1 MKKRLVSILLVLVMV
16 LGMLPTVAFAAD
28 TAATRISTEDEFV
41 TMEAGGNYILDTDIT
56 ITKPHKGDFQGHF
69 DGNGNTITLS
79 GMTSSPFGIVNGPS
93 TIENLKVA
101 GSVTGTSYLAGIA
114 GMANTADGEIKI
126 INCMN
131 TADITGTSP
140 VGGIVGGCTSSANT
154 LTIQGCANL
163 GDITGSGNKVG
174 GIIGVAQYAAHKIVD
189 CYNQGKITG
198 FNNYAGIVGHNG
210 GKTQGNASPVVVQ
223 NCYSTG
229 AIEKYGTST
238 NPGYAIVGGG
248 TGANTTNSYALT
260 GVAEKLCCVEGT
272 NCAFKTDAEMK
283 EAAFAALLG
292 SGFMTKAGSYPVL
305 SWETPTASK
314 TFHITPA
321 AATLTVLK
329 GSETAYSGTGAE
341 QTVSLPAGTYTYTV
355 CCAGYETKNGDA
367 FTVSEKEANDGATL
381 SAVTV
386 SLNEDASAWVSLTVT
401 KSPAAA
407 TVTIKDAAGNTVAE
421 TNGSYKLLKDGA
433 YTYTATTTEEGYED
447 AAGSVDPTAGT
458 LAIELPKVESLEV
471 TTPATKLTY
480 FQNEKLKTDGLVLTV
495 HYTNADDKEI
505 SAADFEDKG
514 VTAAFDSSK
523 EGTADVLL
531 SYKGKSVSYQV
542 EIQGRPDVFQQL
554 RPYATITYGHNSS
567 YTGKDEEFAYDE
579 EEGALQ
585 SKSQGMGNSQ
595 VWVSIKLNE
604 NAPAGNISFWYKTD
618 SEWNCD
624 YLVLG
629 SYAYGATKYTQ
640 TKWTQVSFSL
650 QPGKEQLLTFRKD
663 YSGDTGKD
671 CVWLKDFTFERL
683 YTIEL
688 TTVPSDASLTLKD
701 AAGKAVT
708 GTNGKYTVPAG
719 DYTYEASAFGYETA
733 TDTIKVTDK
742 DVSKT
747 ITLQQLPGQT
757 VTFDL
762 EIPETIP
769 AEDKNSYTITI
780 KQGAATV
787 RTLKGENT
795 TTLPDGSYT
804 YTITHPNCDDVTG
817 SFTVSGSAV
826 TETKTLT
833 RKLVFA
839 DFFEDCEG
847 VTAANDTSNPWTP
860 VKSESGNYLTSL
872 ATGYSTQ
879 KLTITAT
886 DDVQL
891 SFDVLPNVYTGNYI
905 LKVFKSS
912 SSTVIKEFQNSK
924 EWQTYSINLAS
935 GETLRLEYKLPYYSG
950 YYVYLKNFKTE
961 KLATVNFTLGTE
973 GASLV
978 FTNKETGATYEPASG
993 ASSVALPAGTYT
1005 YTASK
1010 FGCKDETGEFT
1021 VVGGETKNITVPALK
1036 ELKNATVTFHVTLPE
1051 GCEKPYT
1058 VMICKGSEI
1067 VYNETIAE
1075 DAAESC
1081 ALPVG
1086 TYTYTVSHAK
1096 CDDAAGELELAEA
1109 GGEIRVTLARKP
1121 VFEDFFAACDG
1132 ITAQNDAV
1140 YPYKAVKD
1148 ASGNYLVTEGVRNS
1162 GKATITLTA
1171 EKALRLCFS
1180 YYATSDEYYPFAVKN
1195 GTKTL
1200 LEAYDET
1207 TWKTFTTDLAAGDK
1221 LTLTYEQPYVY
1232 GDASNIFVKLK
1243 DFRTEALSKVTFTLG
1258 MEGTVI
1264 TVKNAKGDVVT
1275 PDKDGSYTLPDGN
1288 YTYTASKFGYKTVE
1302 NVSFTV
1308 GGENK
1313 NIHVEV
1319 LQPMPSAAITFQ
1331 TDPADAAVSVTH
1343 AAQGAQMANEDGSY
1357 TLVEG
1362 ETYDYTVSKENYVS
1376 KSGAITVSG
1385 DETITVKLTYAGIG
1399 WDGTTKTEPDKSA
1412 DGTYQISSAA
1422 ELAWFADA
1430 VNGGS
1435 TALNAALTDNINLN
1449 GKTWPGI
1456 GTTYPENYYVGVF
1469 NGNGHTVSGL
1479 AGTSGLFGALGKDG
1493 VGTVK
1498 NLVINGAISNS
1509 AYSNMGLLANV
1520 NAGVIE
1526 NCFVFGSVTKGN
1538 PSGTTGGMVGRGAS
1552 GSVIR
1557 NSGSAAT
1564 VKVTVTPT
1572 NVNLYLGGLVGDF
1585 YGTME
1590 NCYATGNVI
1599 STTEKPNNTGIGGLV
1614 GQMETSAV
1622 IRNSY
1627 AAGTVSGS
1635 EGGFGAFVG
1644 VNKGAI
1650 SGSYYREDA
1659 AEAAVATGSAD
1670 GLTAMTKAVMQSD
1683 GFIKDHLGLER
1694 YHVDTDGINGGYPIH
1709 AWLGG
1714 KEAEL
1719 TEDEKAVT
1727 LDVRALVL
1735 KDANQAALVQEL
1747 CAQVQEETDEFVAET
1762 SLSMLLTYIR
1772 DSWGYDCGVLTSPED
1787 AKPYVYQQFCKEK
1800 EAEYLEV
1807 YGEQIDLS
1815 NTEGIL
1821 TPDNN
1826 GIYHIKSQAQL
1837 VLAAT
1842 GENGSRISWHSDSDA
1857 LNAETGAVT
1866 LPEAD
1871 TITVKLTATAAKGTA
1886 EKSRE
1891 ITVILYSV
1899 KAEAGNVLGSI
1910 EKALS
1915 AKDAFVQPVQIRGHE
1930 TVMDAVSYWLY
1941 DNGYDDSIEVE
1952 FVSAGTLATTSVT
1965 GHSYLAED
1973 GTVTY
1978 YQGEGGADTKYVTY
1992 TGVQFKLSKL
2002 GAEKTVTANVR
2013 IGWDVEK
2020 AQELM
2025 QKALDEQLTW
2035 EAIRGEN
2042 TNTAKAS
2049 TDKSFTGMVVDG
2061 EVSEML
2067 VAPRTVTVDGVAVR
2081 VGFSVNP
2088 SDAVTYEFTDSQI
2101 NISPRRPS
2109 QGKPATTFDLWL
2121 ITLFDNNLDDYTLD
2135 AMMSQADDETS
2146 TLQLQNAFRITVK
2159 PETEDAQNVLSQN
2172 LKDKLP
2178 GLVTNYYDYGAK
2190 VDLTKPV
2197 KDDLLIPSLQKM
2209 SDAGI
2214 FNYDYSQMQKFE
2226 SLTPDVADVN
2236 GYHITVYRPL
2246 PGKPAAEAKIKVQIC
2261 ERVKVNGNSTP
2272 GKVLG
2277 ETTLTFT
2284 IEPLTQKEIDDAK
2297 ALMTEVT
2304 QEEVYWQSIR
2314 GENTDKK
2321 HITTD
2326 LHPFYKI
2333 VKNDIGGYD
2342 YPTLDQVKNVEGI
2355 YTDDHPGYDPMAS
2368 YGETY
2373 RTFYSSRRTIIK
2385 YENLLLTQPEYNTE
2399 VTIKSWLTYTQYAKY
2414 YEKFVEDAETPDGA
2428 YEQFATFYKHEV
2440 STTVKVDGTTGVDE
2454 PEKPDTGT
2462 DIGVTVIVDGRDVDG
2477 FVSNKENPY
2486 AFEGKDTGDG
2496 ITVAQV
2502 MQAFFKDT
2510 EYTSDSY
2517 AGYYGGYIAAI
2528 TDPNGVKLEA
2538 ATKERP
2544 YSGWMYTR
2552 NGEYADAINAEFVE
2566 DGDKIYFYYTVNYYL
2581 ELDEN
2586 SDEYRQYKAL
2596 ADDVANKIQAIPDEI
2611 SSDNAEAFEKAVT
2624 IARSA
2629 YNDLDAGIREAMLDP
2644 QVAQKL
2650 LDAEAKLAEYE
2661 KNMDVYILRGLLQE
2675 ITDEKNVTE
2684 SEKQFVQKAEE
2695 LYEGMEPELKKLVT
2709 KEESRKLTAAR
2720 KSLAANEKA
2729 AKKVSDLIASKL
2741 TGEPE
2746 SMGLGDRR
2754 TITSVETAYNKLTD
2768 AQKTF
2773 ISEAEKVTLDAF
2785 TARRDYLD
2793 ANEAQ
2798 MKLDEKAASAVEKLI
2813 KALPKSERVDYTDK
2827 AEIEKARAAY
2837 DELTYDQKKLVSN
2850 LDTLTAAEAALR
2862 KALDD
2867 VAADKSAAEIV
2878 IEMIQALPETV
2889 VYDHDDKS
2897 DEAEIHAARE
2907 AYNALEKVGK
2917 NIVGKDNLKRL
2928 TNAEKALKKAVSQ
2941 DTKDQ
2946 KAADKVAQ
2954 KIAKLPEPAN
2964 VSGKNERAIK
2974 AARKAYMALKN
2985 DNAKAYADSATYV
2998 LEDGTSKSYME
3009 KLAECE
3015 TVLEK
3020 AIDDEAAAEAVEKLI
3035 KKLPA
3040 AKRVKEANREKVQEA
3055 LDAYNEL
3062 TAEQKDLVTAKNQQK
3077 LFDCCAALDISVDGG
3092 DIDLEALELQQEE
3105 ASRQAAIIEQF
3116 VLAEDE
3122 DDASLEEDFDE
3133 SIDE

>member
-16 LGMLPTVAFAAD
+16 LGMFPTMAAAAD
-28 TAATRISTEDEFV
+28 APTEITSAEEFATMD
-41 TMEAGGNYILDTDIT
+41 AGGNYILDTDIT
-56 ITKPHKGDFQGHF
+56 ITKPHSGDFQGHF
-69 DGNGNTITLS
+69 DGNGHTITLS

-140 VGGIVGGCTSSANT
+140 IGGIVGGCTSSANT

-210 GKTQGNASPVVVQ
+210 GKTQGVASQVTVQ

-238 NPGYAIVGGG
+238 NAGYALVGGG

-260 GVAEKLCCVEGT
+260 GVAEKLCYVEGT

-292 SGFMTKAGSYPVL
+292 DGFMAKAGSYPTL
-305 SWETPTASK
+305 AWEVPTASK

-355 CCAGYETKNGDA
+355 SCAGYKTKTGDA

-386 SLNEDASAWVSLTVT
+386 SLNEDASAWASLTVT

-458 LAIELPKVESLEV
+458 LTIDLPKVDSLTV
-471 TTPATKLTY
+471 DTTNAKTTY

-505 SAADFEDKG
+505 SAADFAAKG

-567 YTGKDEEFAYDE
+567 YTGNDEEEFAYDE

-618 SEWNCD
+618 SELNCD
-624 YLVLG
+624 YLLLG

-663 YSGDTGKD
+663 YGGDTGKD

-701 AAGKAVT
+701 VAGTTVT
-708 GTNGKYTVPAG
+708 GTNGKYTVTPG
-719 DYTYEASAFGYETA
+719 TYTYEASAFGYETA

-769 AEDKNSYTITI
+769 AENKNSYTITI

-795 TTLPDGSYT
+795 TTLPAGEYT

-826 TETKTLT
+826 TEAKTLT
-833 RKLVFA
+833 RKLVFS
-839 DFFEDCEG
+839 DFFADCKG
-847 VTAANDTSNPWTP
+847 ITATNHERRPWKAVKDEAN
-860 VKSESGNYLTSL
+860 GNYLTTESV
-872 ATGYSTQ
+872 ATGFSSSDKT
-879 KLTITAT
+879 TILFEAA
-886 DDVQL
+886 DNVRL
-891 SFDVLPNVYTGNYI
+891 SFDVVPYCYGSSNRFVIYKNN
-905 LKVFKSS
+905 KSVKTYDRS
-912 SSTVIKEFQNSK
+912 DKWES
-924 EWQTYSINLAS
+924 YSIDLLT
-935 GETLRLEYKLPYYSG
+935 GDTLLLEYTPHGTTYYTR
-950 YYVYLKNFKTE
+950 LKNFKTE
-961 KLATVNFTLGTE
+961 QLAKVNFTLGTA

-993 ASSVALPAGTYT
+993 ASSIVLPAGTYT

-1010 FGCKDETGEFT
+1010 FGCEDATGEFT
-1021 VVGGETKNITVPALK
+1021 VAGGETKNITVPALK

-1058 VMICKGSEI
+1058 VVICKGGEI

-1081 ALPVG
+1081 TLPVG

-1121 VFEDFFAACDG
+1121 VFEDFFANCDG
-1132 ITAQNDAV
+1132 IIAANSNV

-1148 ASGNYLVTEGVRNS
+1148 AAGDYLISDSVRNY

-1171 EKALRLCFS
+1171 EKALRLYFS
-1180 YYATSDEYYPFAVKN
+1180 YYGSTTSDEDCPFVVKN

-1207 TWKTFTTDLAAGDK
+1207 TWKPFATDLAAGDK

-1258 MEGTVI
+1258 TEGTVI

-1275 PDKDGSYTLPDGN
+1275 PDKDGGYTLPDGN

-1302 NVSFTV
+1302 NVAFPV
-1308 GGENK
+1308 EGENK
-1313 NIHVEV
+1313 AIHVEV

-1331 TDPADAAVSVTH
+1331 TDPVDAAVSVTH
-1343 AAQGAQMANEDGSY
+1343 AAQGAQTANDDGTY

-1385 DETITVKLTYAGIG
+1385 DETIAVKLTYAGIG
-1399 WDGTTKTEPDKSA
+1399 WDGTTKTEPKKSA

-1430 VNGGS
+1430 VNGGR

-1456 GTTYPENYYVGVF
+1456 GTVSNQYTGTFDGKYF
-1469 NGNGHTVSGL
+1469 MVSGL
-1479 AGTSGLFGALGKDG
+1479 AGSKGLFDFVGACMI
-1493 VGTVK
+1493 K
-1498 NLVINGAISNS
+1498 NLTVSGAIKEGT
-1509 AYSNMGLLANV
+1509 NMGLLADV
-1520 NAGVIE
+1520 SAGTVE
-1526 NCFVFGSVTKGN
+1526 NCFTTGSLHRIN
-1538 PSGTTGGMVGRGAS
+1538 SYGTTGGLIGRADAGTA
-1552 GSVIR
+1552 IR
-1557 NSGSAAT
+1557 NCGSAA
-1564 VKVTVTPT
+1564 
-1572 NVNLYLGGLVGDF
+1572 NVSCSMKSLNAELNMGGLVGNL
-1585 YGTME
+1585 YGTVE
-1590 NCYATGNVI
+1590 NSYATGTVKVEAGSGYTAVGGFI
-1599 STTEKPNNTGIGGLV
+1599 GQTKNTAAI
-1614 GQMETSAV
+1614 T
-1622 IRNSY
+1622 NSY
-1627 AAGTVSGS
+1627 AAGTVTGS
-1635 EGGFGAFVG
+1635 AGGALGAFVG
-1644 VNKGAI
+1644 VNSSSI

-1670 GLTAMTKAVMQSD
+1670 GLTAMTKADMQSD

-1857 LNAETGAVT
+1857 LNAESGAVT
-1866 LPEAD
+1866 RPEAG

-1941 DNGYDDSIEVE
+1941 DNGYDNSIEVE
-1952 FVSAGTLATTSVT
+1952 FVSAGTLTTTSVT
-1965 GHSYLAED
+1965 DHSYLAED

-1978 YQGEGGADTKYVTY
+1978 YQGEGGTDTKYVTY

-2049 TDKSFTGMVVDG
+2049 TDKSFTGMVVEG
-2061 EVSEML
+2061 KVSQKL
-2067 VAPRTVTVDGVAVR
+2067 VAPQTVTVDGVTVQI
-2081 VGFSVNP
+2081 GFTALPYN
-2088 SDAVTYEFTDSQI
+2088 AVTYEFVKDTNRLEI
-2101 NISPRRPS
+2101 TPRRPAMG
-2109 QGKPATTFDLWL
+2109 QPATTFDLWL

-2146 TLQLQNAFRITVK
+2146 TLKLQNAFRITVK

-2214 FNYDYSQMQKFE
+2214 FDYDYSQMQKLE

-2246 PGKPAAEAKIKVQIC
+2246 PGQPAVEAKIKVQIC
-2261 ERVKVNGNSTP
+2261 ERVKVNGKSTP

-2355 YTDDHPGYDPMAS
+2355 YTDDYPGYDPMAS

-2373 RTFYSSRRTIIK
+2373 RTFYSSRRNIIK
-2385 YENLLLTQPEYNTE
+2385 YENLLLAQPEYNTE

-2414 YEKFVEDAETPDGA
+2414 YEKFVKDAETPDGA

-2440 STTVKVDGTTGVDE
+2440 STTVKVDGKQDIDE
-2454 PEKPDTGT
+2454 PEKPGTGT

-2510 EYTSDSY
+2510 DYTSDSY

-2596 ADDVANKIQAIPDEI
+2596 ADDVANKIHAIPDEI

-2754 TITSVETAYNKLTD
+2754 TITSVETVYNKLTD

-2773 ISEAEKVTLDAF
+2773 ISEAEKATLDAF

-2813 KALPKSERVDYTDK
+2813 KALPKAERVDYTDK

-2837 DELTYDQKKLVSN
+2837 DELTDDQKKLVSN

-2867 VAADKSAAEIV
+2867 VADDQSAAEIV
-2878 IEMIQALPETV
+2878 IKMIQDLPNPV
-2889 VYDHDDKS
+2889 VYNHDDKTDA
-2897 DEAEIHAARE
+2897 DEIGAARA
-2907 AYNALEKVGK
+2907 AYNDLGKVGK
-2917 NIVGKDNLKRL
+2917 NIVGKDNLKLL
-2928 TNAEKALKKAVSQ
+2928 TNAEKALKKLVSQ
-2941 DTKDQ
+2941 DTKDE
-2946 KAADKVAQ
+2946 KAAAKV
-2954 KIAKLPEPAN
+2954 IAKIEKLPAAED
-2964 VSGKNERAIK
+2964 VIVKNKSAIS
-2974 AARKAYMALKN
+2974 AARKAYDKLN
-2985 DNAKAYADSATYV
+2985 ENAKKYADDSAEV
-2998 LEDGTSKSYME
+2998 IA
-3009 KLAECE
+3009 KLAAC
-3015 TVLEK
+3015 EK
-3020 AIDDEAAAEAVEKLI
+3020 ALTQAIEDEDAAEAVEKLI
-3035 KKLPA
+3035 KKLPT
-3040 AKRVKEANREKVQEA
+3040 AKRVKEDHREKVQEA
-3055 LDAYNEL
+3055 LDAFNML
-3062 TAEQKDLVTAKNQQK
+3062 TEDQKKLVTAKNQQK

-3133 SIDE
+3133 SVDE

>member
-28 TAATRISTEDEFV
+28 TPTEITSAEEFATMD
-41 TMEAGGNYILDTDIT
+41 AGGNYILKGDIT
-56 ITKPHKGDFQGHF
+56 ITAPYAKDFTGTF
-69 DGNGNTITLS
+69 NGGGNTITLNITGVSAANVGAFSVLRS
-79 GMTSSPFGIVNGPS
+79 GAVV
-93 TIENLKVA
+93 ENLM
-101 GSVTGTSYLAGIA
+101 TDGTITAPAYNNVGGIA
-114 GMANTADGEIKI
+114 GQASAA
-126 INCMN
+126 
-131 TADITGTSP
+131 TADIIIRNCKNAAAISGKQS
-140 VGGIVGGCTSSANT
+140 VGGIVGYVPKNNDTSGVKMEGLANT
-154 LTIQGCANL
+154 
-163 GDITGSGNKVG
+163 GDLSGTRNVG
-174 GIIGVAQYAAHKIVD
+174 GIIGNLEGPAHSLTNA
-189 CYNQGKITG
+189 YNHGNMTASG
-198 FNNYAGIVGHNG
+198 SGAAGICGRAANG
-210 GKTQGNASPVVVQ
+210 FTLS
-223 NCYSTG
+223 NCYTTG
-229 AIEKYGTST
+229 TLTKSDGALISAGSSYNTAVAET
-238 NPGYAIVGGG
+238 NC
-248 TGANTTNSYALT
+248 YALEGCGT
-260 GVAEKLCCVEGT
+260 EKLNYQYGINAT
-272 NCAFKTDAEMK
+272 ASSFKTEEEMK
-283 EAAFAALLG
+283 AADFAALLG
-292 SGFMTKAGSYPVL
+292 DGFMAVPNDYPNL
-305 SWETPTASK
+305 SWEIPSAALTAALDNADAV
-314 TFHITPA
+314 F
-321 AATLTVLK
+321 TLTK
-329 GSETAYSGTGAE
+329 GGETYYSGEGKSHNVALPEGEYAWTAACEGYFPQNGTISVSKSDAETAKPLSVNVTFVPDPNAPTVTSISVKEGSYKTDYKQGDKLDDKLTLVLHYSDGTTKEVSKGYTITGFLTEEPAE
-341 QTVSLPAGTYTYTV
+341 ALELTVTY
-355 CCAGYETKNGDA
+355 EKNGQTFTA
-367 FTVSEKEANDGATL
+367 KFTVS
-381 SAVTV
+381 
-386 SLNEDASAWVSLTVT
+386 
-401 KSPAAA
+401 
-407 TVTIKDAAGNTVAE
+407 VAE
-421 TNGSYKLLKDGA
+421 T
-433 YTYTATTTEEGYED
+433 
-447 AAGSVDPTAGT
+447 P
-458 LAIELPKVESLEV
+458 
-471 TTPATKLTY
+471 
-480 FQNEKLKTDGLVLTV
+480 
-495 HYTNADDKEI
+495 
-505 SAADFEDKG
+505 
-514 VTAAFDSSK
+514 
-523 EGTADVLL
+523 DVL
-531 SYKGKSVSYQV
+531 KA
-542 EIQGRPDVFQQL
+542 L
-554 RPYATITYGHNSS
+554 RPYAEISFGHNDS
-567 YTGKDEEFAYDE
+567 YKGEAGKEFVYDND
-579 EEGALQ
+579 EGALQ

-618 SEWNCD
+618 SELNCD
-624 YLVLG
+624 YLLLG

-663 YSGDTGKD
+663 YGGDTGKD

-701 AAGKAVT
+701 VAGTTVT
-708 GTNGKYTVPAG
+708 GTNGKYTVTPG
-719 DYTYEASAFGYETA
+719 TYTYEASAFGYETA

-769 AEDKNSYTITI
+769 AENKNSYTITI

-795 TTLPDGSYT
+795 TTLPAGEYT

-826 TETKTLT
+826 TEAKTLT
-833 RKLVFA
+833 RKLVFS
-839 DFFEDCEG
+839 DFFADCKG
-847 VTAANDTSNPWTP
+847 ITATNHERRPWKAVKDEAN
-860 VKSESGNYLTSL
+860 GNYLTTESV
-872 ATGYSTQ
+872 ATGFSSSDKT
-879 KLTITAT
+879 TILFEAA
-886 DDVQL
+886 DNVRL
-891 SFDVLPNVYTGNYI
+891 SFDVVPYCYGSSNRFVIYKNN
-905 LKVFKSS
+905 KSVKTYDRS
-912 SSTVIKEFQNSK
+912 DKWES
-924 EWQTYSINLAS
+924 YSIDLLT
-935 GETLRLEYKLPYYSG
+935 GDTLLLEYTPHGTTYYTR
-950 YYVYLKNFKTE
+950 LKNFKTE
-961 KLATVNFTLGTE
+961 QLAKVNFTLGTE

-978 FTNKETGATYEPASG
+978 FTNKETGATYEPANG
-993 ASSVALPAGTYT
+993 ASSIVLSAGTYT

-1021 VVGGETKNITVPALK
+1021 VAGGETKNITVPALT

-1058 VMICKGSEI
+1058 VVICKGGEI

-1081 ALPVG
+1081 TLPVG

-1121 VFEDFFAACDG
+1121 VFEDFFANCDG
-1132 ITAQNDAV
+1132 IIAANSNV

-1148 ASGNYLVTEGVRNS
+1148 AAGDYLISDSVRNY

-1171 EKALRLCFS
+1171 EKALRLYFS
-1180 YYATSDEYYPFAVKN
+1180 YYGSTTSDEDCPFVVKN

-1207 TWKTFTTDLAAGDK
+1207 TWKTFATDLAAGDK

-1232 GDASNIFVKLK
+1232 GGGESPYLKLK
-1243 DFRTEALSKVTFTLG
+1243 DFRAEALSKVTFTLG
-1258 MEGTVI
+1258 TEGTVI

-1275 PDKDGSYTLPDGN
+1275 PDKDGGYTLPDGN

-1302 NVSFTV
+1302 NVAFPV
-1308 GGENK
+1308 EGENK
-1313 NIHVEV
+1313 
-1319 LQPMPSAAITFQ
+1319 AITVAALELLSTGKITFNVE
-1331 TDPADAAVSVTH
+1331 PEGAAVSVTH

-1399 WDGTTKTEPDKSA
+1399 WDGTTKTEPKKSA

-1430 VNGGS
+1430 VNGGR

-1456 GTTYPENYYVGVF
+1456 GTVSNQYTGTFDGKYF
-1469 NGNGHTVSGL
+1469 MVSGL
-1479 AGTSGLFGALGKDG
+1479 AGSKGLFDFVGACMI
-1493 VGTVK
+1493 K
-1498 NLVINGAISNS
+1498 NLTVSGAIKEGT
-1509 AYSNMGLLANV
+1509 NMGLLADV
-1520 NAGVIE
+1520 SAGTVE
-1526 NCFVFGSVTKGN
+1526 NCFTTGSLHRIN
-1538 PSGTTGGMVGRGAS
+1538 SYGTTGGLIGRADAGTA
-1552 GSVIR
+1552 IR
-1557 NSGSAAT
+1557 NCGSAA
-1564 VKVTVTPT
+1564 
-1572 NVNLYLGGLVGDF
+1572 NVSCSMKSLNAELNMGGLVGNL
-1585 YGTME
+1585 YGTVE
-1590 NCYATGNVI
+1590 NSYATGTVKVEAGSGYTAVGGFI
-1599 STTEKPNNTGIGGLV
+1599 GQTKNTAAI
-1614 GQMETSAV
+1614 T
-1622 IRNSY
+1622 NSY
-1627 AAGTVSGS
+1627 AAGTVIGS
-1635 EGGFGAFVG
+1635 AGGALGAFVG
-1644 VNKGAI
+1644 VNSGSI

-1670 GLTAMTKAVMQSD
+1670 GLTAMTKADMQSD

-1857 LNAETGAVT
+1857 LNAESGAVT
-1866 LPEAD
+1866 RPEAG

-1941 DNGYDDSIEVE
+1941 DNGYDNSIEVE
-1952 FVSAGTLATTSVT
+1952 FVSAGTLTTTSVT
-1965 GHSYLAED
+1965 DHSYLAED

-1978 YQGEGGADTKYVTY
+1978 YQGEGGTDTKYVTY

-2049 TDKSFTGMVVDG
+2049 TDKSFTGMVVEG
-2061 EVSEML
+2061 KVSQKL
-2067 VAPRTVTVDGVAVR
+2067 VAPQTVTVDGVTVQI
-2081 VGFSVNP
+2081 GFTALPYN
-2088 SDAVTYEFTDSQI
+2088 AVTYEFVKDTNRLEI
-2101 NISPRRPS
+2101 TPRRPAMG
-2109 QGKPATTFDLWL
+2109 QPATTFDLWL

-2146 TLQLQNAFRITVK
+2146 TLKLQNAFRITVK

-2214 FNYDYSQMQKFE
+2214 FDYDYSQMQKLE

-2246 PGKPAAEAKIKVQIC
+2246 PGQPAVEAKIKVQIC
-2261 ERVKVNGNSTP
+2261 ERVKVNGKSTP

-2355 YTDDHPGYDPMAS
+2355 YTDDYPGYDPMAS

-2373 RTFYSSRRTIIK
+2373 RTFYSSRRNIIK

-2414 YEKFVEDAETPDGA
+2414 YEKFVKDAETPDGA

-2440 STTVKVDGTTGVDE
+2440 STTVKVDGKQDIDE
-2454 PEKPDTGT
+2454 PEKPGTGT
-2462 DIGVTVIVDGRDVDG
+2462 DIGVEVIVDGREVDG

-2566 DGDKIYFYYTVNYYL
+2566 DGDEIYFYYTVNYYL
-2581 ELDEN
+2581 ELDKN

-2596 ADDVANKIQAIPDEI
+2596 ADDVANKIHAIPDEI

-2661 KNMDVYILRGLLQE
+2661 KNMGVYILRGLLQE

-2709 KEESRKLTAAR
+2709 KEERRKLTAAR
-2720 KSLAANEKA
+2720 KSLATNERA
-2729 AKKVSDLIASKL
+2729 AKKVSNLIASKL
-2741 TGEPE
+2741 TGEPDG
-2746 SMGLGDRR
+2746 MGLNDRR

-2773 ISEAEKVTLDAF
+2773 ISEAEKATLDAF

-2793 ANEAQ
+2793 ANEAE
-2798 MKLDEKAASAVEKLI
+2798 MKANEKAASAVEKLI

-2827 AEIEKARAAY
+2827 AEIEKARTAY
-2837 DELTYDQKKLVSN
+2837 NELTDDQKKLVSN
-2850 LDTLTAAEAALR
+2850 LDTLTAAEAALE
-2862 KALDD
+2862 KALEEVADD
-2867 VAADKSAAEIV
+2867 QSAAEIV
-2878 IEMIQALPETV
+2878 IKMIQDLPNPV
-2889 VYDHDDKS
+2889 VYNHDDKTDA
-2897 DEAEIHAARE
+2897 DEIGAARA
-2907 AYNALEKVGK
+2907 AYNDLGKVGK
-2917 NIVGKDNLKRL
+2917 NIVGKDNLKLL
-2928 TNAEKALKKAVSQ
+2928 TNAEKALKKLVSQ
-2941 DTKDQ
+2941 DTKDE
-2946 KAADKVAQ
+2946 KAAAKV
-2954 KIAKLPEPAN
+2954 IAKIEKLPAAED
-2964 VSGKNERAIK
+2964 VIVKNKSAIS
-2974 AARKAYMALKN
+2974 AARKAYDKLN
-2985 DNAKAYADSATYV
+2985 ENAKKYADDSAEVIAKLTDCEAA
-2998 LEDGTSKSYME
+2998 LTQAIEDE
-3009 KLAECE
+3009 
-3015 TVLEK
+3015 
-3020 AIDDEAAAEAVEKLI
+3020 DAAEAVEKLI
-3035 KKLPA
+3035 KKLPT
-3040 AKRVKEANREKVQEA
+3040 AKRVKEDHREKVQEA
-3055 LDAYNEL
+3055 LDAFNML
-3062 TAEQKDLVTAKNQQK
+3062 TEDQKKLVTAKNQQK

-3133 SIDE
+3133 SVDE

>member
-28 TAATRISTEDEFV
+28 TAATSISTEAEFV
-41 TMEAGGNYILDTDIT
+41 AMEAGGNYILDTDIT
-56 ITKPHKGDFQGHF
+56 ITKPHSGDFQGQF
-69 DGNGNTITLS
+69 NGNGHTITLGD
-79 GMTSSPFGIVNGPS
+79 GMTSGPFGIVNGPS

-101 GSVTGTSYLAGIA
+101 GSATGSSYIAGIA

-131 TADITGTSP
+131 TANITGTNS

-163 GDITGSGNKVG
+163 GDVTGSGNKVG
-174 GIIGVAQYAAHKIVD
+174 GIAGVVQYAAHKIVD
-189 CYNQGKITG
+189 CYNWGKITG

-210 GKTQGNASPVVVQ
+210 ASKQGVASQVTVQ

-229 AIEKYGTST
+229 AVEKYGTST

-248 TGANTTNSYALT
+248 TGLNTSNCYALT
-260 GVAEKLCCVEGT
+260 GVAENLTYKDNT

-283 EAAFAALLG
+283 SADFAKLLG
-292 SGFMTKAGSYPVL
+292 DGFMAKAGSYPVL

-321 AATLTVLK
+321 AATLTILK
-329 GSETAYSGTGAE
+329 GGETAYSGTGAE

-355 CCAGYETKNGDA
+355 CCAGYETKNGEA

-401 KSPAAA
+401 KSPASAL
-407 TVTIKDAAGNTVAE
+407 VTIKDAAGNAVAE

-433 YTYTATTTEEGYED
+433 YTYTATTEEEGYED

-458 LAIELPKVESLEV
+458 LAIELPKVDSLTV
-471 TTPATKLTY
+471 DTTNAKTTY

-495 HYTNADDKEI
+495 HYTNAADRTIE
-505 SAADFEDKG
+505 AADFAAKG
-514 VTAAFDSSK
+514 VTAAFDSTN
-523 EGTADVLL
+523 EGTADVTL

-542 EIQGRPDVFQQL
+542 TIQGRPDVFKEL
-554 RPYATITYGHNSS
+554 RQYATITYGHNTS
-567 YTGKDEEFAYDE
+567 YKGADDEEFAYDE
-579 EEGALQ
+579 TEGALQ

-595 VWVSIKLNE
+595 VWVSIKLKDD
-604 NAPAGNISFWYKTD
+604 APAGNISFQYKTE
-618 SEWNCD
+618 SEANYD
-624 YLVLG
+624 YMLVG
-629 SYAYGATKYTQ
+629 SSSYTKYNKTVW
-640 TKWTQVSFSL
+640 TKESFSL
-650 QPGKEQLLTFRKD
+650 QPGEELKLTYKKD
-663 YSGDTGKD
+663 GSTDKGKD

-701 AAGKAVT
+701 EAGTTVT
-708 GTNGKYTVPAG
+708 GTNGKYTVTPG
-719 DYTYEASAFGYETA
+719 TYTYTAVAFGYETA
-733 TDTIKVTDK
+733 TGTITVTDK
-742 DVSKT
+742 DVSET
-747 ITLQQLPGQT
+747 ITLKKIPDQK
-757 VTFDL
+757 VTFDIKL
-762 EIPETIP
+762 PEGLS
-769 AEDKNSYTITI
+769 NNYTITI
-780 KQGAATV
+780 KSGTTTV
-787 RTLKGENT
+787 RTLEGENT

-833 RKLVFA
+833 RKLVFS
-839 DFFEDCEG
+839 DFFEGLD
-847 VTAANDTSNPWTP
+847 VTATDDTSNPWKP
-860 VKSESGNYLTSL
+860 VKDEAGNYLKSTTSS
-872 ATGYSTQ
+872 YKTQ
-879 KLTITAT
+879 TITFT
-886 DDVQL
+886 VTENVSL
-891 SFDVLPNVYTGNYI
+891 SFDVLPYVYTGNYV
-905 LKVFKSS
+905 LKVIKNNA
-912 SSTVIKEFQNSK
+912 STATKEFQNSK
-924 EWQTYSINLAS
+924 EWEHYSIDLNAGDTLTLKYQTYYNAS
-935 GETLRLEYKLPYYSG
+935 T
-950 YYVYLKNFKTE
+950 YYVYLKNFKTV

-978 FTNKETGATYEPASG
+978 FTNKETGVTYEPASG

-1010 FGCKDETGEFT
+1010 FGCEDETGEFT
-1021 VVGGETKNITVPALK
+1021 VAGGETKNITVPALK

-1058 VMICKGSEI
+1058 VVICKGGEI

-1081 ALPVG
+1081 TLPVG

-1121 VFEDFFAACDG
+1121 VFEDFFAACGG

-1148 ASGNYLVTEGVRNS
+1148 ASGNYLVSEGVRNY

-1171 EKALRLCFS
+1171 EKALRLYFS
-1180 YYATSDEYYPFAVKN
+1180 YYGSTTSDEDYPFVVKN

-1232 GDASNIFVKLK
+1232 GGGASPYLRLK

-1258 MEGTVI
+1258 TEGTVI

-1275 PDKDGSYTLPDGN
+1275 PDTDGSYTLPDGN

-1302 NVSFTV
+1302 NVAFPV
-1308 GGENK
+1308 EGENK
-1313 NIHVEV
+1313 
-1319 LQPMPSAAITFQ
+1319 AITVAALELLPTGKITFNVE
-1331 TDPADAAVSVTH
+1331 PEGAAVTVTH
-1343 AAQGAQMANEDGSY
+1343 AAQGTQTANDDGTY

-1399 WDGTTKTEPDKSA
+1399 WDGTTKTEPKKSA

-1430 VNGGS
+1430 VNNGS

-1456 GTTYPENYYVGVF
+1456 GTTSNQYTGTFDGKYF
-1469 NGNGHTVSGL
+1469 MVSGL
-1479 AGTSGLFGALGKDG
+1479 AGSKGLFDF
-1493 VGTVK
+1493 VGGCVIK
-1498 NLVINGAISNS
+1498 NLTVSGAIKEGT
-1509 AYSNMGLLANV
+1509 NMGLLADV
-1520 NAGVIE
+1520 SAGTVE
-1526 NCFVFGSVTKGN
+1526 NCFTTGSLHRID
-1538 PSGTTGGMVGRGAS
+1538 SYGTTGGLIGRADAGT
-1552 GSVIR
+1552 VIR
-1557 NSGSAAT
+1557 NCGSAA
-1564 VKVTVTPT
+1564 
-1572 NVNLYLGGLVGDF
+1572 NVSCSMKSLKAELNMGGLVGKL
-1585 YGTME
+1585 YGTVE
-1590 NCYATGNVI
+1590 NSYATGTVKVEAGSGYTAVGGFI
-1599 STTEKPNNTGIGGLV
+1599 GQTGNAAAI
-1614 GQMETSAV
+1614 M
-1622 IRNSY
+1622 NSY
-1627 AAGTVSGS
+1627 AAGTVTGS
-1635 EGGFGAFVG
+1635 AGGVLGAFVG
-1644 VNKGAI
+1644 VNSGSI

-1670 GLTAMTKAVMQSD
+1670 GLTAMTQAVMQSD

-1910 EKALS
+1910 EKALA
-1915 AKDAFVQPVQIRGHE
+1915 AKDAFVQPVQIRGHK

-1978 YQGEGGADTKYVTY
+1978 YQGEGGTDTKYVTY

-2025 QKALDEQLTW
+2025 QRALDEQLTW

-2042 TNTAKAS
+2042 TNTAKTS
-2049 TDKSFTGMVVDG
+2049 TDKNFTGMVVDG

-2109 QGKPATTFDLWL
+2109 QGKPATTFELRMV
-2121 ITLFDNNLDDYTLD
+2121 TLFDENLDPYTIS
-2135 AMMSQADDETS
+2135 AMMSSSGDNVS

-2214 FNYDYSQMQKFE
+2214 FNYDYSQMQKLE

-2246 PGKPAAEAKIKVQIC
+2246 PGQPAVEAKIKVQIC
-2261 ERVKVNGNSTP
+2261 ERVKVNGKSTP

-2314 GENTDKK
+2314 GENTDKN

-2342 YPTLDQVKNVEGI
+2342 YPTLGQVKNVEGI
-2355 YTDDHPGYDPMAS
+2355 YTDDYPGYDPMAS

-2373 RTFYSSRRTIIK
+2373 RTFYSSRRNIIK
-2385 YENLLLTQPEYNTE
+2385 YESLLLTQPEYNTE

-2414 YEKFVEDAETPDGA
+2414 YEKFVKDAETPDGA

-2462 DIGVTVIVDGRDVDG
+2462 DIGVTVIVDGRGVDG

-2552 NGEYADAINAEFVE
+2552 AGKYADAINAEFVE
-2566 DGDKIYFYYTVNYYL
+2566 DGDEIYFYYTVNYYL
-2581 ELDEN
+2581 ELDKN

-2596 ADDVANKIQAIPDEI
+2596 ADDVANKILAIPDEI

-2650 LDAEAKLAEYE
+2650 FDAEAKLAEYE
-2661 KNMDVYILRGLLQE
+2661 KNMSVYILRGLLQE

-2709 KEESRKLTAAR
+2709 KEERRKLTTAR
-2720 KSLAANEKA
+2720 KSLAANERA

-2773 ISEAEKVTLDAF
+2773 ISEAEKATLDAF

-2793 ANEAQ
+2793 ANEAE
-2798 MKLDEKAASAVEKLI
+2798 MKANEKAASAVEKLI
-2813 KALPKSERVDYTDK
+2813 KALPKAERVDYTDK

-2837 DELTYDQKKLVSN
+2837 DELTDDQKKLVSN
-2850 LDTLTAAEAALR
+2850 LDTLTAAEAAL
-2862 KALDD
+2862 KEALEAVKEQDEL
-2867 VAADKSAAEIV
+2867 AQEV
-2878 IEMIQALPETV
+2878 IKMIQALPETV

-2907 AYNALEKVGK
+2907 AYNDLGKVGK
-2917 NIVGKDNLKRL
+2917 NIVGKDNLKLL

-2974 AARKAYMALKN
+2974 AARAAYDRLN
-2985 DNAKAYADSATYV
+2985 ENAAKYADELSYTLESSEVV
-2998 LEDGTSKSYME
+2998 LYKDKLKACED
-3009 KLAECE
+3009 A
-3015 TVLEK
+3015 V
-3020 AIDDEAAAEAVEKLI
+3020 AIAIENEAAAEAVEKLI
-3035 KKLPA
+3035 KKLPT

-3062 TAEQKDLVTAKNQQK
+3062 TEDQKKLVDAKYVEK
-3077 LFDCCAALDISVDGG
+3077 LFACCEALDIAVDGG

-3133 SIDE
+3133 SVDE

>member
-41 TMEAGGNYILDTDIT
+41 AMAAGGNYILTQDIT
-56 ITKPHKGDFQGHF
+56 ITKPHSGDFQGHF
-69 DGNGNTITLS
+69 DGNGHTITLS

-163 GDITGSGNKVG
+163 GDITGSSNKVG

-210 GKTQGNASPVVVQ
+210 GRTQGVASQVTVQ

-238 NPGYAIVGGG
+238 NAGYALVGGG

-260 GVAEKLCCVEGT
+260 GVAEKLCYVEGT
-272 NCAFKTDAEMK
+272 NCAFKTDTEMK
-283 EAAFAALLG
+283 SADFAKLLG
-292 SGFMTKAGSYPVL
+292 DGFMVKAGSYPVL

-355 CCAGYETKNGDA
+355 SCAGYKTKTGAA
-367 FTVSEKEANDGATL
+367 FTVSADEADNGATL
-381 SAVTV
+381 SEVTV
-386 SLNEDASAWVSLTVT
+386 SLDEDDTAWVSLTVT
-401 KSPAAA
+401 KSPASAL
-407 TVTIKDAAGNTVAE
+407 VTIKDAAGNTVAE

-458 LAIELPKVESLEV
+458 LTIDLPKVDSLTV
-471 TTPATKLTY
+471 DTTNAKTTY
-480 FQNEKLKTDGLVLTV
+480 FQNEKLKTEGLVLTV

-505 SAADFEDKG
+505 SAADFAAKG

-618 SEWNCD
+618 SETNYDC
-624 YLVLG
+624 LVFG
-629 SYAYGATKYTQ
+629 SYTSSAKKYNQ
-640 TKWTQVSFSL
+640 TKWTQLNFSL

-663 YSGDTGKD
+663 SSGNSGKD
-671 CVWLKDFTFERL
+671 CVWLKDFTFEQL

-688 TTVPSDASLTLKD
+688 TTVPSDASLTLKNKS
-701 AAGKAVT
+701 GTVVS
-708 GTNGKYTVPAG
+708 GTNGKYIVTPG
-719 DYTYEASAFGYETA
+719 TYTYEASAFGYESA
-733 TDTIKVTDK
+733 TGAIEVTDA
-742 DVSKT
+742 DVSRPIELKK
-747 ITLQQLPGQT
+747 LSSQS
-757 VTFDL
+757 VTFDIKL
-762 EIPETIP
+762 PEGLS
-769 AEDKNSYTITI
+769 NNYTITI
-780 KQGAATV
+780 KSGTTTV
-787 RTLKGENT
+787 RTLEGENT

-833 RKLVFA
+833 RKLVFS
-839 DFFEDCEG
+839 DFFEGLD
-847 VTAANDTSNPWTP
+847 VTATDDTSNPWKP
-860 VKSESGNYLTSL
+860 VKDEAGNYLKSTTSS
-872 ATGYSTQ
+872 YKTQ
-879 KLTITAT
+879 TITFT
-886 DDVQL
+886 VTENVSL
-891 SFDVLPNVYTGNYI
+891 SFDVLPYVYTGNYV
-905 LKVFKSS
+905 LKVIKNNA
-912 SSTVIKEFQNSK
+912 STATKEFQNSK
-924 EWQTYSINLAS
+924 EWEHYSIDLNAGDTLTLKYQTYYNAS
-935 GETLRLEYKLPYYSG
+935 T
-950 YYVYLKNFKTE
+950 YYVYLKNFKTV
-961 KLATVNFTLGTE
+961 KLATVDFTLGTE

-1010 FGCKDETGEFT
+1010 FGCEDATGEFT
-1021 VVGGETKNITVPALK
+1021 VAGGETKSLTVPALK

-1058 VMICKGSEI
+1058 VVICKGGEI

-1075 DAAESC
+1075 DAAEFC
-1081 ALPVG
+1081 TLPVG

-1121 VFEDFFAACDG
+1121 VFEDFFAACGG

-1148 ASGNYLVTEGVRNS
+1148 ASGNYLVSEGVRNY

-1171 EKALRLCFS
+1171 EKALRLYFS
-1180 YYATSDEYYPFAVKN
+1180 YYGSTTSDEDYPFVVKN

-1232 GDASNIFVKLK
+1232 GGGASPYLRLK

-1258 MEGTVI
+1258 TEGTVI

-1302 NVSFTV
+1302 NVAFPV
-1308 GGENK
+1308 EGENK
-1313 NIHVEV
+1313 
-1319 LQPMPSAAITFQ
+1319 AITVAALELLPTGKITFNVE
-1331 TDPADAAVSVTH
+1331 PEGAAVSVTH

-1385 DETITVKLTYAGIG
+1385 DATITVKLTYAGIG

-1422 ELAWFADA
+1422 ELAWFADV
-1430 VNGGS
+1430 VNGGR

-1456 GTTYPENYYVGVF
+1456 GTASNQYTGTFDGKYF
-1469 NGNGHTVSGL
+1469 MVSGL
-1479 AGTSGLFGALGKDG
+1479 AGSKGLFDFVGAC
-1493 VGTVK
+1493 VIK
-1498 NLVINGAISNS
+1498 NLTVSGAIKEGT
-1509 AYSNMGLLANV
+1509 NMGLLADV
-1520 NAGVIE
+1520 SAGTVE
-1526 NCFVFGSVTKGN
+1526 NCFTTGSLHRIN
-1538 PSGTTGGMVGRGAS
+1538 SYGTTGGLIGRADAGT
-1552 GSVIR
+1552 VIR
-1557 NSGSAAT
+1557 NCGSAA
-1564 VKVTVTPT
+1564 
-1572 NVNLYLGGLVGDF
+1572 NVSCSMKSLNAELNMGGLVGNL
-1585 YGTME
+1585 YGTVE
-1590 NCYATGNVI
+1590 NSYATGTVKVEAGSGYTAVGGFI
-1599 STTEKPNNTGIGGLV
+1599 GQTKNTAAI
-1614 GQMETSAV
+1614 M
-1622 IRNSY
+1622 NSY
-1627 AAGTVSGS
+1627 AAGTVTGS
-1635 EGGFGAFVG
+1635 AGGALGAFVG
-1644 VNKGAI
+1644 VNSGSI

-1709 AWLGG
+1709 AWQGG

-1772 DSWGYDCGVLTSPED
+1772 DGWGYDCGVLTSPED

-1941 DNGYDDSIEVE
+1941 NNGYDDSIEVE

-2049 TDKSFTGMVVDG
+2049 TDKSFTGMVVEG
-2061 EVSEML
+2061 KVSQKL
-2067 VAPRTVTVDGVAVR
+2067 VAPQTVTVDGVTVQI
-2081 VGFSVNP
+2081 GFTALPYN
-2088 SDAVTYEFTDSQI
+2088 AVTYEFVKDTNRLEI
-2101 NISPRRPS
+2101 TPRRPAMG
-2109 QGKPATTFDLWL
+2109 QPATTFDLWL

-2135 AMMSQADDETS
+2135 AMMSQADDETG
-2146 TLQLQNAFRITVK
+2146 TLKLQNAFRITVK

-2214 FNYDYSQMQKFE
+2214 FDYDYSQMQKLE

-2246 PGKPAAEAKIKVQIC
+2246 PGQPAVEAKIKVQIC
-2261 ERVKVNGNSTP
+2261 ERVKVNGKSTP

-2355 YTDDHPGYDPMAS
+2355 YTDDYPGYDPMAS

-2414 YEKFVEDAETPDGA
+2414 YEKFVKDAETPDGA

-2440 STTVKVDGTTGVDE
+2440 STTVKVDGKQDIDE
-2454 PEKPDTGT
+2454 PEKPGTGT
-2462 DIGVTVIVDGRDVDG
+2462 DIGVEVIVDGRDVDG

-2720 KSLAANEKA
+2720 KSLAANERA
-2729 AKKVSDLIASKL
+2729 AKKVSNLIASKL

-2773 ISEAEKVTLDAF
+2773 ISEAEKATLDAF
-2785 TARRDYLD
+2785 TARRDYLN

-2813 KALPKSERVDYTDK
+2813 KALPKAERVDYTDK

-2837 DELTYDQKKLVSN
+2837 DELTDDQKKLVSN

-2907 AYNALEKVGK
+2907 AYNDLGKVGK
-2917 NIVGKDNLKRL
+2917 NIVGKDNLKLL
-2928 TNAEKALKKAVSQ
+2928 TNTEKALKKAVSQ
-2941 DTKDQ
+2941 DKKDQ
-2946 KAADKVAQ
+2946 KAADKV
-2954 KIAKLPEPAN
+2954 IAKIEKLPAAED
-2964 VSGKNERAIK
+2964 VIVKNKSAIS
-2974 AARKAYMALKN
+2974 AARKAYDKLN
-2985 DNAKAYADSATYV
+2985 ENAKKYADDSAEV
-2998 LEDGTSKSYME
+2998 IA
-3009 KLAECE
+3009 KLADCE
-3015 TVLEK
+3015 EALTQ
-3020 AIDDEAAAEAVEKLI
+3020 AIEDEDAAEAVEKLI
-3035 KKLPA
+3035 KKLPT
-3040 AKRVKEANREKVQEA
+3040 AKRVKEEHREKVQEA

-3062 TAEQKDLVTAKNQQK
+3062 TAEQKELVTAKNQQK

-3133 SIDE
+3133 SVDE

>member
-28 TAATRISTEDEFV
+28 TPTEISSAEEFATMD
-41 TMEAGGNYILDTDIT
+41 AGGNYILKGDIT
-56 ITKPHKGDFQGHF
+56 ITAPYAKDFTGTF
-69 DGNGNTITLS
+69 NGGGNTITLNITGVSAANVGAFSVLRS
-79 GMTSSPFGIVNGPS
+79 GAVV
-93 TIENLKVA
+93 ENLM
-101 GSVTGTSYLAGIA
+101 TDGTITAPAYNNVGGIA
-114 GMANTADGEIKI
+114 GQASAA
-126 INCMN
+126 
-131 TADITGTSP
+131 TADIIIRNCKNAAAISGKQS
-140 VGGIVGGCTSSANT
+140 VGGIVGYVPKNNDTSGVKMEGLANT
-154 LTIQGCANL
+154 
-163 GDITGSGNKVG
+163 GDLSGTRNVG
-174 GIIGVAQYAAHKIVD
+174 GIIGNLEGPAHSLTNA
-189 CYNQGKITG
+189 YNHGNMTASG
-198 FNNYAGIVGHNG
+198 SGAAGICGRAANG
-210 GKTQGNASPVVVQ
+210 FTLS
-223 NCYSTG
+223 NCYTTG
-229 AIEKYGTST
+229 TLTKSDGALISAGSSYNTAVAET
-238 NPGYAIVGGG
+238 NC
-248 TGANTTNSYALT
+248 YALEGCGT
-260 GVAEKLCCVEGT
+260 EKLNYQYGINAT
-272 NCAFKTDAEMK
+272 ASSFKTEEEMK
-283 EAAFAALLG
+283 AADFAALLG
-292 SGFMTKAGSYPVL
+292 DGFMAVPNDYPNL
-305 SWETPTASK
+305 SWEIPSAALTAALDNADAV
-314 TFHITPA
+314 F
-321 AATLTVLK
+321 TLTK
-329 GSETAYSGTGAE
+329 GGETYYSGEGKSHNVALPEGEYAWTAACEGYFTQNGTISVSKSDAETAKPLSVNVTFVPDPNAPTVTSISVKEGSYKTDYKQGDKLDDKLTLLLHYSDGTTKEVSKGYTITGFLTEEPAE
-341 QTVSLPAGTYTYTV
+341 ALELTVTY
-355 CCAGYETKNGDA
+355 EKNGQTFSA
-367 FTVSEKEANDGATL
+367 KFTVS
-381 SAVTV
+381 
-386 SLNEDASAWVSLTVT
+386 
-401 KSPAAA
+401 
-407 TVTIKDAAGNTVAE
+407 VAE
-421 TNGSYKLLKDGA
+421 T
-433 YTYTATTTEEGYED
+433 
-447 AAGSVDPTAGT
+447 P
-458 LAIELPKVESLEV
+458 
-471 TTPATKLTY
+471 
-480 FQNEKLKTDGLVLTV
+480 
-495 HYTNADDKEI
+495 
-505 SAADFEDKG
+505 
-514 VTAAFDSSK
+514 
-523 EGTADVLL
+523 DVL
-531 SYKGKSVSYQV
+531 KA
-542 EIQGRPDVFQQL
+542 L
-554 RPYATITYGHNSS
+554 RPYAEISFGHNDS
-567 YTGKDEEFAYDE
+567 YKGEAGKEFVYDND
-579 EEGALQ
+579 EGALQ
-585 SKSQGMGNSQ
+585 SKSQGMGNSE
-595 VWVSIKLNE
+595 VWVSIKLKDD
-604 NAPAGNISFWYKTD
+604 APAGNISFSYKTD
-618 SEWNCD
+618 SESNYD

-629 SYAYGATKYTQ
+629 RYAYNATKYNQ

-663 YSGDTGKD
+663 SSGNTGKD
-671 CVWLKDFTFERL
+671 CVWLKDFVFAQL
-683 YTIEL
+683 YALEL
-688 TTVPSDASLTLKD
+688 TTVPADANVTLKD
-701 AAGKAVT
+701 AAGKTVT

-733 TDTIKVTDK
+733 TDTIKVTEK

-795 TTLPDGSYT
+795 TTLPAGEYT

-817 SFTVSGSAV
+817 SFTVEGKTV

-833 RKLVFA
+833 RKLVFS
-839 DFFEDCEG
+839 DFFADCKG
-847 VTAANDTSNPWTP
+847 ITATNHERRPWKA
-860 VKSESGNYLTSL
+860 VKDEATGNYLTTESV
-872 ATGYSTQ
+872 ATGFGSSYKT
-879 KLTITAT
+879 TILFEAA
-886 DDVQL
+886 DNVRL
-891 SFDVLPNVYTGNYI
+891 SFDVVPYCYGSSDRFVIYKNN
-905 LKVFKSS
+905 KSVKTYDRS
-912 SSTVIKEFQNSK
+912 DKWES
-924 EWQTYSINLAS
+924 YSIDLLT
-935 GETLRLEYKLPYYSG
+935 GDTLLLEYTPHGATYYTR
-950 YYVYLKNFKTE
+950 LKDFKTE
-961 KLATVNFTLGTE
+961 RLAKVNFTLGTA

-993 ASSVALPAGTYT
+993 ASSIVLPAGTYT

-1051 GCEKPYT
+1051 GCKKPYT
-1058 VMICKGSEI
+1058 VVICKGSEI

-1081 ALPVG
+1081 TLPVG

-1121 VFEDFFAACDG
+1121 LFEDFFANCDG
-1132 ITAQNDAV
+1132 IIAANSNV

-1148 ASGNYLVTEGVRNS
+1148 AAGDYLISDSVRNY

-1171 EKALRLCFS
+1171 EKALRLSFS
-1180 YYATSDEYYPFAVKN
+1180 YYGSTTSDEDYPFVVKN

-1207 TWKTFTTDLAAGDK
+1207 TWKIFATDLAAGDK

-1258 MEGTVI
+1258 TEGTVI

-1302 NVSFTV
+1302 NVSFPV
-1308 GGENK
+1308 EGENK
-1313 NIHVEV
+1313 
-1319 LQPMPSAAITFQ
+1319 AITVAALELLPTGKITFNVE
-1331 TDPADAAVSVTH
+1331 PEGAAVSVTH
-1343 AAQGAQMANEDGSY
+1343 AAQGAQVVNEDGSY

-1399 WDGTTKTEPDKSA
+1399 WDGTTKTEPKKSA

-1430 VNGGS
+1430 VNGGRM
-1435 TALNAALTDNINLN
+1435 ALNAALTDNINLN

-1456 GTTYPENYYVGVF
+1456 GTASNQYTGTFDGKYF
-1469 NGNGHTVSGL
+1469 MVSGL
-1479 AGTSGLFGALGKDG
+1479 AGSKGLFDFVGAC
-1493 VGTVK
+1493 VIK
-1498 NLVINGAISNS
+1498 NLTVSGAIKEGT
-1509 AYSNMGLLANV
+1509 NMGLLADV
-1520 NAGVIE
+1520 SAGTVE
-1526 NCFVFGSVTKGN
+1526 NCFTTGSLHRTN
-1538 PSGTTGGMVGRGAS
+1538 SYGTTGGLIGRADAGT
-1552 GSVIR
+1552 VIR
-1557 NSGSAAT
+1557 NCGSAA
-1564 VKVTVTPT
+1564 
-1572 NVNLYLGGLVGDF
+1572 NVSCSMKSLNAELNMGGLVGNL
-1585 YGTME
+1585 YGTVE
-1590 NCYATGNVI
+1590 NSYATGTVKVEAGSGYTAVGGFI
-1599 STTEKPNNTGIGGLV
+1599 GQTKNTAAI
-1614 GQMETSAV
+1614 T
-1622 IRNSY
+1622 NSY
-1627 AAGTVSGS
+1627 AAGTVIGS
-1635 EGGFGAFVG
+1635 AGGALGAFVG
-1644 VNKGAI
+1644 VNSGSI

-1659 AEAAVATGSAD
+1659 AEAAVAAGSAD
-1670 GLTAMTKAVMQSD
+1670 GLTAMTKADMQSD

-1747 CAQVQEETDEFVAET
+1747 CAQVQAETDEFVAET

-1772 DSWGYDCGVLTSPED
+1772 DGWGYDCGVLTSPED

-1866 LPEAD
+1866 RPEAG

-1941 DNGYDDSIEVE
+1941 DNGYDNSIEVE
-1952 FVSAGTLATTSVT
+1952 FVSAGTLTTTSVT
-1965 GHSYLAED
+1965 DHSYLAED

-1978 YQGEGGADTKYVTY
+1978 YQGEGGTDTKYVTY

-2042 TNTAKAS
+2042 TNTAKTS
-2049 TDKSFTGMVVDG
+2049 TDKSFTGMVVEG
-2061 EVSEML
+2061 KVSQKL
-2067 VAPRTVTVDGVAVR
+2067 VAPQTVTVDGVTVQI
-2081 VGFSVNP
+2081 GFTALPYN
-2088 SDAVTYEFTDSQI
+2088 AVTYEFVKDTNRLEI
-2101 NISPRRPS
+2101 TPRRPAMG
-2109 QGKPATTFDLWL
+2109 QPATTFDLWL

-2146 TLQLQNAFRITVK
+2146 TLKLQNAFRITVK

-2214 FNYDYSQMQKFE
+2214 FNYDYSQMQKLE

-2246 PGKPAAEAKIKVQIC
+2246 PGEPAAEAKIKVQIC
-2261 ERVKVNGNSTP
+2261 ERVKVNGKSTP

-2355 YTDDHPGYDPMAS
+2355 YTDDYPGYDPMAS

-2373 RTFYSSRRTIIK
+2373 RTFYSSRRNIIK

-2414 YEKFVEDAETPDGA
+2414 YEKFVKDAETPDGA

-2440 STTVKVDGTTGVDE
+2440 STTVKVDGKQNIDE
-2454 PEKPDTGT
+2454 PEKPGTGT

-2566 DGDKIYFYYTVNYYL
+2566 DGDRIYFYYTVNYYL

-2650 LDAEAKLAEYE
+2650 FDAEAKLAEYE

-2709 KEESRKLTAAR
+2709 KEERRKLTVAR
-2720 KSLAANEKA
+2720 KSLATNERA
-2729 AKKVSDLIASKL
+2729 AKKVSNLIASKL
-2741 TGEPE
+2741 TGEPDG
-2746 SMGLGDRR
+2746 MGLNDRR

-2773 ISEAEKVTLDAF
+2773 ISEAEKATLDAF

-2793 ANEAQ
+2793 ANEAE
-2798 MKLDEKAASAVEKLI
+2798 MKANEKAASAVEKLI

-2827 AEIEKARAAY
+2827 AEIEKARTAY
-2837 DELTYDQKKLVSN
+2837 NELTDDQKKLVSN
-2850 LDTLTAAEAALR
+2850 LDTLTAAEAALE
-2862 KALDD
+2862 KALEEVADD
-2867 VAADKSAAEIV
+2867 QSAAEIV
-2878 IEMIQALPETV
+2878 IKMIQDLPDPV
-2889 VYDHDDKS
+2889 VYNHDDKTDA
-2897 DEAEIHAARE
+2897 DEIGAARA
-2907 AYNALEKVGK
+2907 AYNDLGKVGK
-2917 NIVGKDNLKRL
+2917 NIVGKDNLKLL
-2928 TNAEKALKKAVSQ
+2928 TNAEKALKKLVSQ
-2941 DTKDQ
+2941 DTKDE
-2946 KAADKVAQ
+2946 KAAAKV
-2954 KIAKLPEPAN
+2954 IAKIEKLPAAED
-2964 VSGKNERAIK
+2964 VIVKNKSAIS
-2974 AARKAYMALKN
+2974 AARKAYDKLN
-2985 DNAKAYADSATYV
+2985 ENAKKYADDSAEVIAKLTDCEAA
-2998 LEDGTSKSYME
+2998 LTQAIEDE
-3009 KLAECE
+3009 
-3015 TVLEK
+3015 
-3020 AIDDEAAAEAVEKLI
+3020 DAAEAVEKLI
-3035 KKLPA
+3035 KKLPT
-3040 AKRVKEANREKVQEA
+3040 AKRVKEDHREKVQEA
-3055 LDAYNEL
+3055 LDAFNML
-3062 TAEQKDLVTAKNQQK
+3062 TEDQKKLVTAKNQQK

-3133 SIDE
+3133 SVDE

>member
-28 TAATRISTEDEFV
+28 TAASITTAEEFAA
-41 TMEAGGNYILDTDIT
+41 MDAGGNYILDTDIT
-56 ITKPHKGDFQGHF
+56 ITKPHSGDFQGHF
-69 DGNGNTITLS
+69 DGNGHTITLS

-210 GKTQGNASPVVVQ
+210 GKTQGVASQVTVQ

-238 NPGYAIVGGG
+238 NAGYALVGGG

-260 GVAEKLCCVEGT
+260 GVAEKLCYVEGT

-292 SGFMTKAGSYPVL
+292 DGFMAKAGSYPTL
-305 SWETPTASK
+305 AWEVPTASK

-341 QTVSLPAGTYTYTV
+341 QTVSLPAGAYTYTV
-355 CCAGYETKNGDA
+355 SCAGYKTKTGEA
-367 FTVSEKEANDGATL
+367 FTVSADEADNGATL

-386 SLNEDASAWVSLTVT
+386 SLNEDASAWASLTVT
-401 KSPAAA
+401 KNPASAI
-407 TVTIKDAAGNTVAE
+407 VTIKDAAGNTVAE

-433 YTYTATTTEEGYED
+433 YTYTATTEEEGYED

-458 LAIELPKVESLEV
+458 LTIDLPKVDSLTV
-471 TTPATKLTY
+471 DTTNAKTTY

-505 SAADFEDKG
+505 SAADFAAKG

-567 YTGKDEEFAYDE
+567 YTGNDEEEFAYDE

-585 SKSQGMGNSQ
+585 SKSQGMGNSE
-595 VWVSIKLNE
+595 VWVSIKLKDD
-604 NAPAGNISFWYKTD
+604 APAGNISFSYKTD
-618 SEWNCD
+618 SESSYD

-629 SYAYGATKYTQ
+629 RYAYNATKYNKTE
-640 TKWTQVSFSL
+640 WTQVSFSL

-663 YSGDTGKD
+663 SSGNTGKD
-671 CVWLKDFTFERL
+671 CVWLKDFVFAQL
-683 YTIEL
+683 YALEL
-688 TTVPSDASLTLKD
+688 TTVPADANVTLKD
-701 AAGKAVT
+701 AAGKTVT

-742 DVSKT
+742 NVSKT

-757 VTFDL
+757 VTFNL

-787 RTLKGENT
+787 RTLEGENT

-826 TETKTLT
+826 TEKKELT

-847 VTAANDTSNPWTP
+847 VAVKNDTSNPWTP
-860 VKSESGNYLTSL
+860 VKDEASNYLKSTTSS
-872 ATGYSTQ
+872 YKTQ
-879 KLTITAT
+879 TIAFTVT
-886 DDVQL
+886 ENVSL
-891 SFDVLPNVYTGNYI
+891 SFDVLPYVYTGNYV
-905 LKVFKSS
+905 LKVIKNNA
-912 SSTVIKEFQNSK
+912 STATKEFQNSK
-924 EWQTYSINLAS
+924 EWEHYSIDLNAGDTLTLKYQTYYNAS
-935 GETLRLEYKLPYYSG
+935 T
-950 YYVYLKNFKTE
+950 YYVYLKNFKTV

-978 FTNKETGATYEPASG
+978 FTNKETNETYEPASG

-1021 VVGGETKNITVPALK
+1021 VAGGETKNITVPALT

-1051 GCEKPYT
+1051 DCEKPYT
-1058 VMICKGSEI
+1058 VVICKGGEI

-1081 ALPVG
+1081 TLPVG

-1121 VFEDFFAACDG
+1121 VFEDFFANCDG
-1132 ITAQNDAV
+1132 IIAANSNV

-1148 ASGNYLVTEGVRNS
+1148 AAGDYLISDSVRNY

-1171 EKALRLCFS
+1171 EKALRLYFS
-1180 YYATSDEYYPFAVKN
+1180 YYGSTTSDEDCPFVVKN

-1207 TWKTFTTDLAAGDK
+1207 TWKPFATDLAAGDK

-1258 MEGTVI
+1258 TEGTVI

-1302 NVSFTV
+1302 NVSFPV
-1308 GGENK
+1308 EGENK

-1331 TDPADAAVSVTH
+1331 TDPVDAAVSVTH

-1399 WDGTTKTEPDKSA
+1399 WDGTTKTEPKKSA

-1430 VNGGS
+1430 VNGGR

-1456 GTTYPENYYVGVF
+1456 GTASNQYTGTFDGKYF
-1469 NGNGHTVSGL
+1469 MVSGL
-1479 AGTSGLFGALGKDG
+1479 AGSKGLFDFVGAC
-1493 VGTVK
+1493 VIK
-1498 NLVINGAISNS
+1498 NLTVSGAIKEGT
-1509 AYSNMGLLANV
+1509 NMGLLADV
-1520 NAGVIE
+1520 SAGTVE
-1526 NCFVFGSVTKGN
+1526 NCFTTGSLHRIN
-1538 PSGTTGGMVGRGAS
+1538 SYGTTGGLIGRADAGTL
-1552 GSVIR
+1552 IR
-1557 NSGSAAT
+1557 NCGSAA
-1564 VKVTVTPT
+1564 
-1572 NVNLYLGGLVGDF
+1572 NVSCSMKSLNAELNMGGLVGNL
-1585 YGTME
+1585 YGTVE
-1590 NCYATGNVI
+1590 NSYATGTVKVEAGSGYTAVGGFI
-1599 STTEKPNNTGIGGLV
+1599 GQTKNTAAI
-1614 GQMETSAV
+1614 T
-1622 IRNSY
+1622 NSY
-1627 AAGTVSGS
+1627 AAGTVTGS
-1635 EGGFGAFVG
+1635 AGGALGAFVG
-1644 VNKGAI
+1644 VNSGSI

-1747 CAQVQEETDEFVAET
+1747 CAQVQAETDEFVAET

-1772 DSWGYDCGVLTSPED
+1772 DGWGYDCGVLTSPED

-1866 LPEAD
+1866 RPEAD

-1941 DNGYDDSIEVE
+1941 DNGYDNSIEVE
-1952 FVSAGTLATTSVT
+1952 FVSAGTLTTTSVT
-1965 GHSYLAED
+1965 DHSYLAED

-2049 TDKSFTGMVVDG
+2049 TDKSFTGMVVEG
-2061 EVSEML
+2061 KVSQKL
-2067 VAPRTVTVDGVAVR
+2067 VAPQTVTVDGVTVQI
-2081 VGFSVNP
+2081 GFTALPYN
-2088 SDAVTYEFTDSQI
+2088 AVTYEFVKNTNRLEI
-2101 NISPRRPS
+2101 TPRRPAMG
-2109 QGKPATTFDLWL
+2109 QPATTFDLQL

-2135 AMMSQADDETS
+2135 AMMSQADDETR
-2146 TLQLQNAFRITVK
+2146 TLKLQNAFRITVK

-2214 FNYDYSQMQKFE
+2214 FNYDYSQMQKLE

-2261 ERVKVNGNSTP
+2261 ERVKVNGKSTP

-2342 YPTLDQVKNVEGI
+2342 YPTLGQTKNVEGI
-2355 YTDDHPGYDPMAS
+2355 YTDDYPGYDPMAS

-2373 RTFYSSRRTIIK
+2373 RTFYSSRRNIIK

-2414 YEKFVEDAETPDGA
+2414 YEKFVKDAETPDGA

-2440 STTVKVDGTTGVDE
+2440 STTVKVDGKQDIDE
-2454 PEKPDTGT
+2454 PEKPGTGT

-2650 LDAEAKLAEYE
+2650 FDAEAKLAEYE

-2709 KEESRKLTAAR
+2709 KEERRKLTVAR
-2720 KSLAANEKA
+2720 KSLATNERA

-2741 TGEPE
+2741 TGEPDG
-2746 SMGLGDRR
+2746 MGLGDRR

-2773 ISEAEKVTLDAF
+2773 ISEAEKATLDAF

-2793 ANEAQ
+2793 ANEAE
-2798 MKLDEKAASAVEKLI
+2798 MKANEKAASAVEKLI

-2827 AEIEKARAAY
+2827 AEIEKARTAY
-2837 DELTYDQKKLVSN
+2837 NELTDDQKKLVSN
-2850 LDTLTAAEAALR
+2850 LDTLTAAEAALE
-2862 KALDD
+2862 KALEEVADD
-2867 VAADKSAAEIV
+2867 QSAAEIV
-2878 IEMIQALPETV
+2878 IKMIQDLPDPV
-2889 VYDHDDKS
+2889 VYNHDDKTDA
-2897 DEAEIHAARE
+2897 DEIGAARA
-2907 AYNALEKVGK
+2907 AYNDLGKVGK
-2917 NIVGKDNLKRL
+2917 NIVGKDNLKLL
-2928 TNAEKALKKAVSQ
+2928 TNAEKALKKLVSQ
-2941 DTKDQ
+2941 DTKDE
-2946 KAADKVAQ
+2946 KAAAKV
-2954 KIAKLPEPAN
+2954 IAKIEKLPAAED
-2964 VSGKNERAIK
+2964 VIVKNKSAIS
-2974 AARKAYMALKN
+2974 AARKAYDKLN
-2985 DNAKAYADSATYV
+2985 ENAKKYADDSAEVIAKLTDCEAA
-2998 LEDGTSKSYME
+2998 LTQAIEDE
-3009 KLAECE
+3009 
-3015 TVLEK
+3015 
-3020 AIDDEAAAEAVEKLI
+3020 DAAEAVEKLI
-3035 KKLPA
+3035 KKLPT
-3040 AKRVKEANREKVQEA
+3040 AKRVKEDHREKVQEA
-3055 LDAYNEL
+3055 LDAFNML
-3062 TAEQKDLVTAKNQQK
+3062 TEDQKKLVTAKNQQK

-3133 SIDE
+3133 SVDE

>member
-16 LGMLPTVAFAAD
+16 LGMLPTVAAAAD
-28 TAATRISTEDEFV
+28 APTEITSAEEFATMPASGD
-41 TMEAGGNYILDTDIT
+41 YILKADII
-56 ITKPHKGDFQGHF
+56 ITAPYGNNFSGTF
-69 DGNGNTITLS
+69 DGDGHTVTLDIKGTANYVGMFKNLTGAAGKTVTVKNVILAGKIDAASRGNV
-79 GMTSSPFGIVNGPS
+79 G
-93 TIENLKVA
+93 
-101 GSVTGTSYLAGIA
+101 GIA
-114 GMANTADGEIKI
+114 GFANPYSGPIKIENCKNTATI
-126 INCMN
+126 IAKEKVGGILGSCQSDANEVSVIGCGN
-131 TADITGTSP
+131 TGTITASGYYA
-140 VGGIVGGCTSSANT
+140 GGIVGNLAAGQ
-154 LTIQGCANL
+154 TIDSCSN
-163 GDITGSGNKVG
+163 SGTVQ
-174 GIIGVAQYAAHKIVD
+174 AASYAAGILG
-189 CYNQGKITG
+189 YGKMNSSSDT
-198 FNNYAGIVGHNG
+198 AP
-210 GKTQGNASPVVVQ
+210 TVQ
-223 NCYSTG
+223 NCFSVGTISADEDVA
-229 AIEKYGTST
+229 AIAAGTS
-238 NPGYAIVGGG
+238 G
-248 TGANTTNSYALT
+248 TVNNCYALT
-260 GVAEKLCCVEGT
+260 GTATDIAESGFTVDAKS
-272 NCAFKTDAEMK
+272 AFKTKSEMK
-283 EAAFAALLG
+283 SADFATTLG
-292 SGFMTKAGSYPVL
+292 SGFIAKSGDYPAL

-314 TFHITPA
+314 VFHITPA
-321 AATLTVLK
+321 SATLTVLK
-329 GSETAYSGTGAE
+329 DGKAFYSGTGAE

-355 CCAGYETKNGDA
+355 SCAGYETKNGDA

-401 KSPAAA
+401 KNPASAI
-407 TVTIKDAAGNTVAE
+407 VTIKDAAGNTVAE

-458 LAIELPKVESLEV
+458 LTIDLPKVDSLTV
-471 TTPATKLTY
+471 DTTNAKTTY

-505 SAADFEDKG
+505 SAANFAAKG

-567 YTGKDEEFAYDE
+567 YTGNDEEEFAYDE

-595 VWVSIKLNE
+595 VWVSIKLKDD
-604 NAPAGNISFWYKTD
+604 APAGNISFSYKTD
-618 SEWNCD
+618 SESNYD

-629 SYAYGATKYTQ
+629 SYAYGATKYNQ

-663 YSGDTGKD
+663 SSGNTGKD
-671 CVWLKDFTFERL
+671 CVWLKDFVFAQL
-683 YTIEL
+683 YALEL
-688 TTVPSDASLTLKD
+688 TTVPADANVTLKD
-701 AAGKAVT
+701 AAGKTVT
-708 GTNGKYTVPAG
+708 GTNGKYTVTPG
-719 DYTYEASAFGYETA
+719 TYTYEASAFGYETA

-787 RTLKGENT
+787 RTLKGENA
-795 TTLPDGSYT
+795 TTLPAGEYT

-833 RKLVFA
+833 RKLVFS

-847 VTAANDTSNPWTP
+847 VAVKNDTSNPWTP
-860 VKSESGNYLTSL
+860 VKDEASNYLKSTTSS
-872 ATGYSTQ
+872 YKTQ
-879 KLTITAT
+879 TIAFTVT
-886 DDVQL
+886 ENVSL
-891 SFDVLPNVYTGNYI
+891 SFDVLPYVYTGNYV
-905 LKVFKSS
+905 LKVIKNNA
-912 SSTVIKEFQNSK
+912 STATKEFQNSK
-924 EWQTYSINLAS
+924 EWEHYSIDLNAGDTLTLKYQTYYNAS
-935 GETLRLEYKLPYYSG
+935 T
-950 YYVYLKNFKTE
+950 YYVYLKNFKTV

-973 GASLV
+973 AATLV
-978 FTNKETGATYEPASG
+978 FTNKETNETYEPASG

-1021 VVGGETKNITVPALK
+1021 VAGGETKNITVPALT

-1051 GCEKPYT
+1051 DCEKPYT
-1058 VMICKGSEI
+1058 VVICKGSEI

-1081 ALPVG
+1081 TLPVG

-1132 ITAQNDAV
+1132 IIAANSNV

-1148 ASGNYLVTEGVRNS
+1148 AAGDYLISDSVRNY

-1171 EKALRLCFS
+1171 EKALRLYFS
-1180 YYATSDEYYPFAVKN
+1180 YYGSTTSDEDYPFVVKN

-1207 TWKTFTTDLAAGDK
+1207 TWKPFATDLAAGDE

-1258 MEGTVI
+1258 TEGTVI

-1275 PDKDGSYTLPDGN
+1275 PDKDGGYTLPDGN

-1302 NVSFTV
+1302 NVAFPV
-1308 GGENK
+1308 EGVNK
-1313 NIHVEV
+1313 
-1319 LQPMPSAAITFQ
+1319 AITVAALELLSTGKITFNVE
-1331 TDPADAAVSVTH
+1331 PEGAAVSVTH
-1343 AAQGAQMANEDGSY
+1343 AAQGAQTANEDGSY

-1399 WDGTTKTEPDKSA
+1399 WDGTTKTEPKKSA

-1430 VNGGS
+1430 VNGGRM
-1435 TALNAALTDNINLN
+1435 ALNAALTDNINLN

-1456 GTTYPENYYVGVF
+1456 GTVSNQYTGTFDGKYF
-1469 NGNGHTVSGL
+1469 MVSGL
-1479 AGTSGLFGALGKDG
+1479 AGSKGLFDF
-1493 VGTVK
+1493 VGGCVIK
-1498 NLVINGAISNS
+1498 NLTVSGAIKEGT
-1509 AYSNMGLLANV
+1509 NMGLLADV
-1520 NAGVIE
+1520 SAGTVE
-1526 NCFVFGSVTKGN
+1526 NCFTTGSLHRIN
-1538 PSGTTGGMVGRGAS
+1538 SYGTTGGLIGRADAGT
-1552 GSVIR
+1552 VIR
-1557 NSGSAAT
+1557 NCGSAA
-1564 VKVTVTPT
+1564 
-1572 NVNLYLGGLVGDF
+1572 NVSCSMKSLNAELNMGGLVGNL
-1585 YGTME
+1585 YGTVE
-1590 NCYATGNVI
+1590 NSYATGTVKVEAGSGYTAVGGFI
-1599 STTEKPNNTGIGGLV
+1599 GQTKNTAAI
-1614 GQMETSAV
+1614 T
-1622 IRNSY
+1622 NSY
-1627 AAGTVSGS
+1627 AAGTVIGS
-1635 EGGFGAFVG
+1635 AGGALGAFVG
-1644 VNKGAI
+1644 VNSGSI

-1670 GLTAMTKAVMQSD
+1670 GLTAMTKADMQSD

-1694 YHVDTDGINGGYPIH
+1694 YHVDTDGVNGGYPIH

-1941 DNGYDDSIEVE
+1941 DNGYDNSIEVE
-1952 FVSAGTLATTSVT
+1952 FVSAGTLTTTSVT
-1965 GHSYLAED
+1965 DHSYLAED

-2042 TNTAKAS
+2042 TNTAKTS
-2049 TDKSFTGMVVDG
+2049 TDKSFTGMVVEG
-2061 EVSEML
+2061 KVSQKL
-2067 VAPRTVTVDGVAVR
+2067 VAPQTVTVDGVTVQI
-2081 VGFSVNP
+2081 GFTALPYN
-2088 SDAVTYEFTDSQI
+2088 AVTYEFVKDTNRLEI
-2101 NISPRRPS
+2101 TPRRPAMG
-2109 QGKPATTFDLWL
+2109 QPATTFDLWL

-2146 TLQLQNAFRITVK
+2146 TLKLQNAFRITVK

-2214 FNYDYSQMQKFE
+2214 FNYDYSQMQKLE

-2246 PGKPAAEAKIKVQIC
+2246 PGQPAVEAKIKVQIC
-2261 ERVKVNGNSTP
+2261 ERVKVNGKSTP

-2355 YTDDHPGYDPMAS
+2355 YTDDYPGYDPMAS

-2373 RTFYSSRRTIIK
+2373 RTFYSSRRNIIK

-2414 YEKFVEDAETPDGA
+2414 YEKFVKDAETPDGA

-2440 STTVKVDGTTGVDE
+2440 STTVKVDGKQNIDE
-2454 PEKPDTGT
+2454 PEKPGTGT

-2650 LDAEAKLAEYE
+2650 FDAEATLAEYE

-2720 KSLAANEKA
+2720 KSLAANERA

-2741 TGEPE
+2741 TGEPDG
-2746 SMGLGDRR
+2746 MGLNDRR

-2773 ISEAEKVTLDAF
+2773 ISEAEKATLDAF

-2813 KALPKSERVDYTDK
+2813 KALPKAERVDYTDK

-2837 DELTYDQKKLVSN
+2837 DKLTDNQKKLVSN
-2850 LDTLTAAEAALR
+2850 LDTLTAVEAALR

-2907 AYNALEKVGK
+2907 AYNDLGKVGK
-2917 NIVGKDNLKRL
+2917 NIVGKDNLKLL

-2946 KAADKVAQ
+2946 KAAAKV
-2954 KIAKLPEPAN
+2954 IAKIEKLPAAED
-2964 VSGKNERAIK
+2964 VIVKNKSAIS
-2974 AARKAYMALKN
+2974 AARKAYDRLN
-2985 DNAKAYADSATYV
+2985 ENAKKYADDSAEV
-2998 LEDGTSKSYME
+2998 IA
-3009 KLAECE
+3009 KLTAC
-3015 TVLEK
+3015 EK
-3020 AIDDEAAAEAVEKLI
+3020 ALTQAIEDEDAAEAVEKLI
-3035 KKLPA
+3035 KKLPT
-3040 AKRVKEANREKVQEA
+3040 AKRVKEDHREKVQEA
-3055 LDAYNEL
+3055 LDAFNML
-3062 TAEQKDLVTAKNQQK
+3062 TEDQKKLVTAKNQQK

-3092 DIDLEALELQQEE
+3092 DIDLEALALEQEE

-3133 SIDE
+3133 SVDE

>member
-1 MKKRLVSILLVLVMV
+1 M
-16 LGMLPTVAFAAD
+16 
-28 TAATRISTEDEFV
+28 
-41 TMEAGGNYILDTDIT
+41 
-56 ITKPHKGDFQGHF
+56 
-69 DGNGNTITLS
+69 
-79 GMTSSPFGIVNGPS
+79 
-93 TIENLKVA
+93 
-101 GSVTGTSYLAGIA
+101 
-114 GMANTADGEIKI
+114 
-126 INCMN
+126 
-131 TADITGTSP
+131 
-140 VGGIVGGCTSSANT
+140 
-154 LTIQGCANL
+154 
-163 GDITGSGNKVG
+163 
-174 GIIGVAQYAAHKIVD
+174 
-189 CYNQGKITG
+189 
-198 FNNYAGIVGHNG
+198 
-210 GKTQGNASPVVVQ
+210 
-223 NCYSTG
+223 
-229 AIEKYGTST
+229 
-238 NPGYAIVGGG
+238 
-248 TGANTTNSYALT
+248 
-260 GVAEKLCCVEGT
+260 
-272 NCAFKTDAEMK
+272 
-283 EAAFAALLG
+283 
-292 SGFMTKAGSYPVL
+292 
-305 SWETPTASK
+305 
-314 TFHITPA
+314 
-321 AATLTVLK
+321 
-329 GSETAYSGTGAE
+329 
-341 QTVSLPAGTYTYTV
+341 
-355 CCAGYETKNGDA
+355 
-367 FTVSEKEANDGATL
+367 
-381 SAVTV
+381 
-386 SLNEDASAWVSLTVT
+386 
-401 KSPAAA
+401 
-407 TVTIKDAAGNTVAE
+407 
-421 TNGSYKLLKDGA
+421 
-433 YTYTATTTEEGYED
+433 
-447 AAGSVDPTAGT
+447 
-458 LAIELPKVESLEV
+458 
-471 TTPATKLTY
+471 
-480 FQNEKLKTDGLVLTV
+480 
-495 HYTNADDKEI
+495 
-505 SAADFEDKG
+505 
-514 VTAAFDSSK
+514 
-523 EGTADVLL
+523 L

-567 YTGKDEEFAYDE
+567 YTGNDEEEFAYDE

-618 SEWNCD
+618 SESNFD
-624 YLVLG
+624 YMFVG
-629 SYAYGATKYTQ
+629 SSSYTKYNKTVW
-640 TKWTQVSFSL
+640 TKESFSL
-650 QPGKEQLLTFRKD
+650 QPGEELKLTYKKD
-663 YSGDTGKD
+663 YSSDTGKD

-701 AAGKAVT
+701 AAGTTVT
-708 GTNGKYTVPAG
+708 GTNGKYTVTPG
-719 DYTYEASAFGYETA
+719 TYTYEASAFGYETA

-787 RTLKGENT
+787 RTLEGENT
-795 TTLPDGSYT
+795 TTLPAGEYT

-826 TETKTLT
+826 TEKKELT

-847 VTAANDTSNPWTP
+847 VAVKNDTSNPWTP
-860 VKSESGNYLTSL
+860 VKDEASNYLKSTTSS
-872 ATGYSTQ
+872 YKTQ
-879 KLTITAT
+879 TIAFTVT
-886 DDVQL
+886 ENVSL
-891 SFDVLPNVYTGNYI
+891 SFDVLPYVYTGNYV
-905 LKVFKSS
+905 LKVIKNNA
-912 SSTVIKEFQNSK
+912 STATKEFQNSK
-924 EWQTYSINLAS
+924 EWEHYSIDLNAGDTLTLKYQTYYNAS
-935 GETLRLEYKLPYYSG
+935 T
-950 YYVYLKNFKTE
+950 YYVYLKNFKTV

-973 GASLV
+973 AATLV
-978 FTNKETGATYEPASG
+978 FTNKETNETYEPASG

-1021 VVGGETKNITVPALK
+1021 VAGGETKNITVPALT

-1051 GCEKPYT
+1051 DCEKPYT
-1058 VMICKGSEI
+1058 VVICKGSEI

-1081 ALPVG
+1081 TLPVG

-1121 VFEDFFAACDG
+1121 LFEDFFANCDG
-1132 ITAQNDAV
+1132 IIAANSNV

-1148 ASGNYLVTEGVRNS
+1148 AAGDYLISDSVRNY

-1171 EKALRLCFS
+1171 EKALRLYFS
-1180 YYATSDEYYPFAVKN
+1180 YYGSTTSDEYYPFVVKN

-1207 TWKTFTTDLAAGDK
+1207 TWKPFATDLATGDK

-1258 MEGTVI
+1258 TEGTVI

-1302 NVSFTV
+1302 NVAFPV
-1308 GGENK
+1308 EGENK

-1331 TDPADAAVSVTH
+1331 TDPVDAAVSVTH
-1343 AAQGAQMANEDGSY
+1343 AAQGAQMVNEDGSY

-1399 WDGTTKTEPDKSA
+1399 WDGTTKTEPKKSA

-1422 ELAWFADA
+1422 ELAWFADV
-1430 VNGGS
+1430 VNGGR

-1456 GTTYPENYYVGVF
+1456 GTVSNQYTGTFDGKYF
-1469 NGNGHTVSGL
+1469 MVSGL
-1479 AGTSGLFGALGKDG
+1479 AGSKGLFDFVGAC
-1493 VGTVK
+1493 VIK
-1498 NLVINGAISNS
+1498 NLTVSGAIKEGT
-1509 AYSNMGLLANV
+1509 NMGLLADV
-1520 NAGVIE
+1520 SAGTVE
-1526 NCFVFGSVTKGN
+1526 NCFTTGSLHRIN
-1538 PSGTTGGMVGRGAS
+1538 SYGTTGGLIGRADAGT
-1552 GSVIR
+1552 VIR
-1557 NSGSAAT
+1557 NCGSAA
-1564 VKVTVTPT
+1564 
-1572 NVNLYLGGLVGDF
+1572 NVSCSMKSLNAELNMGGLVGNL
-1585 YGTME
+1585 YGTVE
-1590 NCYATGNVI
+1590 NSYATGTVKVEAGSGYTAVGGFI
-1599 STTEKPNNTGIGGLV
+1599 GQTKNTAAI
-1614 GQMETSAV
+1614 T
-1622 IRNSY
+1622 NSY
-1627 AAGTVSGS
+1627 AAGTVTGS
-1635 EGGFGAFVG
+1635 AGGVLGAFVG
-1644 VNKGAI
+1644 VNSGSI

-1709 AWLGG
+1709 AWQGG

-1747 CAQVQEETDEFVAET
+1747 CAQVQAETDEFVAET

-1772 DSWGYDCGVLTSPED
+1772 DGWGYDCGVLTSPED

-1910 EKALS
+1910 EKALA

-1941 DNGYDDSIEVE
+1941 DNGYDNSIEVE
-1952 FVSAGTLATTSVT
+1952 FVSAGTLTTTSVT
-1965 GHSYLAED
+1965 DHSYLAED

-2042 TNTAKAS
+2042 TNTAKTS
-2049 TDKSFTGMVVDG
+2049 TDKSFTGMVVEG
-2061 EVSEML
+2061 KVSQKL
-2067 VAPRTVTVDGVAVR
+2067 VAPQTVTVDGVTVQI
-2081 VGFSVNP
+2081 GFTALPYN
-2088 SDAVTYEFTDSQI
+2088 AVTYEFVKNTNRLEI
-2101 NISPRRPS
+2101 TPRRPAMG
-2109 QGKPATTFDLWL
+2109 QPATTFDLWL

-2135 AMMSQADDETS
+2135 AIKSQAGDETS

-2214 FNYDYSQMQKFE
+2214 FNYDYSQMQKLE

-2246 PGKPAAEAKIKVQIC
+2246 PGEPAAEAKIKVQIC
-2261 ERVKVNGNSTP
+2261 ERVKVNGKSTP

-2355 YTDDHPGYDPMAS
+2355 YTDDYPGYDPMAS

-2373 RTFYSSRRTIIK
+2373 RTFYSSRRNIIK

-2414 YEKFVEDAETPDGA
+2414 YEKFVKDAETPDGA

-2440 STTVKVDGTTGVDE
+2440 STTVKVDGKQDIDE
-2454 PEKPDTGT
+2454 PEKPGTGT

-2510 EYTSDSY
+2510 DYTSDSY

-2528 TDPNGVKLEA
+2528 TDPKGVKLEA

-2596 ADDVANKIQAIPDEI
+2596 ADDVANKIHAIPDEI

-2650 LDAEAKLAEYE
+2650 FDAEAKLAEYE

-2709 KEESRKLTAAR
+2709 KEERRKLTVAR
-2720 KSLAANEKA
+2720 KSLATNERA
-2729 AKKVSDLIASKL
+2729 AKKVSNLIASKL

-2773 ISEAEKVTLDAF
+2773 ISEAEKATLDAF

-2793 ANEAQ
+2793 ANEAE
-2798 MKLDEKAASAVEKLI
+2798 MKANEKAASAVEKLI
-2813 KALPKSERVDYTDK
+2813 KALPKAERVDYTDK

-2837 DELTYDQKKLVSN
+2837 NELTDDQKKLVSN
-2850 LDTLTAAEAALR
+2850 LDTLTAAEAALE
-2862 KALDD
+2862 KALEEVADD
-2867 VAADKSAAEIV
+2867 QSAAEIV
-2878 IEMIQALPETV
+2878 IKMIQDLPDPV
-2889 VYDHDDKS
+2889 VYNHDDKTDA
-2897 DEAEIHAARE
+2897 DEIGAARA
-2907 AYNALEKVGK
+2907 AYNDLGKVGK
-2917 NIVGKDNLKRL
+2917 NIVGKDNLKLL
-2928 TNAEKALKKAVSQ
+2928 TNAEKALKKLVSQ

-2946 KAADKVAQ
+2946 KAAAKV
-2954 KIAKLPEPAN
+2954 IAKIEKLPAAED
-2964 VSGKNERAIK
+2964 VIVKNKSAIS
-2974 AARKAYMALKN
+2974 AARKAYDKLN
-2985 DNAKAYADSATYV
+2985 ENAKKYADDSAEVIAKLTDCEAA
-2998 LEDGTSKSYME
+2998 LTQAIEDE
-3009 KLAECE
+3009 
-3015 TVLEK
+3015 
-3020 AIDDEAAAEAVEKLI
+3020 DAAEAVEKLI
-3035 KKLPA
+3035 KKLPT
-3040 AKRVKEANREKVQEA
+3040 AKRVKEDHREKVQEA
-3055 LDAYNEL
+3055 LDAFNML
-3062 TAEQKDLVTAKNQQK
+3062 TEDQKKLVTAKNQQK

-3133 SIDE
+3133 SVDE

>member
-16 LGMLPTVAFAAD
+16 LGMFPTMAAAAD
-28 TAATRISTEDEFV
+28 APTEITSAEEFATMD
-41 TMEAGGNYILDTDIT
+41 AGGNYILKGDIT
-56 ITKPHKGDFQGHF
+56 ITAPYAKDFTGTF
-69 DGNGNTITLS
+69 NGGGNTITLNITGVSAANVGAFSVLRS
-79 GMTSSPFGIVNGPS
+79 GAVV
-93 TIENLKVA
+93 ENLM
-101 GSVTGTSYLAGIA
+101 TDGTITAPAYNNVGGIA
-114 GMANTADGEIKI
+114 GQASAA
-126 INCMN
+126 
-131 TADITGTSP
+131 TADIIIRNCKNAAAISGKQS
-140 VGGIVGGCTSSANT
+140 VGGIVGYVPKNNDTSGVKMEGLANT
-154 LTIQGCANL
+154 
-163 GDITGSGNKVG
+163 GDLSGTRNVG
-174 GIIGVAQYAAHKIVD
+174 GIIGNLEGPAHSLTNA
-189 CYNQGKITG
+189 YNHGNMTASG
-198 FNNYAGIVGHNG
+198 SGAAGICGRAANG
-210 GKTQGNASPVVVQ
+210 FTLS
-223 NCYSTG
+223 NCYTTG
-229 AIEKYGTST
+229 TLTKSDGALISAGSSYNTAVAET
-238 NPGYAIVGGG
+238 NC
-248 TGANTTNSYALT
+248 YALEGCGT
-260 GVAEKLCCVEGT
+260 EKLNYQYGINAT
-272 NCAFKTDAEMK
+272 ASSFKTEEEMK
-283 EAAFAALLG
+283 AADFAALLG
-292 SGFMTKAGSYPVL
+292 DGFMAVPNDYPNL
-305 SWETPTASK
+305 SWEIPSAALTAALDNADAV
-314 TFHITPA
+314 F
-321 AATLTVLK
+321 TLTK
-329 GSETAYSGTGAE
+329 GGETYYSGEGKSHNVALPEGEYAWTAACEGYFTQNGTISVSKSDAETAKPLSVNVTFVPDPNAPTVTSISVKEGSYKTDYKQGDKLDDKLTLLLHYSDGTTKEVSKGYTITGFLTEEPAE
-341 QTVSLPAGTYTYTV
+341 ALELTVTY
-355 CCAGYETKNGDA
+355 EKNGQTFSA
-367 FTVSEKEANDGATL
+367 KFTVS
-381 SAVTV
+381 
-386 SLNEDASAWVSLTVT
+386 
-401 KSPAAA
+401 
-407 TVTIKDAAGNTVAE
+407 VAE
-421 TNGSYKLLKDGA
+421 T
-433 YTYTATTTEEGYED
+433 
-447 AAGSVDPTAGT
+447 P
-458 LAIELPKVESLEV
+458 
-471 TTPATKLTY
+471 
-480 FQNEKLKTDGLVLTV
+480 
-495 HYTNADDKEI
+495 
-505 SAADFEDKG
+505 
-514 VTAAFDSSK
+514 
-523 EGTADVLL
+523 DVL
-531 SYKGKSVSYQV
+531 KA
-542 EIQGRPDVFQQL
+542 L
-554 RPYATITYGHNSS
+554 RPYAEISFGHNDS
-567 YTGKDEEFAYDE
+567 YKGEAGKEFVYDND
-579 EEGALQ
+579 EGALQ
-585 SKSQGMGNSQ
+585 SKSQGMGNSE
-595 VWVSIKLNE
+595 VWVSIKLKDD
-604 NAPAGNISFWYKTD
+604 APAGNISFSYKTD
-618 SEWNCD
+618 SESNYD

-629 SYAYGATKYTQ
+629 RYAYNATKYNQ

-663 YSGDTGKD
+663 SSGNTGKD
-671 CVWLKDFTFERL
+671 CVWLKDFVFAQL
-683 YTIEL
+683 YALEL
-688 TTVPSDASLTLKD
+688 TTVPADANVTLKD
-701 AAGKAVT
+701 AAGKTVT

-795 TTLPDGSYT
+795 TTLPAGEYT

-817 SFTVSGSAV
+817 SFTVEGKTV

-833 RKLVFA
+833 RKLVFS
-839 DFFEDCEG
+839 DFFADCKG
-847 VTAANDTSNPWTP
+847 ITATNHERRPWKAVKDEAN
-860 VKSESGNYLTSL
+860 GNYLTTESV
-872 ATGYSTQ
+872 ATGFGSSNKT
-879 KLTITAT
+879 TILFEAA
-886 DDVQL
+886 DNVRL
-891 SFDVLPNVYTGNYI
+891 SFDVVPYCYGSSDRFVIYKNN
-905 LKVFKSS
+905 KSVKTYDKS
-912 SSTVIKEFQNSK
+912 DKWES
-924 EWQTYSINLAS
+924 YSIDLLT
-935 GETLRLEYKLPYYSG
+935 GDTLLLEYTPHGATYYTR
-950 YYVYLKNFKTE
+950 LKNFKTE

-1058 VMICKGSEI
+1058 VVIRQGDEI
-1067 VYNETIAE
+1067 VKSLTIEA
-1075 DAAESC
+1075 DTAESC
-1081 ALPVG
+1081 ELPVG

-1148 ASGNYLVTEGVRNS
+1148 ASGNYLVSEGVRNF

-1171 EKALRLCFS
+1171 EKALRLYFS
-1180 YYATSDEYYPFAVKN
+1180 YYGSTTSDEDYPFVVKN

-1232 GDASNIFVKLK
+1232 GGGASPYLRLK

-1258 MEGTVI
+1258 TEGTVI

-1302 NVSFTV
+1302 NVAFSV
-1308 GGENK
+1308 EGENK
-1313 NIHVEV
+1313 AIPV
-1319 LQPMPSAAITFQ
+1319 AALELLPTGKITFNVE
-1331 TDPADAAVSVTH
+1331 PEGAAVTVTH
-1343 AAQGAQMANEDGSY
+1343 AAQGAQMANDDGTY

-1399 WDGTTKTEPDKSA
+1399 WDGTTKTEPKKSA

-1456 GTTYPENYYVGVF
+1456 GTASNQYTGTFDGKYF
-1469 NGNGHTVSGL
+1469 MVSGL
-1479 AGTSGLFGALGKDG
+1479 AGSKGLFDFVGAC
-1493 VGTVK
+1493 VIK
-1498 NLVINGAISNS
+1498 NLTVSGAIKEGT
-1509 AYSNMGLLANV
+1509 NMGLLADV
-1520 NAGVIE
+1520 SAGTVE
-1526 NCFVFGSVTKGN
+1526 NCFTTGSLHRIN
-1538 PSGTTGGMVGRGAS
+1538 SYGTTGGLIGRADAGTA
-1552 GSVIR
+1552 IR
-1557 NSGSAAT
+1557 NCGSSA
-1564 VKVTVTPT
+1564 
-1572 NVNLYLGGLVGDF
+1572 NVSCSMKSLKAELNMGGLVGNL
-1585 YGTME
+1585 YGTVE
-1590 NCYATGNVI
+1590 NSYATGTVKVEAGSGYTAVGGFI
-1599 STTEKPNNTGIGGLV
+1599 GQTKNTAAI
-1614 GQMETSAV
+1614 M
-1622 IRNSY
+1622 NSY
-1627 AAGTVSGS
+1627 AAGTVTGS
-1635 EGGFGAFVG
+1635 AGGALGAFVG
-1644 VNKGAI
+1644 VNSGSI

-1670 GLTAMTKAVMQSD
+1670 GLTAMTQAFMQSD

-1709 AWLGG
+1709 AWQGG

-1772 DSWGYDCGVLTSPED
+1772 DGWGYDCGVLTSPED

-1910 EKALS
+1910 EKALA

-1930 TVMDAVSYWLY
+1930 TAMDAVSYWLY

-1978 YQGEGGADTKYVTY
+1978 YQGEGGTDTKYVTY

-2013 IGWDVEK
+2013 IGWDVKK
-2020 AQELM
+2020 AQKLM
-2025 QKALDEQLTW
+2025 QRALDEQLTW

-2049 TDKSFTGMVVDG
+2049 TDKNFTGMVVDG

-2101 NISPRRPS
+2101 NILPRRPS
-2109 QGKPATTFDLWL
+2109 QGKPATTFELRMV
-2121 ITLFDNNLDDYTLD
+2121 TLFDENLDPYTIS
-2135 AMMSQADDETS
+2135 AMMSSSGDNVS

-2197 KDDLLIPSLQKM
+2197 KDDLLLPDLDEM

-2246 PGKPAAEAKIKVQIC
+2246 PGEPAAEAKIKVQIC
-2261 ERVKVNGNSTP
+2261 ERVKVNGKSTP

-2277 ETTLTFT
+2277 ETILTFK

-2314 GENTDKK
+2314 GENTDKN

-2342 YPTLDQVKNVEGI
+2342 YPTLGQVKNVEGI
-2355 YTDDHPGYDPMAS
+2355 YTDDYPGYDPMAS

-2373 RTFYSSRRTIIK
+2373 RTFYSSRRNIIK

-2414 YEKFVEDAETPDGA
+2414 YEKFVKDAETPDGA

-2440 STTVKVDGTTGVDE
+2440 STTVKVDGKQDIDE

-2462 DIGVTVIVDGRDVDG
+2462 DIGVEVIVDGREVDG
-2477 FVSNKENPY
+2477 FISNKENPY

-2544 YSGWMYTR
+2544 YSGWMYSR

-2720 KSLAANEKA
+2720 KSLAANERA
-2729 AKKVSDLIASKL
+2729 AKKVSNLIASKL

-2773 ISEAEKVTLDAF
+2773 ISEAEKATLDAF

-2793 ANEAQ
+2793 ANEAE
-2798 MKLDEKAASAVEKLI
+2798 MKANEKAASAVEKLI
-2813 KALPKSERVDYTDK
+2813 KALPKAERVDYTDK

-2837 DELTYDQKKLVSN
+2837 DELTDDQKKLISN

-2862 KALDD
+2862 KALEEVADD
-2867 VAADKSAAEIV
+2867 QSAAEIV
-2878 IEMIQALPETV
+2878 IKMIQDLPNPV
-2889 VYDHDDKS
+2889 VYNHDDKTDA
-2897 DEAEIHAARE
+2897 DEIGAARA
-2907 AYNALEKVGK
+2907 AYNDLGKVGK
-2917 NIVGKDNLKRL
+2917 NIVGKDNLKLL

-2941 DTKDQ
+2941 DKKDQ
-2946 KAADKVAQ
+2946 KAAAKV
-2954 KIAKLPEPAN
+2954 IAKIEKLPAAED
-2964 VSGKNERAIK
+2964 VIVKNKSAIS
-2974 AARKAYMALKN
+2974 AARKAYDKLN
-2985 DNAKAYADSATYV
+2985 ENAKKYADDSAEV
-2998 LEDGTSKSYME
+2998 IA
-3009 KLAECE
+3009 KLADCE
-3015 TVLEK
+3015 EALTQ
-3020 AIDDEAAAEAVEKLI
+3020 AIEDEDAAEAVEKLI
-3035 KKLPA
+3035 KKLPT
-3040 AKRVKEANREKVQEA
+3040 AKRVKEEHREKVQEA

-3062 TAEQKDLVTAKNQQK
+3062 TAEQKELVTAKNQQK

-3105 ASRQAAIIEQF
+3105 IARQAAIIEQF

-3133 SIDE
+3133 SVDE

>member
-16 LGMLPTVAFAAD
+16 LGMLPTVAFAAE
-28 TAATRISTEDEFV
+28 TAVPITTDKEFAA
-41 TMEAGGNYILDTDIT
+41 MDAGGNYILMRDIT
-56 ITKPHKGDFQGHF
+56 ITAPYAKDFTGTF
-69 DGNGNTITLS
+69 NGGGNTITLNITGVSAANVGAFSVLRS
-79 GMTSSPFGIVNGPS
+79 GAVV
-93 TIENLKVA
+93 ENLM
-101 GSVTGTSYLAGIA
+101 TGGTITAPAYNNVGGIA
-114 GMANTADGEIKI
+114 GQASAA
-126 INCMN
+126 
-131 TADITGTSP
+131 TADIIIRNCKNAAAISGKQS
-140 VGGIVGGCTSSANT
+140 VGGIVGYVPKNNDTSGVKMEGLANT
-154 LTIQGCANL
+154 
-163 GDITGSGNKVG
+163 GDLSGTRNVG
-174 GIIGVAQYAAHKIVD
+174 GIIGNLEGPAHSLTNA
-189 CYNQGKITG
+189 YNHGNMTASG
-198 FNNYAGIVGHNG
+198 SGAAGICGRAANG
-210 GKTQGNASPVVVQ
+210 FTLS
-223 NCYSTG
+223 NCYTTG
-229 AIEKYGTST
+229 TLTKSD
-238 NPGYAIVGGG
+238 
-248 TGANTTNSYALT
+248 GALISAGSSYNTA
-260 GVAEKLCCVEGT
+260 VAET
-272 NCAFKTDAEMK
+272 NCYAREGCGTEKLNYQNGINATASSFKTEEEMK
-283 EAAFAALLG
+283 AADFAALLG
-292 SGFMTKAGSYPVL
+292 DGFMAVPNDYPNL
-305 SWETPTASK
+305 SWEIPS
-314 TFHITPA
+314 A
-321 AATLTVLK
+321 ALTATLDNADAVFTLTK
-329 GSETAYSGTGAE
+329 GGETYYSGEGKSHNVALPEGEYAWTAACEGYFPQNGTISVSKSDAETAKPLSVNVTFVPDPNAPTVTSISVKEGSYKTDYKQGDKLDDKLTLVLHYSDGTTKEVSKGYTITGFLTEEPTEALE
-341 QTVSLPAGTYTYTV
+341 LTVTY
-355 CCAGYETKNGDA
+355 EKNGQTFTA
-367 FTVSEKEANDGATL
+367 KFTVS
-381 SAVTV
+381 
-386 SLNEDASAWVSLTVT
+386 
-401 KSPAAA
+401 
-407 TVTIKDAAGNTVAE
+407 VAE
-421 TNGSYKLLKDGA
+421 T
-433 YTYTATTTEEGYED
+433 
-447 AAGSVDPTAGT
+447 P
-458 LAIELPKVESLEV
+458 
-471 TTPATKLTY
+471 
-480 FQNEKLKTDGLVLTV
+480 
-495 HYTNADDKEI
+495 
-505 SAADFEDKG
+505 
-514 VTAAFDSSK
+514 
-523 EGTADVLL
+523 DVL
-531 SYKGKSVSYQV
+531 KA
-542 EIQGRPDVFQQL
+542 L
-554 RPYATITYGHNSS
+554 RPYAEISFGHNDS
-567 YTGKDEEFAYDE
+567 YKGEAGKEFVYDND
-579 EEGALQ
+579 EGALQ

-595 VWVSIKLNE
+595 VWVSIKLKDD
-604 NAPAGNISFWYKTD
+604 ARAGNISFWYKTD
-618 SEWNCD
+618 SESNYD
-624 YLVLG
+624 YLLLG
-629 SYAYGATKYTQ
+629 SYAYGATKYNQ

-663 YSGDTGKD
+663 SSGNNGKD
-671 CVWLKDFTFERL
+671 CVWLKDFVFAQL
-683 YTIEL
+683 YALEL
-688 TTVPSDASLTLKD
+688 TTVPADANVTLKD
-701 AAGKAVT
+701 AAGTTVT

-795 TTLPDGSYT
+795 TTLPAGEYT

-833 RKLVFA
+833 RKLVFS
-839 DFFEDCEG
+839 DFFADCKG
-847 VTAANDTSNPWTP
+847 ITATNHERRPWKAVKDEAN
-860 VKSESGNYLTSL
+860 GNYLTTESV
-872 ATGYSTQ
+872 
-879 KLTITAT
+879 AT
-886 DDVQL
+886 DFGSSDKTTILFEAADNVRL
-891 SFDVLPNVYTGNYI
+891 SFDVVPYCYGSSDRFVIYKNN
-905 LKVFKSS
+905 KSVKTYDRS
-912 SSTVIKEFQNSK
+912 DKWES
-924 EWQTYSINLAS
+924 YSIDLLT
-935 GETLRLEYKLPYYSG
+935 GDTLLLEYTPHGSTYYTR
-950 YYVYLKNFKTE
+950 LKNFKTE
-961 KLATVNFTLGTE
+961 QLAKVNFTLGTA

-978 FTNKETGATYEPASG
+978 FTNKETGATYEPANG
-993 ASSVALPAGTYT
+993 ASSIVLPAGTYT

-1010 FGCKDETGEFT
+1010 FGCEDATGEFT
-1021 VVGGETKNITVPALK
+1021 VAGGETKNITVPALK

-1051 GCEKPYT
+1051 DCKKPYT
-1058 VMICKGSEI
+1058 VVICKGGEI

-1081 ALPVG
+1081 TLPVG

-1121 VFEDFFAACDG
+1121 VFEDFFANCDG
-1132 ITAQNDAV
+1132 IIAANSNV

-1148 ASGNYLVTEGVRNS
+1148 AAGDYLISDSVRNY

-1171 EKALRLCFS
+1171 EKALRLYFS
-1180 YYATSDEYYPFAVKN
+1180 YYGSTTSDEDCPFVVKN

-1207 TWKTFTTDLAAGDK
+1207 TWKPFATDLAAGDE
-1221 LTLTYEQPYVY
+1221 LTLTYEQPHVY

-1258 MEGTVI
+1258 TEGTVI

-1275 PDKDGSYTLPDGN
+1275 ADKDGSYTLPDGN

-1302 NVSFTV
+1302 NVSFSV
-1308 GGENK
+1308 EGENK
-1313 NIHVEV
+1313 
-1319 LQPMPSAAITFQ
+1319 AITVAALELLPTGKITFNVE
-1331 TDPADAAVSVTH
+1331 PEGAAVSVTH
-1343 AAQGAQMANEDGSY
+1343 AAQGAQTANDDGTY

-1399 WDGTTKTEPDKSA
+1399 WDGTTKTEPKKSA

-1430 VNGGS
+1430 VNNGS

-1456 GTTYPENYYVGVF
+1456 GTASNKYTGTFDGKYF
-1469 NGNGHTVSGL
+1469 MVSGL
-1479 AGTSGLFGALGKDG
+1479 AGSKGLFDFVGAC
-1493 VGTVK
+1493 VIK
-1498 NLVINGAISNS
+1498 NLTVSGAIKEGT
-1509 AYSNMGLLANV
+1509 NMGLLADV
-1520 NAGVIE
+1520 SAGTVE
-1526 NCFVFGSVTKGN
+1526 NCFTTGSLHRIN
-1538 PSGTTGGMVGRGAS
+1538 SYGTTGGLIGRADAGT
-1552 GSVIR
+1552 VIR
-1557 NSGSAAT
+1557 NCGSAA
-1564 VKVTVTPT
+1564 
-1572 NVNLYLGGLVGDF
+1572 NVSCSMKSLKAELNMGGLVGNL
-1585 YGTME
+1585 YGTVE
-1590 NCYATGNVI
+1590 NSYATGTVKVEAGSGYTAVGGFI
-1599 STTEKPNNTGIGGLV
+1599 GQTKNTAAI
-1614 GQMETSAV
+1614 T
-1622 IRNSY
+1622 NSY
-1627 AAGTVSGS
+1627 AAGTVTGS
-1635 EGGFGAFVG
+1635 AGGALGAFVG
-1644 VNKGAI
+1644 VNSGSI

-1659 AEAAVATGSAD
+1659 AEAAVAAGSAD
-1670 GLTAMTKAVMQSD
+1670 GLTAMAKAVMQSD

-1709 AWLGG
+1709 AWQGG

-1735 KDANQAALVQEL
+1735 KDAKQAALVQEL

-1772 DSWGYDCGVLTSPED
+1772 DDWGYDCGVLTSPED

-1800 EAEYLEV
+1800 EAEYLEE

-1826 GIYHIKSQAQL
+1826 GIYHIKTQAQL
-1837 VLAAT
+1837 ALAAT

-1871 TITVKLTATAAKGTA
+1871 TITVRLTATAAKGTA

-1910 EKALS
+1910 EKALA

-1930 TVMDAVSYWLY
+1930 TAMDAVSYWLY

-1952 FVSAGTLATTSVT
+1952 FVSAGTLTTTSVT

-1978 YQGEGGADTKYVTY
+1978 YQGEGGTDTKYVTY

-2025 QKALDEQLTW
+2025 QRALDEQLTW

-2109 QGKPATTFDLWL
+2109 QGKPATTFELRMV
-2121 ITLFDNNLDDYTLD
+2121 TLFDENLDPYTIS
-2135 AMMSQADDETS
+2135 AMMSGSGDNVS

-2197 KDDLLIPSLQKM
+2197 KDDLLLPDLDEM

-2246 PGKPAAEAKIKVQIC
+2246 PGQPAVEAKIKVQIC
-2261 ERVKVNGNSTP
+2261 ERVKVNGKSTP

-2277 ETTLTFT
+2277 ETILTFT
-2284 IEPLTQKEIDDAK
+2284 IEPLTQQEINDAK
-2297 ALMTEVT
+2297 ALMAEVT
-2304 QEEVYWQSIR
+2304 TEEFYWNAIR
-2314 GENTDKK
+2314 GKNTDKN
-2321 HITTD
+2321 HITEN
-2326 LHPFYKI
+2326 LSPFYKV
-2333 VKNDIGGYD
+2333 VKDADGTFS
-2342 YPTLDQVKNVEGI
+2342 YPTLGQVKNVEGI
-2355 YTDDHPGYDPMAS
+2355 YTDDYPGYDPMAS

-2373 RTFYSSRRTIIK
+2373 RTFYSSRRNIIK
-2385 YENLLLTQPEYNTE
+2385 YENLLLTQPEYNTN

-2414 YEKFVEDAETPDGA
+2414 YEKFVENAETPNNA
-2428 YEQFATFYKHEV
+2428 YDQFATFYKHEV
-2440 STTVKVDGTTGVDE
+2440 STTVKVDGKKNIDE
-2454 PEKPDTGT
+2454 PTTPTEPKYVS
-2462 DIGVTVIVDGRDVDG
+2462 VTVIVDGRGTDG
-2477 FVSNKENPY
+2477 FVSNNETPY
-2486 AFEGKDTGDG
+2486 TFDGTDNGDG

-2502 MQAFFKDT
+2502 MKAFFADT
-2510 EYTSDSY
+2510 DYTSDSY
-2517 AGYYGGYIAAI
+2517 AGYIASI

-2552 NGEYADAINAEFVE
+2552 AGKYADAINAEFVE
-2566 DGDKIYFYYTVNYYL
+2566 DGDEIYFYYTVNYYL
-2581 ELDEN
+2581 ELDKN

-2661 KNMDVYILRGLLQE
+2661 KNMGVYILRGLLQE

-2709 KEESRKLTAAR
+2709 KEERRKLTAAR
-2720 KSLAANEKA
+2720 KSLATNERA

-2741 TGEPE
+2741 TGEPDG
-2746 SMGLGDRR
+2746 MGLNDRR

-2773 ISEAEKVTLDAF
+2773 ISEAEKATLDAF
-2785 TARRDYLD
+2785 TARRDYLN
-2793 ANEAQ
+2793 ANEAE
-2798 MKLDEKAASAVEKLI
+2798 MKANEKAASAVEKLI
-2813 KALPKSERVDYTDK
+2813 KALPKAERVDYTDK

-2837 DELTYDQKKLVSN
+2837 NELTDDQKKLVSN

-2907 AYNALEKVGK
+2907 AYNDLGKVGK
-2917 NIVGKDNLKRL
+2917 NIVGKDNLKLL

-2946 KAADKVAQ
+2946 KAAAKV
-2954 KIAKLPEPAN
+2954 IAKIEKLPAAED
-2964 VSGKNERAIK
+2964 VIVKNKSAIS
-2974 AARKAYMALKN
+2974 AARKAYDKLN
-2985 DNAKAYADSATYV
+2985 ENAKKYADDSAEV
-2998 LEDGTSKSYME
+2998 IA
-3009 KLAECE
+3009 KLADCE
-3015 TVLEK
+3015 EALTQ
-3020 AIDDEAAAEAVEKLI
+3020 AIEDEDAAEAVEKLI
-3035 KKLPA
+3035 KKLPT
-3040 AKRVKEANREKVQEA
+3040 AKRVKEEHREKVQEA

-3062 TAEQKDLVTAKNQQK
+3062 TAEQKELVTAKNQQK

-3092 DIDLEALELQQEE
+3092 DIDLEALALQQEE
-3105 ASRQAAIIEQF
+3105 ASRQASIIEQF

-3133 SIDE
+3133 SVDE

>member
-16 LGMLPTVAFAAD
+16 LGMFPTMAAAAD
-28 TAATRISTEDEFV
+28 APTEITSAEEFATMD
-41 TMEAGGNYILDTDIT
+41 AGGNYILDTDIT
-56 ITKPHKGDFQGHF
+56 ITKPHSGDFQGHF
-69 DGNGNTITLS
+69 DGNGHTITLS

-140 VGGIVGGCTSSANT
+140 IGGIVGGCTSSANT

-210 GKTQGNASPVVVQ
+210 GKTQGVASQVTVQ

-238 NPGYAIVGGG
+238 NAGYALVGGG

-260 GVAEKLCCVEGT
+260 GVAEKLCYVEGT

-292 SGFMTKAGSYPVL
+292 DGFMAKAGSYPTL
-305 SWETPTASK
+305 AWEVPTASK

-355 CCAGYETKNGDA
+355 SCAGYKTKTGDA

-386 SLNEDASAWVSLTVT
+386 SLNEDASAWASLTVT

-458 LAIELPKVESLEV
+458 LTIDLPKVDSLTV
-471 TTPATKLTY
+471 DTTNAKTTY

-505 SAADFEDKG
+505 SAADFAAKG

-567 YTGKDEEFAYDE
+567 YTGNDEEEFAYDE

-618 SEWNCD
+618 SELNCD
-624 YLVLG
+624 YLLLG

-663 YSGDTGKD
+663 YGGDTGKD

-701 AAGKAVT
+701 VAGTTVT
-708 GTNGKYTVPAG
+708 GTNGKYTVTPG
-719 DYTYEASAFGYETA
+719 TYTYEASAFGYETA

-769 AEDKNSYTITI
+769 AENKNSYTITI

-795 TTLPDGSYT
+795 TTLPAGEYT

-826 TETKTLT
+826 TEAKTLT
-833 RKLVFA
+833 RKLVFS
-839 DFFEDCEG
+839 DFFADCKG
-847 VTAANDTSNPWTP
+847 ITATNHERRPWKAVKDEAN
-860 VKSESGNYLTSL
+860 GNYLTTESV
-872 ATGYSTQ
+872 ATGFSSSDKT
-879 KLTITAT
+879 TILFEAA
-886 DDVQL
+886 DNVRL
-891 SFDVLPNVYTGNYI
+891 SFDVVPYCYGSSNRFVIYKNN
-905 LKVFKSS
+905 KSVKTYDRS
-912 SSTVIKEFQNSK
+912 DKWES
-924 EWQTYSINLAS
+924 YSIDLLT
-935 GETLRLEYKLPYYSG
+935 GDTLLLEYTPHGTTYYTR
-950 YYVYLKNFKTE
+950 LKNFKTE
-961 KLATVNFTLGTE
+961 QLAKVNFTLGTA

-993 ASSVALPAGTYT
+993 ASSIVLPAGTYT

-1010 FGCKDETGEFT
+1010 FGCEDATGEFT
-1021 VVGGETKNITVPALK
+1021 VAGGETKNITVPALK

-1058 VMICKGSEI
+1058 VVICKGGEI

-1081 ALPVG
+1081 TLPVG

-1121 VFEDFFAACDG
+1121 VFEDFFANCDG
-1132 ITAQNDAV
+1132 IIAANSNV

-1148 ASGNYLVTEGVRNS
+1148 AAGDYLISDSVRNY

-1171 EKALRLCFS
+1171 EKALRLYFS
-1180 YYATSDEYYPFAVKN
+1180 YYGSTTSDEDCPFVVKN

-1207 TWKTFTTDLAAGDK
+1207 TWKPFATDLAAGDK

-1258 MEGTVI
+1258 TEGTVI

-1275 PDKDGSYTLPDGN
+1275 PDKDGGYTLPDGN

-1302 NVSFTV
+1302 NVAFPV
-1308 GGENK
+1308 EGENK
-1313 NIHVEV
+1313 AIHVEV

-1331 TDPADAAVSVTH
+1331 TDPVDAAVSVTH
-1343 AAQGAQMANEDGSY
+1343 AAQGAQTANDDGTY

-1385 DETITVKLTYAGIG
+1385 DETIAVKLTYAGIG
-1399 WDGTTKTEPDKSA
+1399 WDGTTKTEPKKSA

-1430 VNGGS
+1430 VNGGR

-1456 GTTYPENYYVGVF
+1456 GTVSNQYTGTFDGKYF
-1469 NGNGHTVSGL
+1469 MVSGL
-1479 AGTSGLFGALGKDG
+1479 AGSKGLFDFVGACMI
-1493 VGTVK
+1493 K
-1498 NLVINGAISNS
+1498 NLTVSGAIKEGT
-1509 AYSNMGLLANV
+1509 NMGLLADV
-1520 NAGVIE
+1520 SAGTVE
-1526 NCFVFGSVTKGN
+1526 NCFTTGSLHRIN
-1538 PSGTTGGMVGRGAS
+1538 SYGTTGGLIGRADAGTA
-1552 GSVIR
+1552 IR
-1557 NSGSAAT
+1557 NCGSAA
-1564 VKVTVTPT
+1564 
-1572 NVNLYLGGLVGDF
+1572 NVSCSMKSLNAELNMGGLVGNL
-1585 YGTME
+1585 YGTVE
-1590 NCYATGNVI
+1590 NSYATGTVKVEAGSGYTAVGGFI
-1599 STTEKPNNTGIGGLV
+1599 GQTKNTAAI
-1614 GQMETSAV
+1614 T
-1622 IRNSY
+1622 NSY
-1627 AAGTVSGS
+1627 AAGTVTGS
-1635 EGGFGAFVG
+1635 AGGALGAFVG
-1644 VNKGAI
+1644 VNSSSI

-1670 GLTAMTKAVMQSD
+1670 GLTAMTKADMQSD

-1857 LNAETGAVT
+1857 LNAESGAVT
-1866 LPEAD
+1866 RPEAG

-1941 DNGYDDSIEVE
+1941 DNGYDNSIEVE
-1952 FVSAGTLATTSVT
+1952 FVSAGTLTTTSVT
-1965 GHSYLAED
+1965 DHSYLAED

-1978 YQGEGGADTKYVTY
+1978 YQGEGGTDTKYVTY

-2049 TDKSFTGMVVDG
+2049 TDKSFTGMVVEG
-2061 EVSEML
+2061 KVSQKL
-2067 VAPRTVTVDGVAVR
+2067 VAPQTVTVDGVTVQI
-2081 VGFSVNP
+2081 GFTALPYN
-2088 SDAVTYEFTDSQI
+2088 AVTYEFVKDTNRLEI
-2101 NISPRRPS
+2101 TPRRPAMG
-2109 QGKPATTFDLWL
+2109 QPATTFDLWL

-2146 TLQLQNAFRITVK
+2146 TLKLQNAFRITVK

-2214 FNYDYSQMQKFE
+2214 FDYDYSQMQKLE

-2246 PGKPAAEAKIKVQIC
+2246 PGQPAVEAKIKVQIC
-2261 ERVKVNGNSTP
+2261 ERVKVNGKSTP

-2355 YTDDHPGYDPMAS
+2355 YTDDYPGYDPMAS

-2373 RTFYSSRRTIIK
+2373 RTFYSSRRNIIK

-2414 YEKFVEDAETPDGA
+2414 YEKFVKDAETPDGA

-2440 STTVKVDGTTGVDE
+2440 STTVKVDGKQDIDE
-2454 PEKPDTGT
+2454 PEKPGTGT
-2462 DIGVTVIVDGRDVDG
+2462 DIGVEVIVDGREVDG

-2566 DGDKIYFYYTVNYYL
+2566 DGDEIYFYYTVNYYL
-2581 ELDEN
+2581 ELDKN

-2596 ADDVANKIQAIPDEI
+2596 ADDVANKIHAIPDEI

-2661 KNMDVYILRGLLQE
+2661 KNMGVYILRGLLQE

-2709 KEESRKLTAAR
+2709 KEERRKLTAAR
-2720 KSLAANEKA
+2720 KSLATNERA
-2729 AKKVSDLIASKL
+2729 AKKVSNLIASKL
-2741 TGEPE
+2741 TGEPDG
-2746 SMGLGDRR
+2746 MGLNDRR

-2773 ISEAEKVTLDAF
+2773 ISEAEKATLDAF

-2793 ANEAQ
+2793 ANEAE
-2798 MKLDEKAASAVEKLI
+2798 MKANEKAASAVEKLI

-2827 AEIEKARAAY
+2827 AEIEKARTAY
-2837 DELTYDQKKLVSN
+2837 NELTDDQKKLVSN
-2850 LDTLTAAEAALR
+2850 LDTLTAAEAALE
-2862 KALDD
+2862 KALEEVADD
-2867 VAADKSAAEIV
+2867 QSAAEIV
-2878 IEMIQALPETV
+2878 IKMIQDLPDPV
-2889 VYDHDDKS
+2889 VYNHDDKTDA
-2897 DEAEIHAARE
+2897 DEIGAARA
-2907 AYNALEKVGK
+2907 AYNDLGKVGK
-2917 NIVGKDNLKRL
+2917 NIVGKDNLKLL
-2928 TNAEKALKKAVSQ
+2928 TNAEKALKKLVSQ
-2941 DTKDQ
+2941 DTKDE
-2946 KAADKVAQ
+2946 KAAAKV
-2954 KIAKLPEPAN
+2954 IAKIEKLPAAED
-2964 VSGKNERAIK
+2964 VIVKNKSAIS
-2974 AARKAYMALKN
+2974 AARKAYDKLN
-2985 DNAKAYADSATYV
+2985 ENAKKYADDSAEVIAKLTDCEAA
-2998 LEDGTSKSYME
+2998 LTQAIEDE
-3009 KLAECE
+3009 
-3015 TVLEK
+3015 
-3020 AIDDEAAAEAVEKLI
+3020 DAAEAVEKLI
-3035 KKLPA
+3035 KKLPT
-3040 AKRVKEANREKVQEA
+3040 AKRVKEDHREKVQEA
-3055 LDAYNEL
+3055 LDAFNML
-3062 TAEQKDLVTAKNQQK
+3062 TEDQKKLVTAKNQQK

-3133 SIDE
+3133 SVDE

>member
-16 LGMLPTVAFAAD
+16 LGMLPTVAFAAE
-28 TAATRISTEDEFV
+28 TAAPITTAEEFAA
-41 TMEAGGNYILDTDIT
+41 MDAGGNYILMRDIT
-56 ITKPHKGDFQGHF
+56 ITAPYAKDFTGTF
-69 DGNGNTITLS
+69 NGGGNTITLNITGVSAANVGAFSVLRS
-79 GMTSSPFGIVNGPS
+79 GAVV
-93 TIENLKVA
+93 ENLM
-101 GSVTGTSYLAGIA
+101 TDGTITAPAYNNVGGIA
-114 GMANTADGEIKI
+114 GQASAA
-126 INCMN
+126 
-131 TADITGTSP
+131 TADIIIRNCKNAAAISGKQN
-140 VGGIVGGCTSSANT
+140 VGGIVGYVPKNNDTSGVKMESLANT
-154 LTIQGCANL
+154 
-163 GDITGSGNKVG
+163 GDLSGTRNVG
-174 GIIGVAQYAAHKIVD
+174 GIIGNLEGPAHSLTNA
-189 CYNQGKITG
+189 YNHGNMTASG
-198 FNNYAGIVGHNG
+198 SGAAGICGRAANG
-210 GKTQGNASPVVVQ
+210 FTLS
-223 NCYSTG
+223 NCYTTG
-229 AIEKYGTST
+229 TLTKSDGALISAGSSYNTAVAET
-238 NPGYAIVGGG
+238 NC
-248 TGANTTNSYALT
+248 YALEGCGT
-260 GVAEKLCCVEGT
+260 EKLNYQNGINAT
-272 NCAFKTDAEMK
+272 ASSFKTKEEMK
-283 EAAFAALLG
+283 AADFAALLG
-292 SGFMTKAGSYPVL
+292 DGFMAVPNDYPNL
-305 SWETPTASK
+305 SWEIPSAALTAVLDNADAV
-314 TFHITPA
+314 F
-321 AATLTVLK
+321 TLTK
-329 GSETAYSGTGAE
+329 GGETYYSGEGKSHNVALPEGEYAWTAACEGYFTQNGTISVSKSDAETAKPLSVNVTFVPDPNAPTVTSISVKEGSYKTDYKQGDKLDDKLTLVLHYSDGTTKEVSKGYTITGFLTEEPAE
-341 QTVSLPAGTYTYTV
+341 ALELTVTY
-355 CCAGYETKNGDA
+355 EKNGQTFTA
-367 FTVSEKEANDGATL
+367 KFTVS
-381 SAVTV
+381 
-386 SLNEDASAWVSLTVT
+386 
-401 KSPAAA
+401 
-407 TVTIKDAAGNTVAE
+407 VAE
-421 TNGSYKLLKDGA
+421 T
-433 YTYTATTTEEGYED
+433 
-447 AAGSVDPTAGT
+447 P
-458 LAIELPKVESLEV
+458 
-471 TTPATKLTY
+471 
-480 FQNEKLKTDGLVLTV
+480 
-495 HYTNADDKEI
+495 
-505 SAADFEDKG
+505 
-514 VTAAFDSSK
+514 
-523 EGTADVLL
+523 DVL
-531 SYKGKSVSYQV
+531 KA
-542 EIQGRPDVFQQL
+542 L
-554 RPYATITYGHNSS
+554 RPYAEISFGHNDS
-567 YTGKDEEFAYDE
+567 YKGEAGKEFVYDND
-579 EEGALQ
+579 EGALQ
-585 SKSQGMGNSQ
+585 SKSQDMGNSE
-595 VWVSIKLNE
+595 VWVSIKLKDD
-604 NAPAGNISFWYKTD
+604 ARAGNISFWYKTD
-618 SEWNCD
+618 SESNYD
-624 YLVLG
+624 YLLLG
-629 SYAYGATKYTQ
+629 SYAYGATKYNQ
-640 TKWTQVSFSL
+640 TEWTQVSFSL

-663 YSGDTGKD
+663 SSGNRGKD
-671 CVWLKDFTFERL
+671 CVWLKDFVFAQL
-683 YTIEL
+683 YALEL

-701 AAGKAVT
+701 AAGTTVT
-708 GTNGKYTVPAG
+708 GTNGKYTVTPG
-719 DYTYEASAFGYETA
+719 TYTYEASAFGYETA

-787 RTLKGENT
+787 RTLEGENT
-795 TTLPDGSYT
+795 TTLPAGEYT

-833 RKLVFA
+833 RKLVFS
-839 DFFEDCEG
+839 DFFADCKG
-847 VTAANDTSNPWTP
+847 ITATNHERRPWKAVKDEAN
-860 VKSESGNYLTSL
+860 GNYLTTESV
-872 ATGYSTQ
+872 ATGFGSSDKT
-879 KLTITAT
+879 TILFEAA
-886 DDVQL
+886 DNVRL
-891 SFDVLPNVYTGNYI
+891 SFDVVPYCYGSSNRFVIYKNN
-905 LKVFKSS
+905 KSVKTYDRS
-912 SSTVIKEFQNSK
+912 DKWES
-924 EWQTYSINLAS
+924 YSIDLLT
-935 GETLRLEYKLPYYSG
+935 GDTLLLEYTPHGSTYYTR
-950 YYVYLKNFKTE
+950 LKNFKTE
-961 KLATVNFTLGTE
+961 QLAKVNFTLGTA

-978 FTNKETGATYEPASG
+978 FTNKETGATYEPANG
-993 ASSVALPAGTYT
+993 ASSIVLPAGTYT

-1010 FGCKDETGEFT
+1010 FGCEDATGEFT
-1021 VVGGETKNITVPALK
+1021 VAGGETKSLTVPALK
-1036 ELKNATVTFHVTLPE
+1036 ELKNATVTFYVTLPE
-1051 GCEKPYT
+1051 DCEKPYT
-1058 VMICKGSEI
+1058 VVICKGSEI

-1081 ALPVG
+1081 TLPVG

-1096 CDDAAGELELAEA
+1096 CDDAAGELKLAEA

-1132 ITAQNDAV
+1132 IIAANSNV

-1148 ASGNYLVTEGVRNS
+1148 AAGDYLISDSVRNY

-1171 EKALRLCFS
+1171 EKALRLYFS
-1180 YYATSDEYYPFAVKN
+1180 YYGSTTSDEDCPFVVKN

-1258 MEGTVI
+1258 TEGTVI

-1275 PDKDGSYTLPDGN
+1275 PDEDGSYTLPDGN

-1302 NVSFTV
+1302 NVAFPV
-1308 GGENK
+1308 EGENK

-1331 TDPADAAVSVTH
+1331 TDPVDAAVSVTH
-1343 AAQGAQMANEDGSY
+1343 AAQGAQTANEDGSY
-1357 TLVEG
+1357 ILVEG

-1385 DETITVKLTYAGIG
+1385 DEAITVKLTYAGIG
-1399 WDGTTKTEPDKSA
+1399 WDGTTKTEPKKSA

-1430 VNGGS
+1430 VNNGS

-1456 GTTYPENYYVGVF
+1456 GTVSNQYTGTFDGKYF
-1469 NGNGHTVSGL
+1469 MVSGL
-1479 AGTSGLFGALGKDG
+1479 AGSKGLFDFVGAC
-1493 VGTVK
+1493 VIK
-1498 NLVINGAISNS
+1498 NLTVSGAIKEGT
-1509 AYSNMGLLANV
+1509 NMGLLADV
-1520 NAGVIE
+1520 SAGTVE
-1526 NCFVFGSVTKGN
+1526 NCFTTGSLHRIN
-1538 PSGTTGGMVGRGAS
+1538 SYGTTGGLIGRADAGTA
-1552 GSVIR
+1552 IR
-1557 NSGSAAT
+1557 NCGSAA
-1564 VKVTVTPT
+1564 
-1572 NVNLYLGGLVGDF
+1572 NVSCSMKSLKAELNMGGLVGNL
-1585 YGTME
+1585 YGTVE
-1590 NCYATGNVI
+1590 NSYATGEIRVTAGAEYKAVGGFI
-1599 STTEKPNNTGIGGLV
+1599 GQTKNTAAI
-1614 GQMETSAV
+1614 T
-1622 IRNSY
+1622 NSY
-1627 AAGTVSGS
+1627 AAGTVTGS
-1635 EGGFGAFVG
+1635 AGGVLGAFVG
-1644 VNKGAI
+1644 VNSGSI

-1709 AWLGG
+1709 AWQGG

-1735 KDANQAALVQEL
+1735 KDAKQAALVQEL

-1772 DSWGYDCGVLTSPED
+1772 DDWGYDCGVLTSPED

-1826 GIYHIKSQAQL
+1826 GIYHIKTQAQL

-1866 LPEAD
+1866 LPEAG
-1871 TITVKLTATAAKGTA
+1871 TITVRLTATAAKGAA

-1910 EKALS
+1910 EKALA

-1930 TVMDAVSYWLY
+1930 TAMDAVSYWLY

-1965 GHSYLAED
+1965 GRSYLAED

-1978 YQGEGGADTKYVTY
+1978 YQGEGGTDTKYVTY

-2025 QKALDEQLTW
+2025 QRALDEQLTW

-2049 TDKSFTGMVVDG
+2049 TDKSFTGMVVEG
-2061 EVSEML
+2061 KVSQKL
-2067 VAPRTVTVDGVAVR
+2067 VAPQTVTVDGVTVQI
-2081 VGFSVNP
+2081 GFTALPYN
-2088 SDAVTYEFTDSQI
+2088 AVTYEFVKNTNRLEI
-2101 NISPRRPS
+2101 TPRRPAMG
-2109 QGKPATTFDLWL
+2109 QPATTFDLWL

-2135 AMMSQADDETS
+2135 AMMRSQADDETS
-2146 TLQLQNAFRITVK
+2146 TLKLQNAFRITVK

-2214 FNYDYSQMQKFE
+2214 FNYDYSQMQKLE

-2246 PGKPAAEAKIKVQIC
+2246 PGQPAVEAKIKVQIC
-2261 ERVKVNGNSTP
+2261 ERVKVNGKSTP

-2277 ETTLTFT
+2277 ETILTFT

-2314 GENTDKK
+2314 GENTDKN

-2342 YPTLDQVKNVEGI
+2342 YPTLGQVKNVEGI
-2355 YTDDHPGYDPMAS
+2355 YTDDYPGYDPMAS

-2385 YENLLLTQPEYNTE
+2385 YENLLLTQPEYNTK

-2414 YEKFVEDAETPDGA
+2414 YEKFVKDAETPDGA

-2440 STTVKVDGTTGVDE
+2440 STTVKVDGKQNIDE

-2462 DIGVTVIVDGRDVDG
+2462 DIGVEVIVDGREVDG
-2477 FVSNKENPY
+2477 FVSNKENAY

-2695 LYEGMEPELKKLVT
+2695 LYEGMEPKLKKLVT

-2720 KSLAANEKA
+2720 KSLAANERA

-2741 TGEPE
+2741 TGEPDG
-2746 SMGLGDRR
+2746 MGLNDRR

-2773 ISEAEKVTLDAF
+2773 ISEAEKATLDAF

-2793 ANEAQ
+2793 ANEAE
-2798 MKLDEKAASAVEKLI
+2798 MKANEKAASAVEKLI

-2837 DELTYDQKKLVSN
+2837 DELTDDQKKLVSN

-2907 AYNALEKVGK
+2907 AYNDLGKVGK
-2917 NIVGKDNLKRL
+2917 NIVGKDNLKLL
-2928 TNAEKALKKAVSQ
+2928 TNTEKALKKAVSQ
-2941 DTKDQ
+2941 DKKDQ
-2946 KAADKVAQ
+2946 KAADKV
-2954 KIAKLPEPAN
+2954 IAKIEKLPAAED
-2964 VSGKNERAIK
+2964 VIVKNKSAIS
-2974 AARKAYMALKN
+2974 AARKAYDKLN
-2985 DNAKAYADSATYV
+2985 ENAKKYADDSAEV
-2998 LEDGTSKSYME
+2998 IA
-3009 KLAECE
+3009 KLADCE
-3015 TVLEK
+3015 EALTQ
-3020 AIDDEAAAEAVEKLI
+3020 AIEDEDAAEAVEKLI
-3035 KKLPA
+3035 KKLPT
-3040 AKRVKEANREKVQEA
+3040 AKRVKEEHREKVQEA

-3062 TAEQKDLVTAKNQQK
+3062 TAEQKELVTAKNQQK

-3133 SIDE
+3133 SVDE

>member
-16 LGMLPTVAFAAD
+16 LGMLPTVAFAAE
-28 TAATRISTEDEFV
+28 TAVPITTDKEFAA
-41 TMEAGGNYILDTDIT
+41 MDAGGNYILMRDIT
-56 ITKPHKGDFQGHF
+56 ITAPYAKDFTGTF
-69 DGNGNTITLS
+69 NGGGNTITLNITGVSAANVGAFSVLRS
-79 GMTSSPFGIVNGPS
+79 GAVV
-93 TIENLKVA
+93 ENLM
-101 GSVTGTSYLAGIA
+101 TGGTITAPAYNNVGGIA
-114 GMANTADGEIKI
+114 GQASAA
-126 INCMN
+126 
-131 TADITGTSP
+131 TADIIIRNCKNAAAISGKQS
-140 VGGIVGGCTSSANT
+140 VGGIVGYVPKNNDTSGVKMEGLANT
-154 LTIQGCANL
+154 
-163 GDITGSGNKVG
+163 GDLSGTRNVG
-174 GIIGVAQYAAHKIVD
+174 GIIGNLEGPAHSLTNA
-189 CYNQGKITG
+189 YNHGNMTASG
-198 FNNYAGIVGHNG
+198 SGAAGICGRAANG
-210 GKTQGNASPVVVQ
+210 FTLS
-223 NCYSTG
+223 NCYTTG
-229 AIEKYGTST
+229 TLTKSD
-238 NPGYAIVGGG
+238 
-248 TGANTTNSYALT
+248 GALISAGSSYNTA
-260 GVAEKLCCVEGT
+260 VAET
-272 NCAFKTDAEMK
+272 NCYAREGCGTEKLNYQNGINATASSFKTEEEMK
-283 EAAFAALLG
+283 AADFAALLG
-292 SGFMTKAGSYPVL
+292 DGFMAVPNDYPNL
-305 SWETPTASK
+305 SWEIPS
-314 TFHITPA
+314 A
-321 AATLTVLK
+321 ALTATLDNADAVFTLTK
-329 GSETAYSGTGAE
+329 GGETYYSGEGKSHNVALPEGEYAWTAACEGYFPQNGTISVSKSDAETAKPLSVNVTFVPDPNAPTVTSISVKEGSYKTDYKQGDKLDDKLTLVLHYSDGTTKEVSKGYTITGFLTEEPTEALE
-341 QTVSLPAGTYTYTV
+341 LTVTY
-355 CCAGYETKNGDA
+355 EKNGQTFTA
-367 FTVSEKEANDGATL
+367 KFTVS
-381 SAVTV
+381 
-386 SLNEDASAWVSLTVT
+386 
-401 KSPAAA
+401 
-407 TVTIKDAAGNTVAE
+407 VAE
-421 TNGSYKLLKDGA
+421 T
-433 YTYTATTTEEGYED
+433 
-447 AAGSVDPTAGT
+447 P
-458 LAIELPKVESLEV
+458 
-471 TTPATKLTY
+471 
-480 FQNEKLKTDGLVLTV
+480 
-495 HYTNADDKEI
+495 
-505 SAADFEDKG
+505 
-514 VTAAFDSSK
+514 
-523 EGTADVLL
+523 DVL
-531 SYKGKSVSYQV
+531 KA
-542 EIQGRPDVFQQL
+542 L
-554 RPYATITYGHNSS
+554 RPYAEISFGHNDS
-567 YTGKDEEFAYDE
+567 YKGEAGKEFVYDND
-579 EEGALQ
+579 EGALQ

-595 VWVSIKLNE
+595 VWVSIKLKDD
-604 NAPAGNISFWYKTD
+604 ARAGNISFWYKTD
-618 SEWNCD
+618 SESNYD
-624 YLVLG
+624 YLLLG
-629 SYAYGATKYTQ
+629 SYAYGATKYNQ

-663 YSGDTGKD
+663 SSGNNGKD
-671 CVWLKDFTFERL
+671 CVWLKDFVFAQL
-683 YTIEL
+683 YALEL
-688 TTVPSDASLTLKD
+688 TTVPADANVTLKD
-701 AAGKAVT
+701 AAGTTVT

-795 TTLPDGSYT
+795 TTLPAGEYT

-833 RKLVFA
+833 RKLVFS
-839 DFFEDCEG
+839 DFFADCKG
-847 VTAANDTSNPWTP
+847 ITATNHERRPWKAVKDEAN
-860 VKSESGNYLTSL
+860 GNYLTTESV
-872 ATGYSTQ
+872 
-879 KLTITAT
+879 AT
-886 DDVQL
+886 DFGSSYKTTILFEAADNVRL
-891 SFDVLPNVYTGNYI
+891 SFDVVPYCYGSSDRFVIYKNN
-905 LKVFKSS
+905 KSVKTYDRS
-912 SSTVIKEFQNSK
+912 DKWES
-924 EWQTYSINLAS
+924 YSIDLLT
-935 GETLRLEYKLPYYSG
+935 GDTLLLEYTPHGSTYYTR
-950 YYVYLKNFKTE
+950 LKNFKTE
-961 KLATVNFTLGTE
+961 QLAKVNFTLGTE

-993 ASSVALPAGTYT
+993 ASSIVLPAGTYT

-1021 VVGGETKNITVPALK
+1021 VVGGETKNITVPALT

-1051 GCEKPYT
+1051 DCEKPYT
-1058 VMICKGSEI
+1058 VVICKGGEI

-1121 VFEDFFAACDG
+1121 VFEDFFAKCDG
-1132 ITAQNDAV
+1132 IIAANSNV

-1148 ASGNYLVTEGVRNS
+1148 AAGDYLISDSVRNY

-1171 EKALRLCFS
+1171 EKALRLYFS
-1180 YYATSDEYYPFAVKN
+1180 YYGSTTSDEDCPFVVKN

-1207 TWKTFTTDLAAGDK
+1207 TWKPFATDLAAGDK

-1232 GDASNIFVKLK
+1232 GGGESPYLKLK

-1258 MEGTVI
+1258 TEGTVI

-1275 PDKDGSYTLPDGN
+1275 PDKDGGYTLPDGN

-1302 NVSFTV
+1302 NVAFPV
-1308 GGENK
+1308 EGENK
-1313 NIHVEV
+1313 AIHVEV

-1331 TDPADAAVSVTH
+1331 TDPVDAAVSVTH
-1343 AAQGAQMANEDGSY
+1343 ATQGAQTANDNGTF
-1357 TLVEG
+1357 TLVQG

-1399 WDGTTKTEPDKSA
+1399 WDGTTKTEPKKSA

-1430 VNGGS
+1430 VNGGR

-1456 GTTYPENYYVGVF
+1456 GTVSNQYTGTFDGKYF
-1469 NGNGHTVSGL
+1469 MVSGL
-1479 AGTSGLFGALGKDG
+1479 AGSKGLFDFVGAC
-1493 VGTVK
+1493 VIK
-1498 NLVINGAISNS
+1498 NLTVSGAIKEG
-1509 AYSNMGLLANV
+1509 ANMGLLADV
-1520 NAGVIE
+1520 SAGTVE
-1526 NCFVFGSVTKGN
+1526 NCFTTGSLHRI
-1538 PSGTTGGMVGRGAS
+1538 SSYGTTGGLIGRADAGT
-1552 GSVIR
+1552 VIR
-1557 NSGSAAT
+1557 NCGSAA
-1564 VKVTVTPT
+1564 
-1572 NVNLYLGGLVGDF
+1572 NVSCSMKSLNAELNMGGLVGNL
-1585 YGTME
+1585 YGTVE
-1590 NCYATGNVI
+1590 NSYATGTVKVEAGSGYTAVGGFI
-1599 STTEKPNNTGIGGLV
+1599 GQTKNTAAI
-1614 GQMETSAV
+1614 T
-1622 IRNSY
+1622 NSY
-1627 AAGTVSGS
+1627 AAGTVTGS
-1635 EGGFGAFVG
+1635 AGGALGAFVG
-1644 VNKGAI
+1644 VNSGSI

-1659 AEAAVATGSAD
+1659 AEAAVAAGSAD

-1709 AWLGG
+1709 AWQGG

-1735 KDANQAALVQEL
+1735 KDAKQAGLVQEL

-1772 DSWGYDCGVLTSPED
+1772 DDWGYDCGVLTSPED

-1800 EAEYLEV
+1800 EAEYLEEN
-1807 YGEQIDLS
+1807 GEQIDLS

-1826 GIYHIKSQAQL
+1826 GIYHIKTQAQL
-1837 VLAAT
+1837 ALAAT

-1910 EKALS
+1910 EKALA

-1930 TVMDAVSYWLY
+1930 TAMDAVSYWLY

-1978 YQGEGGADTKYVTY
+1978 YQGEGGTDTKYVTY

-2025 QKALDEQLTW
+2025 QRALDEQLTW

-2109 QGKPATTFDLWL
+2109 QGKPATTFELRMV
-2121 ITLFDNNLDDYTLD
+2121 TLFDENLDPYTIS
-2135 AMMSQADDETS
+2135 AMMSSSGDNVS

-2214 FNYDYSQMQKFE
+2214 FNYDYSQMQKLE

-2246 PGKPAAEAKIKVQIC
+2246 PGQPAVEAKIKVQIC
-2261 ERVKVNGNSTP
+2261 ERVKVNGKSTP

-2277 ETTLTFT
+2277 ETILTFT

-2314 GENTDKK
+2314 GENTDKN

-2342 YPTLDQVKNVEGI
+2342 YPTLGQVKNVEGI
-2355 YTDDHPGYDPMAS
+2355 YTDDYPGYDPMAS

-2385 YENLLLTQPEYNTE
+2385 YENLLLTQPEYNTN

-2414 YEKFVEDAETPDGA
+2414 YEKFVENAETPNNA
-2428 YEQFATFYKHEV
+2428 YDQFATFYKHEV
-2440 STTVKVDGTTGVDE
+2440 STTVKVDGKKNIDE
-2454 PEKPDTGT
+2454 PTTPTEPKYVS
-2462 DIGVTVIVDGRDVDG
+2462 VTVIVDGRGTDG
-2477 FVSNKENPY
+2477 FVSNNETPY
-2486 AFEGKDTGDG
+2486 TFDGTDNGDG

-2502 MQAFFKDT
+2502 MKAFFADT
-2510 EYTSDSY
+2510 DYTSDSY
-2517 AGYYGGYIAAI
+2517 AGYIASI

-2552 NGEYADAINAEFVE
+2552 AGKYADAINAEFVE
-2566 DGDKIYFYYTVNYYL
+2566 DGDEIYFYYTVNYYL
-2581 ELDEN
+2581 ELDKN

-2661 KNMDVYILRGLLQE
+2661 KNMGVYILRGLLQE

-2709 KEESRKLTAAR
+2709 KEERRKLTAAR
-2720 KSLAANEKA
+2720 KSLATNERA

-2741 TGEPE
+2741 TGEPDG
-2746 SMGLGDRR
+2746 MGLNDRR

-2773 ISEAEKVTLDAF
+2773 ISEAEKATLDAF
-2785 TARRDYLD
+2785 TARRDYLN
-2793 ANEAQ
+2793 ANEAE
-2798 MKLDEKAASAVEKLI
+2798 MKANEKAASAVEKLI
-2813 KALPKSERVDYTDK
+2813 KALPKAERVDYTDK

-2837 DELTYDQKKLVSN
+2837 NELTDDQKKLVSN

-2907 AYNALEKVGK
+2907 AYNDLGKVGK
-2917 NIVGKDNLKRL
+2917 NIVGKDNLKLL

-2946 KAADKVAQ
+2946 KAAAKV
-2954 KIAKLPEPAN
+2954 IAKIEKLPAAED
-2964 VSGKNERAIK
+2964 VIVKNKSAIS
-2974 AARKAYMALKN
+2974 AARKAYDKLN
-2985 DNAKAYADSATYV
+2985 ENAKKYADDSAEV
-2998 LEDGTSKSYME
+2998 IA
-3009 KLAECE
+3009 KLADCE
-3015 TVLEK
+3015 EALTQ
-3020 AIDDEAAAEAVEKLI
+3020 AIEDEDAAEAVEKLI
-3035 KKLPA
+3035 KKLPT
-3040 AKRVKEANREKVQEA
+3040 AKRVKEEHREKVQEA

-3062 TAEQKDLVTAKNQQK
+3062 TAEQKELVTAKNQQK

-3092 DIDLEALELQQEE
+3092 DIDLEALALQQEE
-3105 ASRQAAIIEQF
+3105 ASRQASIIEQF

-3133 SIDE
+3133 SVDE

>member
-28 TAATRISTEDEFV
+28 TAAMRISTEAEFV
-41 TMEAGGNYILDTDIT
+41 AMEAGGNYILDTDIT
-56 ITKPHKGDFQGHF
+56 ITKPHNGDFQGHF

-163 GDITGSGNKVG
+163 GDITGSSNKVG

-210 GKTQGNASPVVVQ
+210 GRTQGVASQVTVQ

-238 NPGYAIVGGG
+238 NAGYALVGGG

-260 GVAEKLCCVEGT
+260 GVAEKLCYVEGT

-283 EAAFAALLG
+283 SADFAKLLG
-292 SGFMTKAGSYPVL
+292 DGFMAKAGSYPVL

-355 CCAGYETKNGDA
+355 SCAGYKTKTGAA
-367 FTVSEKEANDGATL
+367 FTVSADEADNGATL
-381 SAVTV
+381 SEVTV
-386 SLNEDASAWVSLTVT
+386 SLDEDDTAWVSLTVT
-401 KSPAAA
+401 KSPASAL
-407 TVTIKDAAGNTVAE
+407 VTIKDAAGNTVAE

-458 LAIELPKVESLEV
+458 LTIDLPKVDSLTV
-471 TTPATKLTY
+471 DTTNAKTTY

-505 SAADFEDKG
+505 SAADFAAKG

-567 YTGKDEEFAYDE
+567 YTGNDEEEFAYDE

-604 NAPAGNISFWYKTD
+604 NAPVGNISFQYKTE
-618 SEWNCD
+618 SEANFD
-624 YLVLG
+624 YMFVG
-629 SYAYGATKYTQ
+629 SSSYTKYNKTVW
-640 TKWTQVSFSL
+640 TKESFSL
-650 QPGKEQLLTFRKD
+650 QPGEELKLTYKKD
-663 YSGDTGKD
+663 GSGDTGKD

-688 TTVPSDASLTLKD
+688 TTVPSDASLTLKNE
-701 AAGKAVT
+701 AGTAVS
-708 GTNGKYTVPAG
+708 GTNGKYTVTPG
-719 DYTYEASAFGYETA
+719 TYTYTAVAFGYETA
-733 TDTIKVTDK
+733 TGTITVTDK
-742 DVSKT
+742 DVSET
-747 ITLQQLPGQT
+747 ITLKKIPDQK
-757 VTFDL
+757 VTFDIKL
-762 EIPETIP
+762 PEGLS
-769 AEDKNSYTITI
+769 NNYTITI
-780 KQGAATV
+780 KSGTTTV
-787 RTLKGENT
+787 RTLEGENT

-833 RKLVFA
+833 RKLVFS
-839 DFFEDCEG
+839 DFFEGLD
-847 VTAANDTSNPWTP
+847 VTATDDTSNPWKP
-860 VKSESGNYLTSL
+860 VKDEAGNYLKSTTSS
-872 ATGYSTQ
+872 YKTQ
-879 KLTITAT
+879 TITFT
-886 DDVQL
+886 VTENVSL
-891 SFDVLPNVYTGNYI
+891 SFDVLPYVYTGNYV
-905 LKVFKSS
+905 LKVIKNNA
-912 SSTVIKEFQNSK
+912 STATKEFQNSK
-924 EWQTYSINLAS
+924 EWEHYSIDLNAGDTLTLKYQTYYNAS
-935 GETLRLEYKLPYYSG
+935 T
-950 YYVYLKNFKTE
+950 YYVYLKNFKTV

-1021 VVGGETKNITVPALK
+1021 VAGGETKNITVPALT

-1051 GCEKPYT
+1051 DCKKPYT
-1058 VMICKGSEI
+1058 VVICKGGEI

-1121 VFEDFFAACDG
+1121 VFEDFFAACGG

-1148 ASGNYLVTEGVRNS
+1148 ASGNYLVSEGVRNF

-1171 EKALRLCFS
+1171 EKALRLYFS
-1180 YYATSDEYYPFAVKN
+1180 YYGSTTSDEDYPFVVKN

-1232 GDASNIFVKLK
+1232 GGGASPYLRLK

-1258 MEGTVI
+1258 TEGTVI

-1302 NVSFTV
+1302 NVAFSV
-1308 GGENK
+1308 EGENK
-1313 NIHVEV
+1313 
-1319 LQPMPSAAITFQ
+1319 AITVAALELLPTGKITFNVE
-1331 TDPADAAVSVTH
+1331 PEGAAVSVTH

-1399 WDGTTKTEPDKSA
+1399 WDGTTKTEPKKSA

-1435 TALNAALTDNINLN
+1435 MALNAALTDNINLN

-1456 GTTYPENYYVGVF
+1456 GTASNQYTGTFDGKYF
-1469 NGNGHTVSGL
+1469 MVSGL
-1479 AGTSGLFGALGKDG
+1479 AGSKGLFDFVGAC
-1493 VGTVK
+1493 VIK
-1498 NLVINGAISNS
+1498 NLTVSGAIKEGT
-1509 AYSNMGLLANV
+1509 NMGLLADV
-1520 NAGVIE
+1520 SAGTVE
-1526 NCFVFGSVTKGN
+1526 NCFTTGSLHRIN
-1538 PSGTTGGMVGRGAS
+1538 SYGTTGGLIGRADAGT
-1552 GSVIR
+1552 VIR
-1557 NSGSAAT
+1557 NCGSAA
-1564 VKVTVTPT
+1564 
-1572 NVNLYLGGLVGDF
+1572 NVSCSMKSLKAELNMGGLVGKL
-1585 YGTME
+1585 YGTVE
-1590 NCYATGNVI
+1590 NSYATGTVKVEAGSGYTAVGGFI
-1599 STTEKPNNTGIGGLV
+1599 GQTGNAAAI
-1614 GQMETSAV
+1614 M
-1622 IRNSY
+1622 NSY
-1627 AAGTVSGS
+1627 AAGTVTGS
-1635 EGGFGAFVG
+1635 AGGALGAFVG
-1644 VNKGAI
+1644 VNSSSI

-1670 GLTAMTKAVMQSD
+1670 GLTAMTQAFMQSD

-1709 AWLGG
+1709 AWQGG

-1772 DSWGYDCGVLTSPED
+1772 DGWGYDCGVLTSPED

-1837 VLAAT
+1837 VLAAA

-1871 TITVKLTATAAKGTA
+1871 TITVKLTATAAKGAA

-1941 DNGYDDSIEVE
+1941 DNGYDNSIEVE

-1965 GHSYLAED
+1965 DHSYLAED

-1978 YQGEGGADTKYVTY
+1978 YQGEGGTDTKYVTY

-2049 TDKSFTGMVVDG
+2049 TDKSFTGMVVEG
-2061 EVSEML
+2061 KVSQKL
-2067 VAPRTVTVDGVAVR
+2067 VAPQTVTVDGVTVQI
-2081 VGFSVNP
+2081 GFTALPYN
-2088 SDAVTYEFTDSQI
+2088 AVTYEFVKNTNRLEI
-2101 NISPRRPS
+2101 TPRRPAMG
-2109 QGKPATTFDLWL
+2109 QPATTFDLWL

-2146 TLQLQNAFRITVK
+2146 TLKLQNAFRITVK

-2214 FNYDYSQMQKFE
+2214 FNYDYSQMQKLE

-2246 PGKPAAEAKIKVQIC
+2246 PGEPAAEAKIKVQIC
-2261 ERVKVNGNSTP
+2261 ERVKVNGKSTP

-2355 YTDDHPGYDPMAS
+2355 YTDDYPGYDPMAS

-2373 RTFYSSRRTIIK
+2373 RTFYSSRRNIIK

-2414 YEKFVEDAETPDGA
+2414 YEKFVKDAETPDGA

-2440 STTVKVDGTTGVDE
+2440 STTVKVDGKQDIDE
-2454 PEKPDTGT
+2454 PEKPGTGT

-2650 LDAEAKLAEYE
+2650 FDAEAKLAEYE

-2695 LYEGMEPELKKLVT
+2695 LYEGMEPKLKKLVT

-2720 KSLAANEKA
+2720 KSLAANERA

-2773 ISEAEKVTLDAF
+2773 ISEAEKATLDAF

-2813 KALPKSERVDYTDK
+2813 KALPKAERVDYTDK
-2827 AEIEKARAAY
+2827 AEIEKARTAY
-2837 DELTYDQKKLVSN
+2837 NELTDDQKKLVSN
-2850 LDTLTAAEAALR
+2850 LDTLTAAEAALE
-2862 KALDD
+2862 KALEEVADD
-2867 VAADKSAAEIV
+2867 QSAAEIV
-2878 IEMIQALPETV
+2878 IKMIQDLPNPV
-2889 VYDHDDKS
+2889 VYNHDDKTDA
-2897 DEAEIHAARE
+2897 DEIGAARA
-2907 AYNALEKVGK
+2907 AYNDLGKVGK
-2917 NIVGKDNLKRL
+2917 NIVGKDNLKLL

-2946 KAADKVAQ
+2946 KAAAKV
-2954 KIAKLPEPAN
+2954 IAKIEKLPAAED
-2964 VSGKNERAIK
+2964 VIVKNKSAIS
-2974 AARKAYMALKN
+2974 AARKAYDKLN
-2985 DNAKAYADSATYV
+2985 ENAKKYADDSAEV
-2998 LEDGTSKSYME
+2998 IA
-3009 KLAECE
+3009 KLADCE
-3015 TVLEK
+3015 EALTQ
-3020 AIDDEAAAEAVEKLI
+3020 AIEDEDAAEAVEKLI
-3035 KKLPA
+3035 KKLPT
-3040 AKRVKEANREKVQEA
+3040 AKRVKEEHREKVQEA

-3062 TAEQKDLVTAKNQQK
+3062 TAEQKELVTAKNQQK

-3133 SIDE
+3133 SVDE

>member
-1 MKKRLVSILLVLVMV
+1 M
-16 LGMLPTVAFAAD
+16 
-28 TAATRISTEDEFV
+28 
-41 TMEAGGNYILDTDIT
+41 
-56 ITKPHKGDFQGHF
+56 
-69 DGNGNTITLS
+69 
-79 GMTSSPFGIVNGPS
+79 
-93 TIENLKVA
+93 
-101 GSVTGTSYLAGIA
+101 
-114 GMANTADGEIKI
+114 
-126 INCMN
+126 
-131 TADITGTSP
+131 
-140 VGGIVGGCTSSANT
+140 
-154 LTIQGCANL
+154 
-163 GDITGSGNKVG
+163 
-174 GIIGVAQYAAHKIVD
+174 
-189 CYNQGKITG
+189 
-198 FNNYAGIVGHNG
+198 
-210 GKTQGNASPVVVQ
+210 
-223 NCYSTG
+223 
-229 AIEKYGTST
+229 
-238 NPGYAIVGGG
+238 
-248 TGANTTNSYALT
+248 
-260 GVAEKLCCVEGT
+260 
-272 NCAFKTDAEMK
+272 
-283 EAAFAALLG
+283 
-292 SGFMTKAGSYPVL
+292 
-305 SWETPTASK
+305 
-314 TFHITPA
+314 
-321 AATLTVLK
+321 
-329 GSETAYSGTGAE
+329 
-341 QTVSLPAGTYTYTV
+341 
-355 CCAGYETKNGDA
+355 
-367 FTVSEKEANDGATL
+367 
-381 SAVTV
+381 
-386 SLNEDASAWVSLTVT
+386 
-401 KSPAAA
+401 
-407 TVTIKDAAGNTVAE
+407 
-421 TNGSYKLLKDGA
+421 
-433 YTYTATTTEEGYED
+433 
-447 AAGSVDPTAGT
+447 
-458 LAIELPKVESLEV
+458 
-471 TTPATKLTY
+471 
-480 FQNEKLKTDGLVLTV
+480 
-495 HYTNADDKEI
+495 
-505 SAADFEDKG
+505 
-514 VTAAFDSSK
+514 
-523 EGTADVLL
+523 
-531 SYKGKSVSYQV
+531 
-542 EIQGRPDVFQQL
+542 
-554 RPYATITYGHNSS
+554 
-567 YTGKDEEFAYDE
+567 
-579 EEGALQ
+579 
-585 SKSQGMGNSQ
+585 
-595 VWVSIKLNE
+595 
-604 NAPAGNISFWYKTD
+604 
-618 SEWNCD
+618 
-624 YLVLG
+624 
-629 SYAYGATKYTQ
+629 
-640 TKWTQVSFSL
+640 
-650 QPGKEQLLTFRKD
+650 
-663 YSGDTGKD
+663 
-671 CVWLKDFTFERL
+671 
-683 YTIEL
+683 
-688 TTVPSDASLTLKD
+688 
-701 AAGKAVT
+701 
-708 GTNGKYTVPAG
+708 
-719 DYTYEASAFGYETA
+719 
-733 TDTIKVTDK
+733 
-742 DVSKT
+742 
-747 ITLQQLPGQT
+747 
-757 VTFDL
+757 TFDL

-833 RKLVFA
+833 RKLVFS
-839 DFFEDCEG
+839 DFFADCKG
-847 VTAANDTSNPWTP
+847 ITATNHERRPWKAVKDEAN
-860 VKSESGNYLTSL
+860 GNYLTTESV
-872 ATGYSTQ
+872 ATGFSSSDKT
-879 KLTITAT
+879 TILFEAA
-886 DDVQL
+886 DNVRL
-891 SFDVLPNVYTGNYI
+891 SFDVVPYCYGSSNRFVIYKNN
-905 LKVFKSS
+905 KSVKTYDRS
-912 SSTVIKEFQNSK
+912 DKWES
-924 EWQTYSINLAS
+924 YSIDLLT
-935 GETLRLEYKLPYYSG
+935 GDTLLLEYTPRGTTYYTR
-950 YYVYLKNFKTE
+950 LKNFKTE
-961 KLATVNFTLGTE
+961 QLAKVNFTLGTA

-978 FTNKETGATYEPASG
+978 FTNKETGATYEPANG
-993 ASSVALPAGTYT
+993 ASSIVLPAGTYT

-1010 FGCKDETGEFT
+1010 FGCEDATGEFT
-1021 VVGGETKNITVPALK
+1021 VAGGETKNITVPALT

-1051 GCEKPYT
+1051 DCEKPYT
-1058 VMICKGSEI
+1058 VVICKGSEI

-1081 ALPVG
+1081 TLPVG

-1132 ITAQNDAV
+1132 IIAANSNV

-1148 ASGNYLVTEGVRNS
+1148 AAGDYLISDSVRNY

-1171 EKALRLCFS
+1171 EKALRLSFS
-1180 YYATSDEYYPFAVKN
+1180 YYGSTTSDEDCPFVVKN

-1207 TWKTFTTDLAAGDK
+1207 TWKTFATDLAAGDK

-1258 MEGTVI
+1258 TEGTVI

-1275 PDKDGSYTLPDGN
+1275 ADKDGSYTLPDGN

-1343 AAQGAQMANEDGSY
+1343 AAQGAQTANEDGSY
-1357 TLVEG
+1357 ILVEG

-1399 WDGTTKTEPDKSA
+1399 WDGTTKTEPKKSA

-1430 VNGGS
+1430 VNNGS

-1456 GTTYPENYYVGVF
+1456 GTASNQYIGTFDGKYF
-1469 NGNGHTVSGL
+1469 MVSGL
-1479 AGTSGLFGALGKDG
+1479 AGSKGLFDFVGAC
-1493 VGTVK
+1493 VIK
-1498 NLVINGAISNS
+1498 NLTVSGAIKEGT
-1509 AYSNMGLLANV
+1509 NMGLLADV
-1520 NAGVIE
+1520 SAGTVE
-1526 NCFVFGSVTKGN
+1526 NCFTTGSLHRIN
-1538 PSGTTGGMVGRGAS
+1538 SYGTTGGLIGRADAGTA
-1552 GSVIR
+1552 IR
-1557 NSGSAAT
+1557 NCGSAA
-1564 VKVTVTPT
+1564 
-1572 NVNLYLGGLVGDF
+1572 NVSCSMKSLKAELNMGGLVGNL
-1585 YGTME
+1585 YGTVE
-1590 NCYATGNVI
+1590 NSYATGTVKVEAGSGYTAVGGFI
-1599 STTEKPNNTGIGGLV
+1599 GQTKNTAAI
-1614 GQMETSAV
+1614 T
-1622 IRNSY
+1622 NSY
-1627 AAGTVSGS
+1627 AAGTVTGS
-1635 EGGFGAFVG
+1635 AGGALGAFVG
-1644 VNKGAI
+1644 VNSGSI

-1709 AWLGG
+1709 AWQGG

-1772 DSWGYDCGVLTSPED
+1772 DDWGYDCGVLTSPED

-1800 EAEYLEV
+1800 EAEYLEE

-1871 TITVKLTATAAKGTA
+1871 TITVRLTATAAKGAA

-1915 AKDAFVQPVQIRGHE
+1915 AKDAFVQPVQICGHE
-1930 TVMDAVSYWLY
+1930 TAMDAVSYWLY
-1941 DNGYDDSIEVE
+1941 NNGYDDSIEVE

-1978 YQGEGGADTKYVTY
+1978 YQGEGGTDTKYVTY

-2049 TDKSFTGMVVDG
+2049 TDKSFTGMLVEGKVSQKLVV
-2061 EVSEML
+2061 
-2067 VAPRTVTVDGVAVR
+2067 PQTVTVDGVTVQI
-2081 VGFSVNP
+2081 GFTALPYN
-2088 SDAVTYEFTDSQI
+2088 AVTYEFVKDTNRLEI
-2101 NISPRRPS
+2101 TPRRPAMG
-2109 QGKPATTFDLWL
+2109 QPATTFDLWL

-2146 TLQLQNAFRITVK
+2146 TLKLQNAFRITVK

-2214 FNYDYSQMQKFE
+2214 FDYDYSQMQKLE

-2246 PGKPAAEAKIKVQIC
+2246 PGQPAVEAKIKVQIC
-2261 ERVKVNGNSTP
+2261 ERVKVNGKSTP

-2333 VKNDIGGYD
+2333 VKNNIGGYD

-2373 RTFYSSRRTIIK
+2373 RTFYSSRRNIIK

-2414 YEKFVEDAETPDGA
+2414 YEKFVKDAETPDGA

-2440 STTVKVDGTTGVDE
+2440 STTVKVDGKQDIDE
-2454 PEKPDTGT
+2454 PEKPGTGT

-2650 LDAEAKLAEYE
+2650 FDAEAKLAEYE

-2720 KSLAANEKA
+2720 KSLATNERA

-2773 ISEAEKVTLDAF
+2773 ISEAEKATLDAF
-2785 TARRDYLD
+2785 TARRDYLN
-2793 ANEAQ
+2793 ANEAE
-2798 MKLDEKAASAVEKLI
+2798 MKANEKEASAVEKLI
-2813 KALPKSERVDYTDK
+2813 KALPKAERVDYTDK
-2827 AEIEKARAAY
+2827 AEIEKARTAY
-2837 DELTYDQKKLVSN
+2837 NELTDDQKKLVSN

-2907 AYNALEKVGK
+2907 AYNNLGKVGK
-2917 NIVGKDNLKRL
+2917 NIVGKDNLKLL

-2946 KAADKVAQ
+2946 KAAAKV
-2954 KIAKLPEPAN
+2954 IAKIEKLPAAED
-2964 VSGKNERAIK
+2964 VIVKNKSAIS
-2974 AARKAYMALKN
+2974 AARKAYDKLN
-2985 DNAKAYADSATYV
+2985 ENAKKYADDSAEV
-2998 LEDGTSKSYME
+2998 IA
-3009 KLAECE
+3009 KLADCE
-3015 TVLEK
+3015 EALTQ
-3020 AIDDEAAAEAVEKLI
+3020 AIEDEDAAEAVEKLI
-3035 KKLPA
+3035 KKLPT
-3040 AKRVKEANREKVQEA
+3040 AKRVKEEHREKVQEA

-3062 TAEQKDLVTAKNQQK
+3062 TAEQKELVTAKNQQK

-3133 SIDE
+3133 SVDE

>member
-16 LGMLPTVAFAAD
+16 LGMLPTVAFAAE
-28 TAATRISTEDEFV
+28 TAVPITTDKEFAA
-41 TMEAGGNYILDTDIT
+41 MDAGGNYILMRDIT
-56 ITKPHKGDFQGHF
+56 ITAPYAKDFTGTF
-69 DGNGNTITLS
+69 NGGGNTITLNITGVSAANVGAFSVLRS
-79 GMTSSPFGIVNGPS
+79 GAVV
-93 TIENLKVA
+93 ENLM
-101 GSVTGTSYLAGIA
+101 TGGTITAPAYNNVGGIA
-114 GMANTADGEIKI
+114 GQASAA
-126 INCMN
+126 
-131 TADITGTSP
+131 TADIIIRNCKNAAAISGKQS
-140 VGGIVGGCTSSANT
+140 VGGIVGYVPKNNDTSGVKMEGLANT
-154 LTIQGCANL
+154 
-163 GDITGSGNKVG
+163 GDLSGTRNVG
-174 GIIGVAQYAAHKIVD
+174 GIIGNLEGPAHSLTNA
-189 CYNQGKITG
+189 YNHGNMTASG
-198 FNNYAGIVGHNG
+198 SGAAGICGRAANG
-210 GKTQGNASPVVVQ
+210 FTLS
-223 NCYSTG
+223 NCYTTG
-229 AIEKYGTST
+229 TLTKSD
-238 NPGYAIVGGG
+238 
-248 TGANTTNSYALT
+248 GALISAGSSYNTA
-260 GVAEKLCCVEGT
+260 VAET
-272 NCAFKTDAEMK
+272 NCYAREGCGTEKLNYQNGINATASSFKTEEEMK
-283 EAAFAALLG
+283 AADFAALLG
-292 SGFMTKAGSYPVL
+292 DGFMAVPNDYPNL
-305 SWETPTASK
+305 SWEIPS
-314 TFHITPA
+314 A
-321 AATLTVLK
+321 ALTATLDNADAVFTLTK
-329 GSETAYSGTGAE
+329 GGETYYSGEGKSHNVALPEGEYAWTAACEGYFPQNGTISVSKSDAETAKPLSVNVTFVPDPNAPTVTSISVKEGSYKTDYKQGDKLDDKLTLVLHYSDGTTKEVSKGYTITGFLTEEPTEALE
-341 QTVSLPAGTYTYTV
+341 LTVTY
-355 CCAGYETKNGDA
+355 EKNGQTFTA
-367 FTVSEKEANDGATL
+367 KFTVS
-381 SAVTV
+381 
-386 SLNEDASAWVSLTVT
+386 
-401 KSPAAA
+401 
-407 TVTIKDAAGNTVAE
+407 VAE
-421 TNGSYKLLKDGA
+421 T
-433 YTYTATTTEEGYED
+433 
-447 AAGSVDPTAGT
+447 P
-458 LAIELPKVESLEV
+458 
-471 TTPATKLTY
+471 
-480 FQNEKLKTDGLVLTV
+480 
-495 HYTNADDKEI
+495 
-505 SAADFEDKG
+505 
-514 VTAAFDSSK
+514 
-523 EGTADVLL
+523 DVL
-531 SYKGKSVSYQV
+531 KA
-542 EIQGRPDVFQQL
+542 L
-554 RPYATITYGHNSS
+554 RPYAEISFGHNDS
-567 YTGKDEEFAYDE
+567 YKGEAGKEFVYDND
-579 EEGALQ
+579 EGALQ

-595 VWVSIKLNE
+595 VWVSIKLKDD
-604 NAPAGNISFWYKTD
+604 ARAGNISFWYKTD
-618 SEWNCD
+618 SESNYD
-624 YLVLG
+624 YLLLG
-629 SYAYGATKYTQ
+629 SYAYGATKYNQ

-663 YSGDTGKD
+663 SSGNNGKD
-671 CVWLKDFTFERL
+671 CVWLKDFVFAQL
-683 YTIEL
+683 YALEL
-688 TTVPSDASLTLKD
+688 TTVPADANVTLKD
-701 AAGKAVT
+701 AAGTTVT

-795 TTLPDGSYT
+795 TTLPAGEYT

-833 RKLVFA
+833 RKLVFS
-839 DFFEDCEG
+839 DFFADCKG
-847 VTAANDTSNPWTP
+847 ITATNHERRPWKAVKDEAN
-860 VKSESGNYLTSL
+860 GNYLTTESV
-872 ATGYSTQ
+872 
-879 KLTITAT
+879 AT
-886 DDVQL
+886 DFGSSYKTTILFEAADNVRL
-891 SFDVLPNVYTGNYI
+891 SFDVVPYCYGSSDRFVIYKNN
-905 LKVFKSS
+905 KSVKTYDRS
-912 SSTVIKEFQNSK
+912 DKWES
-924 EWQTYSINLAS
+924 YSIDLLT
-935 GETLRLEYKLPYYSG
+935 GDTLLLEYTPHGSTYYTR
-950 YYVYLKNFKTE
+950 LKNFKTE
-961 KLATVNFTLGTE
+961 QLAKVNFTLGTA

-978 FTNKETGATYEPASG
+978 FTNKETGATYEPANG
-993 ASSVALPAGTYT
+993 ASSIVLPAGTYT

-1010 FGCKDETGEFT
+1010 FGCEDATGEFT
-1021 VVGGETKNITVPALK
+1021 VAGGETKNITVPALK

-1051 GCEKPYT
+1051 DCKKPYT
-1058 VMICKGSEI
+1058 VVICKGGEI

-1081 ALPVG
+1081 TLPVG

-1121 VFEDFFAACDG
+1121 VFEDFFANCDG
-1132 ITAQNDAV
+1132 IIAANSNV

-1148 ASGNYLVTEGVRNS
+1148 AAGDYLISDSVRNY

-1171 EKALRLCFS
+1171 EKALRLYFS
-1180 YYATSDEYYPFAVKN
+1180 YYGSTTSDEDCPFVVKN

-1207 TWKTFTTDLAAGDK
+1207 AWKPFATDLAAGDE
-1221 LTLTYEQPYVY
+1221 LTLTYEQPHVY

-1258 MEGTVI
+1258 TEGTVI

-1275 PDKDGSYTLPDGN
+1275 ADKDGSYTLPDGN

-1302 NVSFTV
+1302 NVSFSV
-1308 GGENK
+1308 EGENK
-1313 NIHVEV
+1313 
-1319 LQPMPSAAITFQ
+1319 AITVAALELLPTGKITFNVE
-1331 TDPADAAVSVTH
+1331 PEGAAVSVTH
-1343 AAQGAQMANEDGSY
+1343 AAQGAQTANDDGTY

-1399 WDGTTKTEPDKSA
+1399 WDGTTKTEPKKSA

-1430 VNGGS
+1430 VNNGS

-1456 GTTYPENYYVGVF
+1456 GTASNKYTGTFDGKYF
-1469 NGNGHTVSGL
+1469 MVSGL
-1479 AGTSGLFGALGKDG
+1479 AGSKGLFDFVGAC
-1493 VGTVK
+1493 VIK
-1498 NLVINGAISNS
+1498 NLTVSGAIKEGT
-1509 AYSNMGLLANV
+1509 NMGLLADV
-1520 NAGVIE
+1520 SAGTVE
-1526 NCFVFGSVTKGN
+1526 NCFTTGSLHRIN
-1538 PSGTTGGMVGRGAS
+1538 SYGTTGGLIGRADAGT
-1552 GSVIR
+1552 VIR
-1557 NSGSAAT
+1557 NCGSAA
-1564 VKVTVTPT
+1564 
-1572 NVNLYLGGLVGDF
+1572 NVSCSMKSLKAELNMGGLVGNL
-1585 YGTME
+1585 YGTVE
-1590 NCYATGNVI
+1590 NSYATGTVKVEAGSGYTAVGGFI
-1599 STTEKPNNTGIGGLV
+1599 GQTKNTAAI
-1614 GQMETSAV
+1614 T
-1622 IRNSY
+1622 NSY
-1627 AAGTVSGS
+1627 AAGTVTGS
-1635 EGGFGAFVG
+1635 AGGALGAFVG
-1644 VNKGAI
+1644 VNSGSI

-1659 AEAAVATGSAD
+1659 AEAAVAAGSAD
-1670 GLTAMTKAVMQSD
+1670 GLTAMAKAVMQSD

-1709 AWLGG
+1709 AWQGG

-1735 KDANQAALVQEL
+1735 KDAKQAALVQEL

-1772 DSWGYDCGVLTSPED
+1772 DDWGYDCGVLTSPED

-1800 EAEYLEV
+1800 EAEYLEE

-1826 GIYHIKSQAQL
+1826 GIYHIKTQAQL
-1837 VLAAT
+1837 ALAAT

-1871 TITVKLTATAAKGTA
+1871 TITVRLTATAAKGTA

-1910 EKALS
+1910 EKALA

-1930 TVMDAVSYWLY
+1930 TAMDAVSYWLY

-1952 FVSAGTLATTSVT
+1952 FVSAGTLTTTSVT

-1978 YQGEGGADTKYVTY
+1978 YQGEGGTDTKYVTY

-2025 QKALDEQLTW
+2025 QRALDEQLTW

-2109 QGKPATTFDLWL
+2109 QGKPATTFELRMV
-2121 ITLFDNNLDDYTLD
+2121 TLFDENLDPYTIS
-2135 AMMSQADDETS
+2135 AMMSGSGDNVS

-2197 KDDLLIPSLQKM
+2197 KDDLLLPDLDEM

-2246 PGKPAAEAKIKVQIC
+2246 PGQPAVEAKIKVQIC
-2261 ERVKVNGNSTP
+2261 ERVKVNGKSTP

-2277 ETTLTFT
+2277 ETILTFT
-2284 IEPLTQKEIDDAK
+2284 IEPLTQQEINDAK
-2297 ALMTEVT
+2297 ALMAEVT
-2304 QEEVYWQSIR
+2304 TEEFYWNAIR
-2314 GENTDKK
+2314 GKSTDKN
-2321 HITTD
+2321 HITEN
-2326 LHPFYKI
+2326 LSPFYKV
-2333 VKNDIGGYD
+2333 VKDADGTFS
-2342 YPTLDQVKNVEGI
+2342 YPTLGQVKNVEGI
-2355 YTDDHPGYDPMAS
+2355 YTDDYPGYDPMAS

-2373 RTFYSSRRTIIK
+2373 RTFYSSRRNIIK
-2385 YENLLLTQPEYNTE
+2385 YENLLLTQPEYNTN

-2414 YEKFVEDAETPDGA
+2414 YEKFVENAETPNNA
-2428 YEQFATFYKHEV
+2428 YDQFATFYKHEV
-2440 STTVKVDGTTGVDE
+2440 STTVKVDGKKNIDE
-2454 PEKPDTGT
+2454 PTTPTEPKYVS
-2462 DIGVTVIVDGRDVDG
+2462 VTVIVDGRGTDG
-2477 FVSNKENPY
+2477 FVSNNETPY
-2486 AFEGKDTGDG
+2486 TFDGTDNGDG

-2502 MQAFFKDT
+2502 MKAFFADT
-2510 EYTSDSY
+2510 DYTSDSY
-2517 AGYYGGYIAAI
+2517 AGYIASI

-2552 NGEYADAINAEFVE
+2552 AGKYADAINAEFVE
-2566 DGDKIYFYYTVNYYL
+2566 DGDEIYFYYTVNYYL
-2581 ELDEN
+2581 ELDKN

-2661 KNMDVYILRGLLQE
+2661 KNMGVYILRGLLQE

-2709 KEESRKLTAAR
+2709 KEERRKLTAAR
-2720 KSLAANEKA
+2720 KSLATNERA

-2741 TGEPE
+2741 TGEPDG
-2746 SMGLGDRR
+2746 MGLNDRR

-2773 ISEAEKVTLDAF
+2773 ISEAEKATLDAF
-2785 TARRDYLD
+2785 TARRDYLN
-2793 ANEAQ
+2793 ANEAE
-2798 MKLDEKAASAVEKLI
+2798 MKANEKAASAVEKLI
-2813 KALPKSERVDYTDK
+2813 KALPKAERVDYTDK

-2837 DELTYDQKKLVSN
+2837 NELTDDQKKLVSN

-2907 AYNALEKVGK
+2907 AYNDLGKVGK
-2917 NIVGKDNLKRL
+2917 NIVGKDNLKLL

-2946 KAADKVAQ
+2946 KAAAKV
-2954 KIAKLPEPAN
+2954 IAKIEKLPAAED
-2964 VSGKNERAIK
+2964 VIVKNKSAIS
-2974 AARKAYMALKN
+2974 AARKAYDKLN
-2985 DNAKAYADSATYV
+2985 ENAKKYADDSAEV
-2998 LEDGTSKSYME
+2998 IA
-3009 KLAECE
+3009 KLADCE
-3015 TVLEK
+3015 EALTQ
-3020 AIDDEAAAEAVEKLI
+3020 AIEDEDAAEAVEKLI
-3035 KKLPA
+3035 KKLPT
-3040 AKRVKEANREKVQEA
+3040 AKRVKEEHREKVQEA

-3062 TAEQKDLVTAKNQQK
+3062 TAEQKELVTAKNQQK

-3092 DIDLEALELQQEE
+3092 DIDLEALALQQEE
-3105 ASRQAAIIEQF
+3105 ASRQASIIEQF

-3133 SIDE
+3133 SVDE

>member
-16 LGMLPTVAFAAD
+16 LGMFPTMAAAAD
-28 TAATRISTEDEFV
+28 APTEITSAEEFATMD
-41 TMEAGGNYILDTDIT
+41 AGGNYILDTDIT
-56 ITKPHKGDFQGHF
+56 ITKPHSGDFQGHF
-69 DGNGNTITLS
+69 DGNGHTITLS

-140 VGGIVGGCTSSANT
+140 IGGIVGGCTSSANT

-210 GKTQGNASPVVVQ
+210 GKTQGVASQVTVQ

-238 NPGYAIVGGG
+238 NAGYALVGGG

-260 GVAEKLCCVEGT
+260 GVAEKLCYVEGT

-292 SGFMTKAGSYPVL
+292 DGFMAKAGSYPTL
-305 SWETPTASK
+305 AWEVPTASK

-355 CCAGYETKNGDA
+355 SCAGYKTKTGDA

-386 SLNEDASAWVSLTVT
+386 SLNEDASAWASLTVT

-458 LAIELPKVESLEV
+458 LTIDLPKVDSLTV
-471 TTPATKLTY
+471 DTTNAKTTY

-505 SAADFEDKG
+505 SAANFAAKG

-567 YTGKDEEFAYDE
+567 YTGNDEEEFAYDE

-618 SEWNCD
+618 SESNFD
-624 YLVLG
+624 YLLLG
-629 SYAYGATKYTQ
+629 SYAYSATKYNQ

-663 YSGDTGKD
+663 SSGNTGKD

-701 AAGKAVT
+701 EAGTTVT
-708 GTNGKYTVPAG
+708 GTNGKYTVTPG
-719 DYTYEASAFGYETA
+719 TYTYEASAFGYETA

-795 TTLPDGSYT
+795 TTLPAGEYT

-833 RKLVFA
+833 RKLVFS
-839 DFFEDCEG
+839 DFFADCKG
-847 VTAANDTSNPWTP
+847 ITATNHERRPWKAVKDEAN
-860 VKSESGNYLTSL
+860 GNYLTTESV
-872 ATGYSTQ
+872 ATGFGSSDKT
-879 KLTITAT
+879 TILFEAA
-886 DDVQL
+886 DNVRL
-891 SFDVLPNVYTGNYI
+891 SFDVVPYCYGSSNRFVIYKNN
-905 LKVFKSS
+905 KSVKTYDRS
-912 SSTVIKEFQNSK
+912 DKWES
-924 EWQTYSINLAS
+924 YSIDLLT
-935 GETLRLEYKLPYYSG
+935 GDTLLLEYTPHGTTYYTR
-950 YYVYLKNFKTE
+950 LKNFKTE
-961 KLATVNFTLGTE
+961 QLAKVNFTLGTA

-993 ASSVALPAGTYT
+993 ASSIVLPAGTYT

-1021 VVGGETKNITVPALK
+1021 VAGGETKNITVPALT

-1051 GCEKPYT
+1051 DCEKPYT
-1058 VMICKGSEI
+1058 VVICKGSEI

-1081 ALPVG
+1081 TLPVG

-1121 VFEDFFAACDG
+1121 VFEDFFANCDG
-1132 ITAQNDAV
+1132 IIAANSNV

-1148 ASGNYLVTEGVRNS
+1148 AAGDYLISDSVRNY

-1171 EKALRLCFS
+1171 EKALRLYFS
-1180 YYATSDEYYPFAVKN
+1180 YYGSTTSDEYYPFVVKN

-1207 TWKTFTTDLAAGDK
+1207 TWKPFATDLATGDK

-1258 MEGTVI
+1258 TEGTVI

-1302 NVSFTV
+1302 NVSFPV
-1308 GGENK
+1308 EGENK

-1331 TDPADAAVSVTH
+1331 TDPVDAAVSVTH
-1343 AAQGAQMANEDGSY
+1343 AAQGAQMVNEDGSY

-1399 WDGTTKTEPDKSA
+1399 WDGTTKTEPKKSA

-1430 VNGGS
+1430 VNGGR

-1456 GTTYPENYYVGVF
+1456 GTASNQYTGTFDGKYF
-1469 NGNGHTVSGL
+1469 MVSGL
-1479 AGTSGLFGALGKDG
+1479 AGSKGLFDFVGAC
-1493 VGTVK
+1493 VIK
-1498 NLVINGAISNS
+1498 NLTVSGAIKEGT
-1509 AYSNMGLLANV
+1509 NMGLLADV
-1520 NAGVIE
+1520 SAGTVE
-1526 NCFVFGSVTKGN
+1526 NCFTTGSLHRIN
-1538 PSGTTGGMVGRGAS
+1538 SYGTTGGLIGRADAGTL
-1552 GSVIR
+1552 IR
-1557 NSGSAAT
+1557 NCGSAA
-1564 VKVTVTPT
+1564 
-1572 NVNLYLGGLVGDF
+1572 NVSCSMKSLNAELNMGGLVGNL
-1585 YGTME
+1585 YGTVE
-1590 NCYATGNVI
+1590 NSYATGTVKVEAGSGYTAVGGFI
-1599 STTEKPNNTGIGGLV
+1599 GQTKNTAAI
-1614 GQMETSAV
+1614 T
-1622 IRNSY
+1622 NSY
-1627 AAGTVSGS
+1627 AAGTVIGS
-1635 EGGFGAFVG
+1635 AGGALGAFVG
-1644 VNKGAI
+1644 VNSGSI

-1670 GLTAMTKAVMQSD
+1670 GLTAMTKADMQSD

-1709 AWLGG
+1709 AWQGG

-1735 KDANQAALVQEL
+1735 KDAKQAALVQEL

-1857 LNAETGAVT
+1857 LNAESGAVT
-1866 LPEAD
+1866 RPEAG

-1941 DNGYDDSIEVE
+1941 DNGYDNSIEVE
-1952 FVSAGTLATTSVT
+1952 FVSAGTLTTTSVT
-1965 GHSYLAED
+1965 DHSYLAED

-1978 YQGEGGADTKYVTY
+1978 YQGEGGTDTKYVTY

-2049 TDKSFTGMVVDG
+2049 TDKSFTGMVVEG
-2061 EVSEML
+2061 KVSQKL
-2067 VAPRTVTVDGVAVR
+2067 VAPQTVTVDGVTVQI
-2081 VGFSVNP
+2081 GFTALPYN
-2088 SDAVTYEFTDSQI
+2088 AVTYEFVKDTNRLEI
-2101 NISPRRPS
+2101 TPRRPAMG
-2109 QGKPATTFDLWL
+2109 QPATTFDLWL

-2146 TLQLQNAFRITVK
+2146 TLKLQNAFRITVK

-2214 FNYDYSQMQKFE
+2214 FDYDYSQMQKLE

-2246 PGKPAAEAKIKVQIC
+2246 PGQPAVEAKIKVQIC
-2261 ERVKVNGNSTP
+2261 ERVKVNGKSTP

-2355 YTDDHPGYDPMAS
+2355 YTDDYPGYDPMAS

-2373 RTFYSSRRTIIK
+2373 RTFYSSRRNIIK

-2414 YEKFVEDAETPDGA
+2414 YEKFVKDAETPDGA

-2440 STTVKVDGTTGVDE
+2440 STTVKVDGKQDIDE
-2454 PEKPDTGT
+2454 PEKPGTGT
-2462 DIGVTVIVDGRDVDG
+2462 DIGVEVIVDGREVDG

-2566 DGDKIYFYYTVNYYL
+2566 DGDEIYFYYTVNYYL
-2581 ELDEN
+2581 ELDKN

-2596 ADDVANKIQAIPDEI
+2596 ADDVANKIHAIPDEI

-2661 KNMDVYILRGLLQE
+2661 KNMGVYILRGLLQE

-2709 KEESRKLTAAR
+2709 KEERRKLTAAR
-2720 KSLAANEKA
+2720 KSLATNERA
-2729 AKKVSDLIASKL
+2729 AKKVSNLIASKL
-2741 TGEPE
+2741 TGEPDG
-2746 SMGLGDRR
+2746 MGLNDRR

-2773 ISEAEKVTLDAF
+2773 ISEAEKATLDAF

-2793 ANEAQ
+2793 ANEAE
-2798 MKLDEKAASAVEKLI
+2798 MKANEKAASAVEKLI

-2827 AEIEKARAAY
+2827 AEIEKARTAY
-2837 DELTYDQKKLVSN
+2837 NELTDDQKKLVSN
-2850 LDTLTAAEAALR
+2850 LDTLTAAEAALE
-2862 KALDD
+2862 KALEEVADD
-2867 VAADKSAAEIV
+2867 QSAAEIV
-2878 IEMIQALPETV
+2878 IKMIQDLPDPV
-2889 VYDHDDKS
+2889 VYNHDDKTDA
-2897 DEAEIHAARE
+2897 DEIGAARA
-2907 AYNALEKVGK
+2907 AYNDLGKVGK
-2917 NIVGKDNLKRL
+2917 NIVGKDNLKLL
-2928 TNAEKALKKAVSQ
+2928 TNAEKALKKLVSQ
-2941 DTKDQ
+2941 DTKDE
-2946 KAADKVAQ
+2946 KAAAKV
-2954 KIAKLPEPAN
+2954 IAKIEKLPAAED
-2964 VSGKNERAIK
+2964 VIVKNKSAIS
-2974 AARKAYMALKN
+2974 AARKAYDKLN
-2985 DNAKAYADSATYV
+2985 ENAKKYADDSAEVIAKLTDCEAA
-2998 LEDGTSKSYME
+2998 LTQAIEDE
-3009 KLAECE
+3009 
-3015 TVLEK
+3015 
-3020 AIDDEAAAEAVEKLI
+3020 DAAEAVEKLI
-3035 KKLPA
+3035 KKLPT
-3040 AKRVKEANREKVQEA
+3040 AKRVKEDHREKVQEA
-3055 LDAYNEL
+3055 LDAFNML
-3062 TAEQKDLVTAKNQQK
+3062 TEDQKKLVTAKNQQK

-3133 SIDE
+3133 SVDE

>member
-28 TAATRISTEDEFV
+28 TAATRISTEAEFV
-41 TMEAGGNYILDTDIT
+41 AMEAGGNYILDTDIT
-56 ITKPHKGDFQGHF
+56 ITKPHSGDFQGHF
-69 DGNGNTITLS
+69 DGNGYTITLS

-210 GKTQGNASPVVVQ
+210 ASKQGVASQVTVQ

-238 NPGYAIVGGG
+238 NDGYAIVGGG

-260 GVAEKLCCVEGT
+260 GVAETLCKVDGT

-283 EAAFAALLG
+283 SADFAKLLG
-292 SGFMTKAGSYPVL
+292 DGFMAKAGSYPTL
-305 SWETPTASK
+305 AWEVPTASK
-314 TFHITPA
+314 TFHIKPA

-355 CCAGYETKNGDA
+355 SCAGYKTKTGAA
-367 FTVSEKEANDGATL
+367 FTVSADEADNGATL
-381 SAVTV
+381 SEVTV
-386 SLNEDASAWVSLTVT
+386 SLDEDDTAWVSLTVT
-401 KSPAAA
+401 KNPASAI
-407 TVTIKDAAGNTVAE
+407 VTIKDAAGNTVAE

-447 AAGSVDPTAGT
+447 AAGSVDLTAGT

-505 SAADFEDKG
+505 SAADFAAKG

-567 YTGKDEEFAYDE
+567 YTSKDEEFAYDE

-595 VWVSIKLNE
+595 VWVSIKLKDD
-604 NAPAGNISFWYKTD
+604 APAGNISFWYKTD
-618 SEWNCD
+618 SELNCD
-624 YLVLG
+624 YLLLG
-629 SYAYGATKYTQ
+629 SYAYGATKYNQ

-701 AAGKAVT
+701 EAGTTVT
-708 GTNGKYTVPAG
+708 GTNGKYTVTPG
-719 DYTYEASAFGYETA
+719 TYTYEASAFGYETA

-795 TTLPDGSYT
+795 TTLPAGEYT

-826 TETKTLT
+826 TEKKELT
-833 RKLVFA
+833 RKLVFS

-847 VTAANDTSNPWTP
+847 VAVKNDTSNPWTP
-860 VKSESGNYLTSL
+860 VKDEAGNYLKSTTSS
-872 ATGYSTQ
+872 YKTQ
-879 KLTITAT
+879 TIAFTVT
-886 DDVQL
+886 ENVSL
-891 SFDVLPNVYTGNYI
+891 SFDVLPYVYTGNYV
-905 LKVFKSS
+905 LKVIKNNA
-912 SSTVIKEFQNSK
+912 STATKEFQNSK
-924 EWQTYSINLAS
+924 EWEHYSIDLNAGDTLTLKYQTYYNAS
-935 GETLRLEYKLPYYSG
+935 T
-950 YYVYLKNFKTE
+950 YYVYLKNFKTV

-973 GASLV
+973 AATLV
-978 FTNKETGATYEPASG
+978 FTNKETNETYEPASG
-993 ASSVALPAGTYT
+993 ASSIALPAGTYT

-1021 VVGGETKNITVPALK
+1021 VAGGETKNITVPALK

-1051 GCEKPYT
+1051 DCEKPYT
-1058 VMICKGSEI
+1058 VVICKGGEI

-1121 VFEDFFAACDG
+1121 VFEDFFAKCDG
-1132 ITAQNDAV
+1132 IIAANSNV

-1148 ASGNYLVTEGVRNS
+1148 AAGDYLISDSVRNY

-1171 EKALRLCFS
+1171 EKALRLYFS
-1180 YYATSDEYYPFAVKN
+1180 YYATSDEDCPFVVKN

-1200 LEAYDET
+1200 LEAYGET
-1207 TWKTFTTDLAAGDK
+1207 TWKTFATDLAAGDK

-1232 GDASNIFVKLK
+1232 GGGESPYHVKLK

-1258 MEGTVI
+1258 TEGTVI

-1308 GGENK
+1308 GGEDK

-1331 TDPADAAVSVTH
+1331 TDPVDAAVSVTH
-1343 AAQGAQMANEDGSY
+1343 AAQGAQTANDDGTY

-1399 WDGTTKTEPDKSA
+1399 WDGTTKTEPKKSA

-1430 VNGGS
+1430 VNNGS

-1456 GTTYPENYYVGVF
+1456 GTASNKYTGTFDGKYF
-1469 NGNGHTVSGL
+1469 MVSGL
-1479 AGTSGLFGALGKDG
+1479 AGSKGLFDFVGAC
-1493 VGTVK
+1493 VIK
-1498 NLVINGAISNS
+1498 NLTVSGAIKEGT
-1509 AYSNMGLLANV
+1509 NMGLLADV
-1520 NAGVIE
+1520 SAGTVE
-1526 NCFVFGSVTKGN
+1526 NCFTTGSLHRIN
-1538 PSGTTGGMVGRGAS
+1538 SYGTTGGLIGRADAGT
-1552 GSVIR
+1552 VIR
-1557 NSGSAAT
+1557 NCGSAA
-1564 VKVTVTPT
+1564 
-1572 NVNLYLGGLVGDF
+1572 NVSCSMKSLKAELNMGGLVGNL
-1585 YGTME
+1585 YGTVE
-1590 NCYATGNVI
+1590 NSYATGTVKVEAGSGYTAVGGFI
-1599 STTEKPNNTGIGGLV
+1599 GQTKNTAAI
-1614 GQMETSAV
+1614 T
-1622 IRNSY
+1622 NSY
-1627 AAGTVSGS
+1627 AAGTVTGS
-1635 EGGFGAFVG
+1635 AGGALGAFVG
-1644 VNKGAI
+1644 VNSGSI

-1659 AEAAVATGSAD
+1659 AEAAVAAGSAD

-1709 AWLGG
+1709 AWQGG

-1735 KDANQAALVQEL
+1735 KDAKQAALVQEL

-1772 DSWGYDCGVLTSPED
+1772 DDWGYDCGVLTSPED

-1800 EAEYLEV
+1800 EAEYLEEN
-1807 YGEQIDLS
+1807 GEQIDLS

-1826 GIYHIKSQAQL
+1826 GIYHIKTQAQL
-1837 VLAAT
+1837 ALAAT

-1910 EKALS
+1910 EKALA

-1930 TVMDAVSYWLY
+1930 TAMDAVSYWLY

-1978 YQGEGGADTKYVTY
+1978 YQGEGGTDTKYVTY

-2025 QKALDEQLTW
+2025 QRALDEQLTW

-2109 QGKPATTFDLWL
+2109 QGKPATTFELRMV
-2121 ITLFDNNLDDYTLD
+2121 TLFDENLDPYTIS
-2135 AMMSQADDETS
+2135 AMMSSSGDNVS

-2214 FNYDYSQMQKFE
+2214 FNYDYSQMQKLE

-2246 PGKPAAEAKIKVQIC
+2246 PGQPAVEAKIKVQIC
-2261 ERVKVNGNSTP
+2261 ERVKVNGKSTP

-2277 ETTLTFT
+2277 ETILTFT

-2314 GENTDKK
+2314 GENTDKN

-2342 YPTLDQVKNVEGI
+2342 YPTLGQVKNVEGI
-2355 YTDDHPGYDPMAS
+2355 YTDDYPGYDPMAS

-2385 YENLLLTQPEYNTE
+2385 YENLLLTQPEYNTK

-2414 YEKFVEDAETPDGA
+2414 YEKFVKDAETPDGA

-2440 STTVKVDGTTGVDE
+2440 STTVKVDGKQNIDE

-2462 DIGVTVIVDGRDVDG
+2462 DIGVEVIVDGHEVDG
-2477 FVSNKENPY
+2477 FVSNKENAY

-2695 LYEGMEPELKKLVT
+2695 LYEGMEPKLKKLVT

-2720 KSLAANEKA
+2720 KSLAANERA

-2741 TGEPE
+2741 TGEPDG
-2746 SMGLGDRR
+2746 MGLNDRR

-2773 ISEAEKVTLDAF
+2773 ISEAEKATLDAF

-2793 ANEAQ
+2793 ANEAE
-2798 MKLDEKAASAVEKLI
+2798 MKANEKAASAVEKLI

-2837 DELTYDQKKLVSN
+2837 DELTDDQKKLVSN

-2907 AYNALEKVGK
+2907 AYNDLGKVGK
-2917 NIVGKDNLKRL
+2917 NIVGKDNLKLL
-2928 TNAEKALKKAVSQ
+2928 TNTEKALKKAVSQ
-2941 DTKDQ
+2941 DKKDQ
-2946 KAADKVAQ
+2946 KAADKV
-2954 KIAKLPEPAN
+2954 IAKIEKLPAAED
-2964 VSGKNERAIK
+2964 VIVKNKSAIS
-2974 AARKAYMALKN
+2974 AARKAYDKLN
-2985 DNAKAYADSATYV
+2985 ENAKKYADDSAEV
-2998 LEDGTSKSYME
+2998 IA
-3009 KLAECE
+3009 KLADCE
-3015 TVLEK
+3015 EALTQ
-3020 AIDDEAAAEAVEKLI
+3020 AIEDEDAAEAVEKLI
-3035 KKLPA
+3035 KKLPT
-3040 AKRVKEANREKVQEA
+3040 AKRVKEEHREKVQEA

-3062 TAEQKDLVTAKNQQK
+3062 TAEQKELVTAKNQQK

-3133 SIDE
+3133 SVDE

>member
-1 MKKRLVSILLVLVMV
+1 M
-16 LGMLPTVAFAAD
+16 D
-28 TAATRISTEDEFV
+28 
-41 TMEAGGNYILDTDIT
+41 
-56 ITKPHKGDFQGHF
+56 
-69 DGNGNTITLS
+69 
-79 GMTSSPFGIVNGPS
+79 
-93 TIENLKVA
+93 
-101 GSVTGTSYLAGIA
+101 
-114 GMANTADGEIKI
+114 
-126 INCMN
+126 
-131 TADITGTSP
+131 
-140 VGGIVGGCTSSANT
+140 
-154 LTIQGCANL
+154 
-163 GDITGSGNKVG
+163 
-174 GIIGVAQYAAHKIVD
+174 
-189 CYNQGKITG
+189 
-198 FNNYAGIVGHNG
+198 
-210 GKTQGNASPVVVQ
+210 
-223 NCYSTG
+223 
-229 AIEKYGTST
+229 
-238 NPGYAIVGGG
+238 
-248 TGANTTNSYALT
+248 
-260 GVAEKLCCVEGT
+260 
-272 NCAFKTDAEMK
+272 
-283 EAAFAALLG
+283 
-292 SGFMTKAGSYPVL
+292 
-305 SWETPTASK
+305 
-314 TFHITPA
+314 
-321 AATLTVLK
+321 
-329 GSETAYSGTGAE
+329 
-341 QTVSLPAGTYTYTV
+341 
-355 CCAGYETKNGDA
+355 
-367 FTVSEKEANDGATL
+367 
-381 SAVTV
+381 
-386 SLNEDASAWVSLTVT
+386 SLTVDT
-401 KSPAAA
+401 
-407 TVTIKDAAGNTVAE
+407 
-421 TNGSYKLLKDGA
+421 TNAK
-433 YTYTATTTEEGYED
+433 T
-447 AAGSVDPTAGT
+447 
-458 LAIELPKVESLEV
+458 
-471 TTPATKLTY
+471 TY

-505 SAADFEDKG
+505 PAADFAAKG

-542 EIQGRPDVFQQL
+542 TIQGRPDVFQQL

-567 YTGKDEEFAYDE
+567 YTGNDEEEFAYDE

-604 NAPAGNISFWYKTD
+604 NAPAGNISFQYKTE
-618 SEWNCD
+618 SEANFD
-624 YLVLG
+624 YMFVG
-629 SYAYGATKYTQ
+629 SSSYTKYNKTVW
-640 TKWTQVSFSL
+640 TKESFSL
-650 QPGKEQLLTFRKD
+650 QPGEELKLTYKKD
-663 YSGDTGKD
+663 GSGDTGKD

-701 AAGKAVT
+701 EAGTTVT
-708 GTNGKYTVPAG
+708 GTNGKYTVTPG
-719 DYTYEASAFGYETA
+719 TYTYEASAFGYETA

-795 TTLPDGSYT
+795 TTLPAGEYT

-817 SFTVSGSAV
+817 SFKVEGKAV

-833 RKLVFA
+833 RKLVFS
-839 DFFEDCEG
+839 DFFADCKG
-847 VTAANDTSNPWTP
+847 ITATNHERRPWKAVKDEAN
-860 VKSESGNYLTSL
+860 GNYLTTESV
-872 ATGYSTQ
+872 ATGFSSSDKT
-879 KLTITAT
+879 TILFEAA
-886 DDVQL
+886 DNVRL
-891 SFDVLPNVYTGNYI
+891 SFDVVPYCYGSSDRFVIYKNN
-905 LKVFKSS
+905 KSVKTYDRS
-912 SSTVIKEFQNSK
+912 DKWES
-924 EWQTYSINLAS
+924 YSIDLLT
-935 GETLRLEYKLPYYSG
+935 GDTLLLEYTPHGTTYYTR
-950 YYVYLKNFKTE
+950 LKNFKTE
-961 KLATVNFTLGTE
+961 QLAKVNFTLGTA

-978 FTNKETGATYEPASG
+978 FTNKETGATYEPANG
-993 ASSVALPAGTYT
+993 ASSIVLPAGTYT

-1010 FGCKDETGEFT
+1010 FGCEDATGEFT
-1021 VVGGETKNITVPALK
+1021 VAGGETKSLTVPALK

-1051 GCEKPYT
+1051 DCQKPYT
-1058 VMICKGSEI
+1058 VVIRKGGEI

-1081 ALPVG
+1081 TLPVG

-1121 VFEDFFAACDG
+1121 VFEDFFAKCDG
-1132 ITAQNDAV
+1132 IIAANSNV

-1148 ASGNYLVTEGVRNS
+1148 AAGDYLISDSVRNY

-1171 EKALRLCFS
+1171 EKALRLYFS
-1180 YYATSDEYYPFAVKN
+1180 YYGSTTSDEDCPFVVKN

-1207 TWKTFTTDLAAGDK
+1207 TWKTFATDLAAGDK

-1232 GDASNIFVKLK
+1232 GGGESPYHVKLK

-1258 MEGTVI
+1258 TEGTVI

-1275 PDKDGSYTLPDGN
+1275 PDMDGSYTLPDGN

-1308 GGENK
+1308 GGEDK

-1331 TDPADAAVSVTH
+1331 TDPVDAAVSVTH
-1343 AAQGAQMANEDGSY
+1343 AAQGAQTANEDGSY

-1385 DETITVKLTYAGIG
+1385 NETITVKLTYAGIG

-1430 VNGGS
+1430 VNNGS

-1456 GTTYPENYYVGVF
+1456 GTASNKYTGTFDGKYF
-1469 NGNGHTVSGL
+1469 MVSGL
-1479 AGTSGLFGALGKDG
+1479 AGSKGLFDFVGAC
-1493 VGTVK
+1493 VIK
-1498 NLVINGAISNS
+1498 NLTVSGAIKEGT
-1509 AYSNMGLLANV
+1509 NMGLLADV
-1520 NAGVIE
+1520 SAGTVE
-1526 NCFVFGSVTKGN
+1526 NCFTTGSLHRIN
-1538 PSGTTGGMVGRGAS
+1538 SYGTTGGLIGRADAGTA
-1552 GSVIR
+1552 IR
-1557 NSGSAAT
+1557 NCGSAA
-1564 VKVTVTPT
+1564 
-1572 NVNLYLGGLVGDF
+1572 NVSCSMKSLKAELNMGGLVGNL
-1585 YGTME
+1585 YGTVE
-1590 NCYATGNVI
+1590 NSYATGTVKVEAGSGYTAVGGFI
-1599 STTEKPNNTGIGGLV
+1599 GQTKNTAAI
-1614 GQMETSAV
+1614 T
-1622 IRNSY
+1622 NSY
-1627 AAGTVSGS
+1627 AAGTVTGS
-1635 EGGFGAFVG
+1635 AGGALGAFVG
-1644 VNKGAI
+1644 VNSGSI

-1670 GLTAMTKAVMQSD
+1670 GLTAMTKADMQSD

-1709 AWLGG
+1709 AWQGG

-1735 KDANQAALVQEL
+1735 KDAKQAALVQEL
-1747 CAQVQEETDEFVAET
+1747 CAQVQEETDAFVAET

-1965 GHSYLAED
+1965 DHSYLAED

-2109 QGKPATTFDLWL
+2109 QGKPATTFELRMV
-2121 ITLFDNNLDDYTLD
+2121 TLFDENLDPYTIS
-2135 AMMSQADDETS
+2135 AMMSSSGDNVS

-2197 KDDLLIPSLQKM
+2197 KDDLLLPDLDEM

-2226 SLTPDVADVN
+2226 SLTPDAAEMY
-2236 GYHITVYRPL
+2236 GYHIIVYRPL
-2246 PGKPAAEAKIKVQIC
+2246 PGQPAVEAKIKVQIC
-2261 ERVKVNGNSTP
+2261 ERVKVNGKSTP

-2277 ETTLTFT
+2277 ETILTFT
-2284 IEPLTQKEIDDAK
+2284 IEPLTQQEINDAK
-2297 ALMTEVT
+2297 ALMAEVT
-2304 QEEVYWQSIR
+2304 TEEFYWNAIC
-2314 GENTDKK
+2314 GKNTDKN
-2321 HITTD
+2321 HITEN
-2326 LHPFYKI
+2326 LSPFYKV
-2333 VKNDIGGYD
+2333 VKDADGTFS
-2342 YPTLDQVKNVEGI
+2342 YPTLGQVKNVEGI
-2355 YTDDHPGYDPMAS
+2355 YTDDYPGYDPMAS

-2373 RTFYSSRRTIIK
+2373 RTFYSSRRNIIK

-2414 YEKFVEDAETPDGA
+2414 YEKFVKDAETPDGA

-2440 STTVKVDGTTGVDE
+2440 STTVKVDGKQDIDE
-2454 PEKPDTGT
+2454 PEKPGTGT

-2502 MQAFFKDT
+2502 MKAFFADT
-2510 EYTSDSY
+2510 DYTSDSY
-2517 AGYYGGYIAAI
+2517 AGYIASI

-2552 NGEYADAINAEFVE
+2552 AGKYADAINAEFVE
-2566 DGDKIYFYYTVNYYL
+2566 DGDEIYFYYTVNYYL
-2581 ELDEN
+2581 ELDKN

-2720 KSLAANEKA
+2720 KSLATNERA

-2741 TGEPE
+2741 TGEPDG
-2746 SMGLGDRR
+2746 MGLDDRR

-2773 ISEAEKVTLDAF
+2773 ISEAEKATLDAF

-2793 ANEAQ
+2793 ANEAE
-2798 MKLDEKAASAVEKLI
+2798 MKANEKAASAVEKLI
-2813 KALPKSERVDYTDK
+2813 KALPKAERVDYTDK

-2837 DELTYDQKKLVSN
+2837 NELTDDQKKLVSN

-2907 AYNALEKVGK
+2907 AYNNLGKVGK
-2917 NIVGKDNLKRL
+2917 NIVGKDNLKLL

-2946 KAADKVAQ
+2946 KAAAKV
-2954 KIAKLPEPAN
+2954 IAKIEKLPAAED
-2964 VSGKNERAIK
+2964 VIVKNKSAIS
-2974 AARKAYMALKN
+2974 AARKAYDRLN
-2985 DNAKAYADSATYV
+2985 ENAKKYADDSAEV
-2998 LEDGTSKSYME
+2998 IA
-3009 KLAECE
+3009 KLADCE
-3015 TVLEK
+3015 EALTQ
-3020 AIDDEAAAEAVEKLI
+3020 AIEDEDAAEAVEKLI
-3035 KKLPA
+3035 KKLPT
-3040 AKRVKEANREKVQEA
+3040 AKRVKEEHREKVQEA

-3062 TAEQKDLVTAKNQQK
+3062 TAEQKELVAAKNQQK

-3133 SIDE
+3133 SVDE

>member
-41 TMEAGGNYILDTDIT
+41 AMAAGGNYILTQDIT
-56 ITKPHKGDFQGHF
+56 ITKPHSGDFQGHF
-69 DGNGNTITLS
+69 DGNGHTITLS
-79 GMTSSPFGIVNGPS
+79 GMTSGPFGIVNGPS

-163 GDITGSGNKVG
+163 GDITGSSNKVG

-210 GKTQGNASPVVVQ
+210 GRTQGVASQVTVQ

-238 NPGYAIVGGG
+238 NAGYAIVGGG

-260 GVAEKLCCVEGT
+260 GVAEKLCYVEGT

-292 SGFMTKAGSYPVL
+292 DGFMAKAGSYPTL
-305 SWETPTASK
+305 AWEVPTASK

-355 CCAGYETKNGDA
+355 SCAGYETKNGDA

-401 KSPAAA
+401 KNPASAL
-407 TVTIKDAAGNTVAE
+407 VTIKDAAGNTVAE

-458 LAIELPKVESLEV
+458 LTIDLPKVDSLTV
-471 TTPATKLTY
+471 DTTNAKTTY

-495 HYTNADDKEI
+495 HYTNADDRTIE
-505 SAADFEDKG
+505 AADFEDKG
-514 VTAAFDSSK
+514 VTAAFDSTN
-523 EGTADVLL
+523 EGTADVTL

-542 EIQGRPDVFQQL
+542 TIQGRPDVFQQL

-567 YTGKDEEFAYDE
+567 YTGNDEEEFAYDE

-618 SEWNCD
+618 SESNYD
-624 YLVLG
+624 YLLLG
-629 SYAYGATKYTQ
+629 SYAYGATKYNQ

-663 YSGDTGKD
+663 SSGNNGKD

-701 AAGKAVT
+701 EAGTTVT
-708 GTNGKYTVPAG
+708 GTNGKYTVTPG
-719 DYTYEASAFGYETA
+719 TYTYEASAFGYETA
-733 TDTIKVTDK
+733 TDTIKVTEK

-826 TETKTLT
+826 TEKKELT

-847 VTAANDTSNPWTP
+847 VAVKNDTSNPWTP
-860 VKSESGNYLTSL
+860 VKDEAGNYLKSTTSS
-872 ATGYSTQ
+872 YKTQ
-879 KLTITAT
+879 TIAFTVT
-886 DDVQL
+886 ENVSL
-891 SFDVLPNVYTGNYI
+891 SFDVLPYVYTGNYV
-905 LKVFKSS
+905 LKVIKNNA
-912 SSTVIKEFQNSK
+912 STATKEFQNSK
-924 EWQTYSINLAS
+924 EWEHYSIDLNAGDTLTLKYQTYYNAS
-935 GETLRLEYKLPYYSG
+935 T
-950 YYVYLKNFKTE
+950 YYVYLKNFKTV
-961 KLATVNFTLGTE
+961 KLATVDFTLGTA

-1021 VVGGETKNITVPALK
+1021 VAGGETKNITVPALT
-1036 ELKNATVTFHVTLPE
+1036 ELKNATVAFHVTLPE
-1051 GCEKPYT
+1051 DCEKPYT
-1058 VMICKGSEI
+1058 VVICKGSEI

-1081 ALPVG
+1081 TLPVG

-1121 VFEDFFAACDG
+1121 VFEDFFANCDG
-1132 ITAQNDAV
+1132 IIAANSNV

-1148 ASGNYLVTEGVRNS
+1148 DAGDYLISDSVRNY

-1171 EKALRLCFS
+1171 EKALRLYFS
-1180 YYATSDEYYPFAVKN
+1180 YYGSTTSDEDCPFVVKN

-1258 MEGTVI
+1258 TEGTVI

-1302 NVSFTV
+1302 NVAFPV
-1308 GGENK
+1308 EGENK
-1313 NIHVEV
+1313 
-1319 LQPMPSAAITFQ
+1319 AITVAALELLPTSKITFNVE
-1331 TDPADAAVSVTH
+1331 PEGAAVSVTH
-1343 AAQGAQMANEDGSY
+1343 AAQGAQMANEDDSY

-1399 WDGTTKTEPDKSA
+1399 WDGTTKTEPKKSA

-1435 TALNAALTDNINLN
+1435 MALNAALTDNINLN

-1456 GTTYPENYYVGVF
+1456 GTASNQYTGTFDGKYF
-1469 NGNGHTVSGL
+1469 MVSGL
-1479 AGTSGLFGALGKDG
+1479 AGSKGLFDFVGAC
-1493 VGTVK
+1493 VIK
-1498 NLVINGAISNS
+1498 NLTVSGAIKEGT
-1509 AYSNMGLLANV
+1509 NMGLLADV
-1520 NAGVIE
+1520 SAGTVE
-1526 NCFVFGSVTKGN
+1526 NCFTTGSLHRIN
-1538 PSGTTGGMVGRGAS
+1538 SYGTTGGLIGRADAGT
-1552 GSVIR
+1552 VIR
-1557 NSGSAAT
+1557 NCGSAA
-1564 VKVTVTPT
+1564 
-1572 NVNLYLGGLVGDF
+1572 NVSCSMKSLNAELNMGGLVGNL
-1585 YGTME
+1585 YGTVE
-1590 NCYATGNVI
+1590 NSYATGTVKVEAGSGYTAVGGFI
-1599 STTEKPNNTGIGGLV
+1599 GQTKNTAAI
-1614 GQMETSAV
+1614 T
-1622 IRNSY
+1622 NSY
-1627 AAGTVSGS
+1627 AAGTVTGS
-1635 EGGFGAFVG
+1635 AGGALGAFVG
-1644 VNKGAI
+1644 VNSGSI

-1709 AWLGG
+1709 AWQGG

-1747 CAQVQEETDEFVAET
+1747 CAQVQEETDAFVAET
-1762 SLSMLLTYIR
+1762 SLSMLLAYIR
-1772 DSWGYDCGVLTSPED
+1772 DDWGYDCGVLTSPED

-1800 EAEYLEV
+1800 EAEYLEE

-1826 GIYHIKSQAQL
+1826 GIYHIKTQAQL
-1837 VLAAT
+1837 ALAAT

-1871 TITVKLTATAAKGTA
+1871 TITVRLTATAAKGTA

-1930 TVMDAVSYWLY
+1930 TAMDAVSYWLY

-1965 GHSYLAED
+1965 GRSYLAED

-1978 YQGEGGADTKYVTY
+1978 YQGEGGTDTKYVTY

-2025 QKALDEQLTW
+2025 QRALDEQLTW

-2109 QGKPATTFDLWL
+2109 QGKPATTFELRMV
-2121 ITLFDNNLDDYTLD
+2121 TLFDENLDPYTIS
-2135 AMMSQADDETS
+2135 AMMSSSGDNVS

-2214 FNYDYSQMQKFE
+2214 FNYDYSQMQKLE

-2246 PGKPAAEAKIKVQIC
+2246 PGQPAVEAKIKVQIC
-2261 ERVKVNGNSTP
+2261 ERVKVNGKSTP

-2277 ETTLTFT
+2277 ETILTFT

-2314 GENTDKK
+2314 GENTDKN

-2342 YPTLDQVKNVEGI
+2342 YPTLGQVKNVEGI
-2355 YTDDHPGYDPMAS
+2355 YTDDYPGYDPMAS

-2385 YENLLLTQPEYNTE
+2385 YENLLLTQPEYNTK

-2414 YEKFVEDAETPDGA
+2414 YEKFVKDAETPDGA

-2440 STTVKVDGTTGVDE
+2440 STTVKVDGKQNIDE

-2528 TDPNGVKLEA
+2528 TDPKGVKLEA

-2566 DGDKIYFYYTVNYYL
+2566 DGDEIYFYYTVNYYL
-2581 ELDEN
+2581 ELDKN

-2596 ADDVANKIQAIPDEI
+2596 ADDVANKIHAIPDEI

-2650 LDAEAKLAEYE
+2650 FDAEAKLAEYE

-2695 LYEGMEPELKKLVT
+2695 LYEGMEPGLKKLVT

-2720 KSLAANEKA
+2720 KSLAANERA

-2741 TGEPE
+2741 TGEPDG
-2746 SMGLGDRR
+2746 MGLNDRR

-2773 ISEAEKVTLDAF
+2773 ISEAEKATLDAF

-2793 ANEAQ
+2793 ANEAE
-2798 MKLDEKAASAVEKLI
+2798 MKANEKAASAVEKLI

-2827 AEIEKARAAY
+2827 AEIEKARTAY
-2837 DELTYDQKKLVSN
+2837 DELTDDQKKLVSN

-2907 AYNALEKVGK
+2907 AYNNLGKVGK
-2917 NIVGKDNLKRL
+2917 NIVGKDNLKLL

-2946 KAADKVAQ
+2946 KAAAKV
-2954 KIAKLPEPAN
+2954 IAKIEKLPAAED
-2964 VSGKNERAIK
+2964 VIVKNKSAIS
-2974 AARKAYMALKN
+2974 AARKAYDRLN
-2985 DNAKAYADSATYV
+2985 ENAKKYADDSAEV
-2998 LEDGTSKSYME
+2998 IA
-3009 KLAECE
+3009 KLADCE
-3015 TVLEK
+3015 EALTQ
-3020 AIDDEAAAEAVEKLI
+3020 AIEDEDAAEAVEKLI
-3035 KKLPA
+3035 KKLPT
-3040 AKRVKEANREKVQEA
+3040 AKRVKEEHREKVQEA

-3062 TAEQKDLVTAKNQQK
+3062 TAEQKELVAAKNQQK

-3133 SIDE
+3133 SVDE

>member
-28 TAATRISTEDEFV
+28 TPTSIKSAQEFADM
-41 TMEAGGNYILDTDIT
+41 TAGGNYILTKDIEIST
-56 ITKPHKGDFQGHF
+56 PYTNFSGTF
-69 DGNGNTITLS
+69 DGNGHTITLKITANQNYTGLFTSLQGMS
-79 GMTSSPFGIVNGPS
+79 GGTTVKNLLLDGTIDNTANYNRVAAVAGGASALNGPI
-93 TIENLKVA
+93 TVENCKSA
-101 GSVTGTSYLAGIA
+101 VT
-114 GMANTADGEIKI
+114 
-126 INCMN
+126 
-131 TADITGTSP
+131 
-140 VGGIVGGCTSSANT
+140 
-154 LTIQGCANL
+154 
-163 GDITGSGNKVG
+163 ITGSGSY
-174 GIIGVAQYAAHKIVD
+174 I
-189 CYNQGKITG
+189 
-198 FNNYAGIVGHNG
+198 AGIVGYCSNNSSSKGLLQILNCANTGSVSGKGNVG
-210 GKTQGNASPVVVQ
+210 GIAGNLTGGAHAIQ
-223 NCYSTG
+223 NCYNTG
-229 AIEKYGTST
+229 SVAATG
-238 NPGYAIVGGG
+238 NNVAGIVGWVADGVSITNCYTVGALPQSG
-248 TGANTTNSYALT
+248 TVSAIANCYQVGSGSAVNCYAL
-260 GVAEKLCCVEGT
+260 EGT
-272 NCAFKTDAEMK
+272 ATELTTKVTLDDKSAFKTESEMK
-283 EAAFAALLG
+283 SADFAALLG
-292 SGFMTKAGSYPVL
+292 DGFMAKAGSYPTL
-305 SWETPTASK
+305 AWEVPTASK
-314 TFHITPA
+314 TFHIKPA

-355 CCAGYETKNGDA
+355 SCAGYKTKTGAA
-367 FTVSEKEANDGATL
+367 FTVSADEADNGATL
-381 SAVTV
+381 SEVTV
-386 SLNEDASAWVSLTVT
+386 SLDEDDTAWVSLTVT
-401 KSPAAA
+401 KSPASAL
-407 TVTIKDAAGNTVAE
+407 VTIKDAAGNTVAE

-433 YTYTATTTEEGYED
+433 YTYTATTEEEGYED

-458 LAIELPKVESLEV
+458 LAIELPKVDSLTV
-471 TTPATKLTY
+471 DTTNAKTTY

-505 SAADFEDKG
+505 SAADFAAKG

-604 NAPAGNISFWYKTD
+604 NAPVGNISFQYKTE
-618 SEWNCD
+618 SEANFD
-624 YLVLG
+624 YMFVG
-629 SYAYGATKYTQ
+629 SSSYTKYNKTVW
-640 TKWTQVSFSL
+640 TKESFSL
-650 QPGKEQLLTFRKD
+650 QPGEELKLTYKKD
-663 YSGDTGKD
+663 GSGDTGKD

-701 AAGKAVT
+701 EAGTTVT
-708 GTNGKYTVPAG
+708 GTNGKYTVTPG
-719 DYTYEASAFGYETA
+719 TYTYEASAFGYESA
-733 TDTIKVTDK
+733 TGAIEVTDA
-742 DVSKT
+742 DVSRPIELKK
-747 ITLQQLPGQT
+747 LSSQS
-757 VTFDL
+757 VTFDIKL
-762 EIPETIP
+762 PEGLS
-769 AEDKNSYTITI
+769 NNYTITI
-780 KQGAATV
+780 KSGTTTV
-787 RTLKGENT
+787 RTLEGENT

-833 RKLVFA
+833 RKLVFS
-839 DFFEDCEG
+839 DFFEGLD
-847 VTAANDTSNPWTP
+847 VTATDDTSNPWKP
-860 VKSESGNYLTSL
+860 VKSDEGNYLEGV
-872 ATGYSTQ
+872 TGYNKTQ
-879 KLTITAT
+879 NLRLTAT
-886 DDVQL
+886 DNVQL
-891 SFDVLPNVYTGNYI
+891 SFDTVPNGNTGEYL
-905 LKVFKSS
+905 LKVYVNEKNVHTFQP
-912 SSTVIKEFQNSK
+912 STQWE
-924 EWQTYSINLAS
+924 TYTVNLNKDDV
-935 GETLRLEYKLPYYSG
+935 LRLQYRTNYNYNG
-950 YYVYLKNFKTE
+950 RYVYLKNFKTE

-1010 FGCKDETGEFT
+1010 FGCEDATGEFT
-1021 VVGGETKNITVPALK
+1021 VAGGETKSLTVPALK

-1058 VMICKGSEI
+1058 VVICKGGEI

-1075 DAAESC
+1075 DAAEFC
-1081 ALPVG
+1081 TLPVG

-1121 VFEDFFAACDG
+1121 VFEDFFAACGG

-1148 ASGNYLVTEGVRNS
+1148 ASGNYLVSEGVRNY

-1171 EKALRLCFS
+1171 EKALRLYFS
-1180 YYATSDEYYPFAVKN
+1180 YYGSTTSDEDYPFVVKN

-1232 GDASNIFVKLK
+1232 GGGASPYLRLK

-1258 MEGTVI
+1258 TEGTVI

-1275 PDKDGSYTLPDGN
+1275 PDTDGSYTLPDGN

-1302 NVSFTV
+1302 NVAFSV
-1308 GGENK
+1308 EGENK
-1313 NIHVEV
+1313 
-1319 LQPMPSAAITFQ
+1319 AITVAALELLPTGKITFNVE
-1331 TDPADAAVSVTH
+1331 PEGAAVTVTH

-1399 WDGTTKTEPDKSA
+1399 WDGTTKTEPKKSA

-1456 GTTYPENYYVGVF
+1456 GTTSNQYTGTFDGKYF
-1469 NGNGHTVSGL
+1469 MVSGL
-1479 AGTSGLFGALGKDG
+1479 AGSKGLFDFVGAC
-1493 VGTVK
+1493 VIK
-1498 NLVINGAISNS
+1498 NLTVSGAIKEGT
-1509 AYSNMGLLANV
+1509 NMGLLADV
-1520 NAGVIE
+1520 SAGTVE
-1526 NCFVFGSVTKGN
+1526 NCFTTGSLHRIN
-1538 PSGTTGGMVGRGAS
+1538 SYGTTGGLIGRADAGT
-1552 GSVIR
+1552 VIR
-1557 NSGSAAT
+1557 NCGSAA
-1564 VKVTVTPT
+1564 
-1572 NVNLYLGGLVGDF
+1572 NVSCSMKSLKAELNMGGLVGKL
-1585 YGTME
+1585 YGTVE
-1590 NCYATGNVI
+1590 NSYATGTVKVEAGSGYTAVGGFI
-1599 STTEKPNNTGIGGLV
+1599 GQTGNAAAI
-1614 GQMETSAV
+1614 M
-1622 IRNSY
+1622 NSY
-1627 AAGTVSGS
+1627 AAGTVTGS
-1635 EGGFGAFVG
+1635 AGGALGAFVG
-1644 VNKGAI
+1644 VNSSSI

-1670 GLTAMTKAVMQSD
+1670 GLTAMTQAVMQSD

-1871 TITVKLTATAAKGTA
+1871 TITVRLTANAAKGTA

-1930 TVMDAVSYWLY
+1930 TAMDAVSYWLY
-1941 DNGYDDSIEVE
+1941 DNGYDSSIEVE
-1952 FVSAGTLATTSVT
+1952 FVSAGTLTTTSVT
-1965 GHSYLAED
+1965 DHSYLAED

-2109 QGKPATTFDLWL
+2109 QGKPATTFELRMV
-2121 ITLFDNNLDDYTLD
+2121 TLFDENLDPYTIS
-2135 AMMSQADDETS
+2135 AMMSSSGDNVS

-2214 FNYDYSQMQKFE
+2214 FNYDYSQMQKLE

-2246 PGKPAAEAKIKVQIC
+2246 PGQPAVEAKIKVQIC
-2261 ERVKVNGNSTP
+2261 ERVKVNGKSTP

-2277 ETTLTFT
+2277 ETILTFT

-2314 GENTDKK
+2314 GENTDKN

-2342 YPTLDQVKNVEGI
+2342 YPTLGQVKNVEGI
-2355 YTDDHPGYDPMAS
+2355 YTDDYPGYDPMAS

-2385 YENLLLTQPEYNTE
+2385 YENLLLTQPEYNTK

-2414 YEKFVEDAETPDGA
+2414 YEKFVKDAETPDGA

-2440 STTVKVDGTTGVDE
+2440 STTVKVDGKQNIDE

-2462 DIGVTVIVDGRDVDG
+2462 DIGVEVIVDGREVDG
-2477 FVSNKENPY
+2477 FVSNKENAY

-2695 LYEGMEPELKKLVT
+2695 LYEGMEPKLKKLVT

-2720 KSLAANEKA
+2720 KSLAANERA

-2741 TGEPE
+2741 TGEPDG
-2746 SMGLGDRR
+2746 MGLNDRR

-2773 ISEAEKVTLDAF
+2773 ISEAEKATLDAF

-2793 ANEAQ
+2793 ANEAE
-2798 MKLDEKAASAVEKLI
+2798 MKANEKAASAVEKLI

-2837 DELTYDQKKLVSN
+2837 DELTDDQKKLVSN

-2907 AYNALEKVGK
+2907 AYNDLGKVGK
-2917 NIVGKDNLKRL
+2917 NIVGKDNLKLL
-2928 TNAEKALKKAVSQ
+2928 TNTEKALKKAVSQ
-2941 DTKDQ
+2941 DKKDQ
-2946 KAADKVAQ
+2946 KAADKV
-2954 KIAKLPEPAN
+2954 IAKIEKLPAAED
-2964 VSGKNERAIK
+2964 VIVKNKSAIS
-2974 AARKAYMALKN
+2974 AARKAYDKLN
-2985 DNAKAYADSATYV
+2985 ENAKKYADDSAEV
-2998 LEDGTSKSYME
+2998 IA
-3009 KLAECE
+3009 KLADCE
-3015 TVLEK
+3015 EALTQ
-3020 AIDDEAAAEAVEKLI
+3020 AIEDEDAAEAVEKLI
-3035 KKLPA
+3035 KKLPT
-3040 AKRVKEANREKVQEA
+3040 AKRVKEEHREKVQEA

-3062 TAEQKDLVTAKNQQK
+3062 TAEQKELVTAKNQQK

-3133 SIDE
+3133 SVDE

>member
-41 TMEAGGNYILDTDIT
+41 AMAAGGNYILTQDIT
-56 ITKPHKGDFQGHF
+56 ITKPHSGDFQGHF
-69 DGNGNTITLS
+69 DGNGHTITLS
-79 GMTSSPFGIVNGPS
+79 GMTSGPFGIVNGPS

-163 GDITGSGNKVG
+163 GDITGSSNKVG

-210 GKTQGNASPVVVQ
+210 GRTQGVASQVTVQ

-238 NPGYAIVGGG
+238 NAGYALVGGG

-260 GVAEKLCCVEGT
+260 GVAEKLCYVEGT

-283 EAAFAALLG
+283 SADFAALLG
-292 SGFMTKAGSYPVL
+292 DGFMAKAGSYPTL
-305 SWETPTASK
+305 AWEVPTASK

-341 QTVSLPAGTYTYTV
+341 QTVALPAGTYTYTV
-355 CCAGYETKNGDA
+355 SCAGYKTKTGEA
-367 FTVSEKEANDGATL
+367 FTVSADEADNGATL
-381 SAVTV
+381 SGVTV
-386 SLNEDASAWVSLTVT
+386 SLDEDDTAWVSLTVT
-401 KSPAAA
+401 KNPASAL
-407 TVTIKDAAGNTVAE
+407 VTIKDAAGNTVAE

-458 LAIELPKVESLEV
+458 LTIDLPKVDSLTV
-471 TTPATKLTY
+471 DTTNAKTTY

-505 SAADFEDKG
+505 SAANFAAKG

-567 YTGKDEEFAYDE
+567 YTGNDEEEFAYDE

-618 SEWNCD
+618 SESNFD
-624 YLVLG
+624 YLLLG
-629 SYAYGATKYTQ
+629 SYAYSATKYNQ

-663 YSGDTGKD
+663 SSGNNGKD
-671 CVWLKDFTFERL
+671 CVWLKDFVFAQL
-683 YTIEL
+683 YALEL
-688 TTVPSDASLTLKD
+688 TTVPADANVTLKD
-701 AAGKAVT
+701 AAGKTVT

-742 DVSKT
+742 NVSKT

-795 TTLPDGSYT
+795 TTLPAGEYT

-833 RKLVFA
+833 RKLVFS
-839 DFFEDCEG
+839 DFFADCKG
-847 VTAANDTSNPWTP
+847 ITATNHERRPWKAVKDEAN
-860 VKSESGNYLTSL
+860 GNYLTTESV
-872 ATGYSTQ
+872 ATGFSSSDKT
-879 KLTITAT
+879 TILFEAA
-886 DDVQL
+886 DNVRL
-891 SFDVLPNVYTGNYI
+891 SFDVVPYCYGSSNRFVIYKNN
-905 LKVFKSS
+905 KSVKTYDRS
-912 SSTVIKEFQNSK
+912 DKWER
-924 EWQTYSINLAS
+924 YSIDLLT
-935 GETLRLEYKLPYYSG
+935 GDTLLLEYTPHGTTYYTR
-950 YYVYLKNFKTE
+950 LKNFKTE

-1021 VVGGETKNITVPALK
+1021 VAGGETKNITVPALT

-1051 GCEKPYT
+1051 DCEKPYT
-1058 VMICKGSEI
+1058 VVICKGGEI

-1081 ALPVG
+1081 TLPVG

-1121 VFEDFFAACDG
+1121 LFEDFFANCDG
-1132 ITAQNDAV
+1132 IIAANSNV

-1148 ASGNYLVTEGVRNS
+1148 AAGDYLISDSVRNY
-1162 GKATITLTA
+1162 GQATITLTA
-1171 EKALRLCFS
+1171 EKALRLSFS
-1180 YYATSDEYYPFAVKN
+1180 YYGSTTSDEDYPFVVKN

-1207 TWKTFTTDLAAGDK
+1207 TWKTFTTDLAADDK

-1232 GDASNIFVKLK
+1232 GGGESPYHVKLK

-1258 MEGTVI
+1258 TEGTVI

-1343 AAQGAQMANEDGSY
+1343 AAQGAQTANDDGTY

-1399 WDGTTKTEPDKSA
+1399 WDGTTKTEPKKSA

-1422 ELAWFADA
+1422 ELAWFADT
-1430 VNGGS
+1430 VNGGR

-1456 GTTYPENYYVGVF
+1456 GTVSNQYTGTFDGKYF
-1469 NGNGHTVSGL
+1469 MVSGL
-1479 AGTSGLFGALGKDG
+1479 AGSKGLFDF
-1493 VGTVK
+1493 VGGCVIK
-1498 NLVINGAISNS
+1498 NLTVSGAIKEGT
-1509 AYSNMGLLANV
+1509 NMGLLADV
-1520 NAGVIE
+1520 SAGTVE
-1526 NCFVFGSVTKGN
+1526 NCFTTGSLHRIN
-1538 PSGTTGGMVGRGAS
+1538 SYGTTGGLIGRADAGT
-1552 GSVIR
+1552 VIR
-1557 NSGSAAT
+1557 NCGSAA
-1564 VKVTVTPT
+1564 
-1572 NVNLYLGGLVGDF
+1572 NVSCSMKSLNAELNMGGLVGNL
-1585 YGTME
+1585 YGKVE
-1590 NCYATGNVI
+1590 NSYATGTVKVEAGSGYTAVGGFI
-1599 STTEKPNNTGIGGLV
+1599 GQTKNTAAI
-1614 GQMETSAV
+1614 T
-1622 IRNSY
+1622 NSY
-1627 AAGTVSGS
+1627 AAGTVTGS
-1635 EGGFGAFVG
+1635 AGGALGAFVG
-1644 VNKGAI
+1644 VNSSSI

-1670 GLTAMTKAVMQSD
+1670 GLTAMTKADMQSD

-1857 LNAETGAVT
+1857 LNAESGAVT
-1866 LPEAD
+1866 RPEAG

-1941 DNGYDDSIEVE
+1941 DNGYDNSIEVE
-1952 FVSAGTLATTSVT
+1952 FVSAGTLTTTSVT
-1965 GHSYLAED
+1965 DHSYLAED

-1978 YQGEGGADTKYVTY
+1978 YQGEGGTDTKYVTY

-2049 TDKSFTGMVVDG
+2049 TDKSFTGMVVEG
-2061 EVSEML
+2061 KVSQKL
-2067 VAPRTVTVDGVAVR
+2067 VAPQTVTVDGVTVQI
-2081 VGFSVNP
+2081 GFTALPYN
-2088 SDAVTYEFTDSQI
+2088 AVTYEFVKDTNRLEI
-2101 NISPRRPS
+2101 TPRRPAMG
-2109 QGKPATTFDLWL
+2109 QPATTFDLWL

-2146 TLQLQNAFRITVK
+2146 TLKLQNAFRITVK

-2214 FNYDYSQMQKFE
+2214 FDYDYSQMQKLE

-2246 PGKPAAEAKIKVQIC
+2246 PGQPAVEAKIKVQIC
-2261 ERVKVNGNSTP
+2261 ERVKVNGKSTP

-2355 YTDDHPGYDPMAS
+2355 YTDDYPGYDPMAS

-2373 RTFYSSRRTIIK
+2373 RTFYSSRRNIIK

-2414 YEKFVEDAETPDGA
+2414 YEKFVKDAETPDGA

-2440 STTVKVDGTTGVDE
+2440 STTVKVDGKQDIDE
-2454 PEKPDTGT
+2454 PEKPGTGT
-2462 DIGVTVIVDGRDVDG
+2462 DIGVEVIVDGREVDG

-2566 DGDKIYFYYTVNYYL
+2566 DGDEIYFYYTVNYYL
-2581 ELDEN
+2581 ELDKN

-2596 ADDVANKIQAIPDEI
+2596 ADDVANKIHAIPDEI

-2661 KNMDVYILRGLLQE
+2661 KNMGVYILRGLLQE

-2709 KEESRKLTAAR
+2709 KEERRKLTAAR
-2720 KSLAANEKA
+2720 KSLATNERA
-2729 AKKVSDLIASKL
+2729 AKKVSNLIASKL
-2741 TGEPE
+2741 TGEPDG
-2746 SMGLGDRR
+2746 MGLNDRR

-2773 ISEAEKVTLDAF
+2773 ISEAEKATLDAF

-2793 ANEAQ
+2793 ANEAE
-2798 MKLDEKAASAVEKLI
+2798 MKANEKAASAVEKLI

-2827 AEIEKARAAY
+2827 AEIEKARTAY
-2837 DELTYDQKKLVSN
+2837 NELTDDQKKLVSN
-2850 LDTLTAAEAALR
+2850 LDTLTAAEAALE
-2862 KALDD
+2862 KALEEVADD
-2867 VAADKSAAEIV
+2867 QSAAEIV
-2878 IEMIQALPETV
+2878 IKMIQDLPDPV
-2889 VYDHDDKS
+2889 VYNHDDKTDA
-2897 DEAEIHAARE
+2897 DEIGAARA
-2907 AYNALEKVGK
+2907 AYNDLGKVGK
-2917 NIVGKDNLKRL
+2917 NIVGKDNLKLL
-2928 TNAEKALKKAVSQ
+2928 TNAEKALKKLVSQ
-2941 DTKDQ
+2941 DTKDE
-2946 KAADKVAQ
+2946 KAAAKV
-2954 KIAKLPEPAN
+2954 IAKIEKLPAAED
-2964 VSGKNERAIK
+2964 VIVKNKSAIS
-2974 AARKAYMALKN
+2974 AARKAYDKLN
-2985 DNAKAYADSATYV
+2985 ENAKKYADDSAEVIAKLTDCEAA
-2998 LEDGTSKSYME
+2998 LTQAIEDE
-3009 KLAECE
+3009 
-3015 TVLEK
+3015 
-3020 AIDDEAAAEAVEKLI
+3020 DAAEAVEKLI
-3035 KKLPA
+3035 KKLPT
-3040 AKRVKEANREKVQEA
+3040 AKRVKEDHREKVQEA
-3055 LDAYNEL
+3055 LDAFNML
-3062 TAEQKDLVTAKNQQK
+3062 TEDQKKLVTAKNQQK

-3133 SIDE
+3133 SVDE

>member
-16 LGMLPTVAFAAD
+16 LGMLPTVAFAAE
-28 TAATRISTEDEFV
+28 TAVPITTDKEFAA
-41 TMEAGGNYILDTDIT
+41 MDAGGNYILMRDIT
-56 ITKPHKGDFQGHF
+56 ITAPYAKDFTGTF
-69 DGNGNTITLS
+69 NGGGNTITLNITGVSAANVGAFSVLRS
-79 GMTSSPFGIVNGPS
+79 GAVV
-93 TIENLKVA
+93 ENLM
-101 GSVTGTSYLAGIA
+101 TGGTITAPAYNNVGGIA
-114 GMANTADGEIKI
+114 GQASAA
-126 INCMN
+126 
-131 TADITGTSP
+131 TADIIIRNCKNAAAISGKQS
-140 VGGIVGGCTSSANT
+140 VGGIVGYVPKNNDTSGVKMEGLANT
-154 LTIQGCANL
+154 
-163 GDITGSGNKVG
+163 GDLSGTRNVG
-174 GIIGVAQYAAHKIVD
+174 GIIGNLEGPAHSLTNA
-189 CYNQGKITG
+189 YNHGNMTASG
-198 FNNYAGIVGHNG
+198 SGAAGICGRAANG
-210 GKTQGNASPVVVQ
+210 FTLS
-223 NCYSTG
+223 NCYTTG
-229 AIEKYGTST
+229 TLTKSD
-238 NPGYAIVGGG
+238 
-248 TGANTTNSYALT
+248 GALISAGSSYNTA
-260 GVAEKLCCVEGT
+260 VAET
-272 NCAFKTDAEMK
+272 NCYAREGCGTEKLNYQNGINATASSFKTEEEMK
-283 EAAFAALLG
+283 AADFAALLG
-292 SGFMTKAGSYPVL
+292 DGFMAVPNDYPNL
-305 SWETPTASK
+305 SWEIPS
-314 TFHITPA
+314 A
-321 AATLTVLK
+321 ALTATLDNADAVFTLTK
-329 GSETAYSGTGAE
+329 GGETYYSGEGKSHNVALPEGEYAWTAACEGYFPQNGTISVSKSDAETAKPLSVNVTFVPDPNAPTVTSISVKEGSYKTDYKQGDKLDDKLTLVLHYSDGTTKEVSKGYTITGFLTEEPTEALE
-341 QTVSLPAGTYTYTV
+341 LTVTY
-355 CCAGYETKNGDA
+355 EKNGQTFTA
-367 FTVSEKEANDGATL
+367 KFTVS
-381 SAVTV
+381 
-386 SLNEDASAWVSLTVT
+386 
-401 KSPAAA
+401 
-407 TVTIKDAAGNTVAE
+407 VAE
-421 TNGSYKLLKDGA
+421 T
-433 YTYTATTTEEGYED
+433 
-447 AAGSVDPTAGT
+447 P
-458 LAIELPKVESLEV
+458 
-471 TTPATKLTY
+471 
-480 FQNEKLKTDGLVLTV
+480 
-495 HYTNADDKEI
+495 
-505 SAADFEDKG
+505 
-514 VTAAFDSSK
+514 
-523 EGTADVLL
+523 DVL
-531 SYKGKSVSYQV
+531 KA
-542 EIQGRPDVFQQL
+542 L
-554 RPYATITYGHNSS
+554 RPYAEISFGHNDS
-567 YTGKDEEFAYDE
+567 YKGEAGKEFVYDND
-579 EEGALQ
+579 EGALQ

-595 VWVSIKLNE
+595 VWVSIKLKDD
-604 NAPAGNISFWYKTD
+604 APAGNISFWYKTD
-618 SEWNCD
+618 SEWNYD
-624 YLVLG
+624 YLLLG
-629 SYAYGATKYTQ
+629 SYAYGATKYNQ
-640 TKWTQVSFSL
+640 TEWTQVSFSL

-663 YSGDTGKD
+663 SGGNSGKD
-671 CVWLKDFTFERL
+671 CVWLKDFVFAQL
-683 YTIEL
+683 YALEL
-688 TTVPSDASLTLKD
+688 TTVPADANVTLKD
-701 AAGKAVT
+701 AAGTTVT
-708 GTNGKYTVPAG
+708 GTNGKYTVTPG
-719 DYTYEASAFGYETA
+719 TYTYEASAFGYETA

-787 RTLKGENT
+787 RTLEGENT
-795 TTLPDGSYT
+795 TTLPAGEYT

-833 RKLVFA
+833 RKLVFS
-839 DFFEDCEG
+839 DFFADCKG
-847 VTAANDTSNPWTP
+847 ITATNHERRPWKAVKDEAN
-860 VKSESGNYLTSL
+860 GNYLTTESV
-872 ATGYSTQ
+872 ATGFGSSDKT
-879 KLTITAT
+879 TILFEAA
-886 DDVQL
+886 DNVRL
-891 SFDVLPNVYTGNYI
+891 SFDVVPYCYGSSNRFVIYKNN
-905 LKVFKSS
+905 KSVKTYDRS
-912 SSTVIKEFQNSK
+912 DKWES
-924 EWQTYSINLAS
+924 YSIDLLT
-935 GETLRLEYKLPYYSG
+935 GDTLLLEYTPHGSTYYTR
-950 YYVYLKNFKTE
+950 LKNFKTE
-961 KLATVNFTLGTE
+961 QLAKVNFTLGTA

-978 FTNKETGATYEPASG
+978 FTNKETGATYEPANG
-993 ASSVALPAGTYT
+993 ASSIVLPAGTYT

-1010 FGCKDETGEFT
+1010 FGCEDATGEFT
-1021 VVGGETKNITVPALK
+1021 VAGGETKNITVPALT

-1051 GCEKPYT
+1051 DCKKPYT
-1058 VMICKGSEI
+1058 VVICKSGEI
-1067 VYNETIAE
+1067 VYNETISE

-1081 ALPVG
+1081 TLPVG

-1121 VFEDFFAACDG
+1121 VFEDFFAKCDG
-1132 ITAQNDAV
+1132 IIAANSNV

-1148 ASGNYLVTEGVRNS
+1148 AAGDYLISDSVRNY

-1171 EKALRLCFS
+1171 EKALRLYFS
-1180 YYATSDEYYPFAVKN
+1180 YYATSDEDCPFVVKN

-1200 LEAYDET
+1200 LEAYGET
-1207 TWKTFTTDLAAGDK
+1207 TWKTFATDLAAGDK

-1232 GDASNIFVKLK
+1232 GGGESPYHVKLK

-1258 MEGTVI
+1258 TEGTVI

-1275 PDKDGSYTLPDGN
+1275 VDKDGSYTLPDGN

-1308 GGENK
+1308 GGEDK

-1331 TDPADAAVSVTH
+1331 TDPVDAAVSVTH
-1343 AAQGAQMANEDGSY
+1343 AAQGAQTANDDGTY

-1399 WDGTTKTEPDKSA
+1399 WDGTTKTEPKKSA

-1430 VNGGS
+1430 VNNGS

-1456 GTTYPENYYVGVF
+1456 GTASNKYTGTFDGKYF
-1469 NGNGHTVSGL
+1469 MVSGL
-1479 AGTSGLFGALGKDG
+1479 AGSKGLFDFVGAC
-1493 VGTVK
+1493 VIK
-1498 NLVINGAISNS
+1498 NLTVSGAIKEGT
-1509 AYSNMGLLANV
+1509 NMGLLADV
-1520 NAGVIE
+1520 SAGTVE
-1526 NCFVFGSVTKGN
+1526 NCFTTGSLHRIN
-1538 PSGTTGGMVGRGAS
+1538 SYGTTGGLIGRADAGT
-1552 GSVIR
+1552 VIR
-1557 NSGSAAT
+1557 NCGSAA
-1564 VKVTVTPT
+1564 
-1572 NVNLYLGGLVGDF
+1572 NVSCSMKSLNAELNMGGLVGNL
-1585 YGTME
+1585 YGTVE
-1590 NCYATGNVI
+1590 NSYATGTVKVEAGSGYTAVGGFI
-1599 STTEKPNNTGIGGLV
+1599 GQTKNTAAI
-1614 GQMETSAV
+1614 T
-1622 IRNSY
+1622 NSY
-1627 AAGTVSGS
+1627 AAGTVTGS
-1635 EGGFGAFVG
+1635 AGGALGAFVG
-1644 VNKGAI
+1644 VNSGSI

-1659 AEAAVATGSAD
+1659 AEAAVAAGSAD

-1709 AWLGG
+1709 AWQGG

-1735 KDANQAALVQEL
+1735 KDAKQAALVQEL

-1772 DSWGYDCGVLTSPED
+1772 DDWGYDCGVLTSPED

-1800 EAEYLEV
+1800 EAEYLEE

-1826 GIYHIKSQAQL
+1826 GIYHIKTQAQL
-1837 VLAAT
+1837 ALAAT

-1871 TITVKLTATAAKGTA
+1871 TITVRLTATAAKGTA

-1910 EKALS
+1910 EKALA

-1930 TVMDAVSYWLY
+1930 TAMDAVSYWLY

-1952 FVSAGTLATTSVT
+1952 FVSAGTLTTTSVT

-1978 YQGEGGADTKYVTY
+1978 YQGEGGTDTKYVTY

-2025 QKALDEQLTW
+2025 QRALDEQLTW

-2109 QGKPATTFDLWL
+2109 QGKPATTFELRMV
-2121 ITLFDNNLDDYTLD
+2121 TLFDENLDPYTIS
-2135 AMMSQADDETS
+2135 AMMSGSGDNVS

-2197 KDDLLIPSLQKM
+2197 KDDLLLPDLDEM

-2246 PGKPAAEAKIKVQIC
+2246 PGQPAVEAKIKVQIC
-2261 ERVKVNGNSTP
+2261 ERVKVNGKSTP

-2277 ETTLTFT
+2277 ETILTFT
-2284 IEPLTQKEIDDAK
+2284 IEPLTQQEINDAK
-2297 ALMTEVT
+2297 ALMAEVT
-2304 QEEVYWQSIR
+2304 TEEFYWNAIR
-2314 GENTDKK
+2314 GKNTDKN
-2321 HITTD
+2321 HITEN
-2326 LHPFYKI
+2326 LSPFYKV
-2333 VKNDIGGYD
+2333 VKDADGTFS
-2342 YPTLDQVKNVEGI
+2342 YPTLGQVKNVEGI
-2355 YTDDHPGYDPMAS
+2355 YTDDYPGYDPMAS

-2373 RTFYSSRRTIIK
+2373 RTFYSSRRNIIK
-2385 YENLLLTQPEYNTE
+2385 YENLLLTQPEYNTN

-2414 YEKFVEDAETPDGA
+2414 YEKFVENAETPNNA
-2428 YEQFATFYKHEV
+2428 YDQFATFYKHEV
-2440 STTVKVDGTTGVDE
+2440 STTVKVDGKKNIDE
-2454 PEKPDTGT
+2454 PTTPTEPKYVS
-2462 DIGVTVIVDGRDVDG
+2462 VTVIVDGRGTDG
-2477 FVSNKENPY
+2477 FVSNNETPY
-2486 AFEGKDTGDG
+2486 TFDGTDNGDG

-2502 MQAFFKDT
+2502 MKAFFADT
-2510 EYTSDSY
+2510 DYTSDSY
-2517 AGYYGGYIAAI
+2517 AGYIASI

-2552 NGEYADAINAEFVE
+2552 AGKYADAINAEFVE
-2566 DGDKIYFYYTVNYYL
+2566 DGDEIYFYYTVNYYL
-2581 ELDEN
+2581 ELDKN

-2661 KNMDVYILRGLLQE
+2661 KNMGVYILRGLLQE

-2709 KEESRKLTAAR
+2709 KEERRKLTAAR
-2720 KSLAANEKA
+2720 KSLATNERA

-2741 TGEPE
+2741 TGEPDG
-2746 SMGLGDRR
+2746 MGLNDRR

-2773 ISEAEKVTLDAF
+2773 ISEAEKATLDAF
-2785 TARRDYLD
+2785 TARRDYLN
-2793 ANEAQ
+2793 ANEAE
-2798 MKLDEKAASAVEKLI
+2798 MKANEKAASAVEKLI
-2813 KALPKSERVDYTDK
+2813 KALPKAERVDYTDK

-2837 DELTYDQKKLVSN
+2837 NELTDDQKKLVSN

-2907 AYNALEKVGK
+2907 AYNDLGKVGK
-2917 NIVGKDNLKRL
+2917 NIVGKDNLKLL

-2946 KAADKVAQ
+2946 KAAAKV
-2954 KIAKLPEPAN
+2954 IAKIEKLPAAED
-2964 VSGKNERAIK
+2964 VIVKNKSAIS
-2974 AARKAYMALKN
+2974 AARKAYDKLN
-2985 DNAKAYADSATYV
+2985 ENAKKYADDSAEV
-2998 LEDGTSKSYME
+2998 IA
-3009 KLAECE
+3009 KLADCE
-3015 TVLEK
+3015 EALTQ
-3020 AIDDEAAAEAVEKLI
+3020 AIEDEDAAEAVEKLI
-3035 KKLPA
+3035 KKLPT
-3040 AKRVKEANREKVQEA
+3040 AKRVKEEHREKVQEA

-3062 TAEQKDLVTAKNQQK
+3062 TAEQKELVTAKNQQK

-3092 DIDLEALELQQEE
+3092 DIDLEALALQQEE
-3105 ASRQAAIIEQF
+3105 ASRQASIIEQF

-3133 SIDE
+3133 SVDE

>member
-16 LGMLPTVAFAAD
+16 LGMLPTVAFAAE
-28 TAATRISTEDEFV
+28 TAASITTAEEFAA
-41 TMEAGGNYILDTDIT
+41 MDAGGNYILDTDIT
-56 ITKPHKGDFQGHF
+56 ITKPHSGDFQGHF
-69 DGNGNTITLS
+69 DGNGHTITLS

-210 GKTQGNASPVVVQ
+210 ASKQGVASQVTVQ

-229 AIEKYGTST
+229 AVEKYGTST

-248 TGANTTNSYALT
+248 TGLNTSNCYALA
-260 GVAEKLCCVEGT
+260 GVAENLTYKDNT

-292 SGFMTKAGSYPVL
+292 DGFMAKAGSYPVL

-355 CCAGYETKNGDA
+355 SCAGYKTKTGAA
-367 FTVSEKEANDGATL
+367 FTVSADEADNGATL
-381 SAVTV
+381 SEVTV
-386 SLNEDASAWVSLTVT
+386 SLDEDDTAWVSLMVT
-401 KSPAAA
+401 KNPASAI
-407 TVTIKDAAGNTVAE
+407 VTIKDAAGNTVAE

-433 YTYTATTTEEGYED
+433 YTYTATTAEEGYED

-458 LAIELPKVESLEV
+458 LTIDLPKVDSLTV
-471 TTPATKLTY
+471 DTTNAKTTY

-505 SAADFEDKG
+505 SAANFAAKG

-567 YTGKDEEFAYDE
+567 YTGNDEEEFAYDE

-595 VWVSIKLNE
+595 VWVSIKLKDD
-604 NAPAGNISFWYKTD
+604 APAGNISFWYKTD
-618 SEWNCD
+618 SESNYD

-629 SYAYGATKYTQ
+629 RYAYGATKYNQ

-650 QPGKEQLLTFRKD
+650 QPGEEQLLTFRKD
-663 YSGDTGKD
+663 SSGNNGKD

-701 AAGKAVT
+701 EAGTTVT
-708 GTNGKYTVPAG
+708 GTNGKYTVTPG
-719 DYTYEASAFGYETA
+719 TYTYEASAFGYETA

-795 TTLPDGSYT
+795 TTLPAGEYT

-833 RKLVFA
+833 RKLVFS
-839 DFFEDCEG
+839 DFFADCKG
-847 VTAANDTSNPWTP
+847 ITATNHERRPWKAVQDEAN
-860 VKSESGNYLTSL
+860 GNYLTTESV
-872 ATGYSTQ
+872 ATGFGSSDKT
-879 KLTITAT
+879 TILFEAA
-886 DDVQL
+886 DNVRL
-891 SFDVLPNVYTGNYI
+891 SFDVVPYCYGSSNRFVIYKNN
-905 LKVFKSS
+905 KSVKTYDRS
-912 SSTVIKEFQNSK
+912 DKWES
-924 EWQTYSINLAS
+924 YSIDLLT
-935 GETLRLEYKLPYYSG
+935 GDTLLLEYTPHGTTYYTR
-950 YYVYLKNFKTE
+950 LKNFKTE
-961 KLATVNFTLGTE
+961 QLAKVNFTLGTA

-993 ASSVALPAGTYT
+993 ASSIVLPAGTYT

-1021 VVGGETKNITVPALK
+1021 VAGGETKNITVPALT

-1051 GCEKPYT
+1051 DCEKPYT
-1058 VMICKGSEI
+1058 VVICKGSEI

-1081 ALPVG
+1081 TLPVG

-1121 VFEDFFAACDG
+1121 VFEDFFANCDG
-1132 ITAQNDAV
+1132 IIAANSNV

-1148 ASGNYLVTEGVRNS
+1148 AAGDYLISDSVRNY

-1171 EKALRLCFS
+1171 EKALRLYFS
-1180 YYATSDEYYPFAVKN
+1180 YYGSTTSDEYYPFVVKN

-1207 TWKTFTTDLAAGDK
+1207 TWKPFATDLATGDK

-1258 MEGTVI
+1258 TEGTVI

-1302 NVSFTV
+1302 NVSFPV
-1308 GGENK
+1308 EGENK

-1331 TDPADAAVSVTH
+1331 TDPVDAAVSVTH
-1343 AAQGAQMANEDGSY
+1343 AAQGAQMVNEDGSY

-1399 WDGTTKTEPDKSA
+1399 WDGTTKTEPKKSA

-1430 VNGGS
+1430 VNGGR

-1456 GTTYPENYYVGVF
+1456 GTASNQYTGTFDGKYF
-1469 NGNGHTVSGL
+1469 MVSGL
-1479 AGTSGLFGALGKDG
+1479 AGSKGLFDF
-1493 VGTVK
+1493 VGGCVIK
-1498 NLVINGAISNS
+1498 NLTVSGAIKEGT
-1509 AYSNMGLLANV
+1509 NMGLLADV
-1520 NAGVIE
+1520 SAGTVE
-1526 NCFVFGSVTKGN
+1526 NCFTTGSLHRIN
-1538 PSGTTGGMVGRGAS
+1538 SYGTTGGLIGRADAGTL
-1552 GSVIR
+1552 IR
-1557 NSGSAAT
+1557 NCGSAA
-1564 VKVTVTPT
+1564 
-1572 NVNLYLGGLVGDF
+1572 NVSCSMKSLNAELNMGGLVGNL
-1585 YGTME
+1585 YGTVE
-1590 NCYATGNVI
+1590 NSYATGTVKVEAGSGYTAVGGFI
-1599 STTEKPNNTGIGGLV
+1599 GQTKNTAAI
-1614 GQMETSAV
+1614 T
-1622 IRNSY
+1622 NSY
-1627 AAGTVSGS
+1627 AAGTVIGS
-1635 EGGFGAFVG
+1635 AGGALGAFVG
-1644 VNKGAI
+1644 VNSGSI

-1670 GLTAMTKAVMQSD
+1670 GLTAMTKADMQSD

-1735 KDANQAALVQEL
+1735 KDAKQAALVQEL

-1930 TVMDAVSYWLY
+1930 TAMDAVSYWLY
-1941 DNGYDDSIEVE
+1941 NNGYDSSIEVE

-2049 TDKSFTGMVVDG
+2049 TDKSFTGMVVEG
-2061 EVSEML
+2061 KVSQKL
-2067 VAPRTVTVDGVAVR
+2067 VAPQTVTVDGVTVQI
-2081 VGFSVNP
+2081 GFTALPYN
-2088 SDAVTYEFTDSQI
+2088 AVTYEFVKDTNRLEI
-2101 NISPRRPS
+2101 TPRRPAMG
-2109 QGKPATTFDLWL
+2109 QPATTFDLWL

-2146 TLQLQNAFRITVK
+2146 TLKLQNAFRITVK

-2214 FNYDYSQMQKFE
+2214 FDYDYSQMQKLE

-2246 PGKPAAEAKIKVQIC
+2246 PGEPAAEAKIKVQIC
-2261 ERVKVNGNSTP
+2261 ERVKVNGKSTP

-2355 YTDDHPGYDPMAS
+2355 YTDDYPGYDPMAS

-2373 RTFYSSRRTIIK
+2373 RTFYSSRRNIIK

-2414 YEKFVEDAETPDGA
+2414 YEKFVKDAETPDGA

-2440 STTVKVDGTTGVDE
+2440 STTVKVDGKQNIDE
-2454 PEKPDTGT
+2454 PEKPGTGT

-2596 ADDVANKIQAIPDEI
+2596 ADDVANKIHAIPDEI

-2661 KNMDVYILRGLLQE
+2661 KNMGVYILRGLLQE

-2709 KEESRKLTAAR
+2709 KEERRKLTVAR
-2720 KSLAANEKA
+2720 KSLATNERA
-2729 AKKVSDLIASKL
+2729 AKKVSNLIASKL
-2741 TGEPE
+2741 TGEPDG
-2746 SMGLGDRR
+2746 MGLNDRR

-2773 ISEAEKVTLDAF
+2773 ISEAEKATLDAF

-2793 ANEAQ
+2793 ANEAE
-2798 MKLDEKAASAVEKLI
+2798 MKANEKAASAVEKLI
-2813 KALPKSERVDYTDK
+2813 KALPKAERVDYTDK

-2837 DELTYDQKKLVSN
+2837 DKLTDNQKKLVSN

-2907 AYNALEKVGK
+2907 AYNDLGKVGK
-2917 NIVGKDNLKRL
+2917 NIVGKDNLKLL
-2928 TNAEKALKKAVSQ
+2928 TNAEKALKKLVSQ
-2941 DTKDQ
+2941 DTKDE
-2946 KAADKVAQ
+2946 KAAAKV
-2954 KIAKLPEPAN
+2954 IAKIEKLPAAED
-2964 VSGKNERAIK
+2964 VIVKNKSAIS
-2974 AARKAYMALKN
+2974 AARKAYDKLN
-2985 DNAKAYADSATYV
+2985 ENAKKYADDSAEVIAKLTDCEAA
-2998 LEDGTSKSYME
+2998 LTQAIEDE
-3009 KLAECE
+3009 
-3015 TVLEK
+3015 
-3020 AIDDEAAAEAVEKLI
+3020 DAAEAVEKLI
-3035 KKLPA
+3035 KKLPT
-3040 AKRVKEANREKVQEA
+3040 AKRVKEDHREKVQEA
-3055 LDAYNEL
+3055 LDAFNML
-3062 TAEQKDLVTAKNQQK
+3062 TEDQKKLVTAKNQQK

-3133 SIDE
+3133 SVDE

>member
-16 LGMLPTVAFAAD
+16 LGMLPTVAFAAE
-28 TAATRISTEDEFV
+28 TAASITTAEEFAA
-41 TMEAGGNYILDTDIT
+41 MDAGGNYILDTDIT
-56 ITKPHKGDFQGHF
+56 ITKPHSGDFQGHF
-69 DGNGNTITLS
+69 DGNGHTITLS

-210 GKTQGNASPVVVQ
+210 ASKQGVASQVTVQ

-229 AIEKYGTST
+229 AVEKYGTST

-248 TGANTTNSYALT
+248 TGLNTSNCYALA
-260 GVAEKLCCVEGT
+260 GVAENLTYKDNT

-292 SGFMTKAGSYPVL
+292 DGFMAKAGSYPVL

-355 CCAGYETKNGDA
+355 SCAGYKTKTGAA
-367 FTVSEKEANDGATL
+367 FTVSADEADNGATL
-381 SAVTV
+381 SEVTV
-386 SLNEDASAWVSLTVT
+386 SLDEDDTAWVSLTVT
-401 KSPAAA
+401 KNPASAL
-407 TVTIKDAAGNTVAE
+407 VTIKDAAGNTVAE

-458 LAIELPKVESLEV
+458 LTIDLPKVDSLTV
-471 TTPATKLTY
+471 DTTNAKTTY

-505 SAADFEDKG
+505 SAANFAAKG

-567 YTGKDEEFAYDE
+567 YTGNDEEEFAYDE

-595 VWVSIKLNE
+595 VWVSIKLKDD
-604 NAPAGNISFWYKTD
+604 APAGNIIFSYKTD
-618 SEWNCD
+618 SESNYD

-629 SYAYGATKYTQ
+629 RYAYGATKYNQ

-663 YSGDTGKD
+663 SSGNTGKD
-671 CVWLKDFTFERL
+671 CVWLKDFVFAQL
-683 YTIEL
+683 YALEL
-688 TTVPSDASLTLKD
+688 TTVPADANVTLKD
-701 AAGKAVT
+701 AAGKTVT

-795 TTLPDGSYT
+795 TTLPAGEYT

-826 TETKTLT
+826 TEVKTLT
-833 RKLVFA
+833 RKLVFS
-839 DFFEDCEG
+839 DFFADCKG
-847 VTAANDTSNPWTP
+847 ITATNHERRPWKAVKDEAN
-860 VKSESGNYLTSL
+860 GNYLTTESV
-872 ATGYSTQ
+872 ATGFGSSNKT
-879 KLTITAT
+879 TILFEAA
-886 DDVQL
+886 DNVRL
-891 SFDVLPNVYTGNYI
+891 SFDVVPYCYGSSNRFVIYKNN
-905 LKVFKSS
+905 KSVKTYDRS
-912 SSTVIKEFQNSK
+912 DKWES
-924 EWQTYSINLAS
+924 YSIDLLT
-935 GETLRLEYKLPYYSG
+935 GDTLLLEYTPHGTTYYTR
-950 YYVYLKNFKTE
+950 LKNFKTE
-961 KLATVNFTLGTE
+961 QLAKVNFTLGTA

-1021 VVGGETKNITVPALK
+1021 VAGGETKNITVPALT

-1051 GCEKPYT
+1051 DCEKPYT
-1058 VMICKGSEI
+1058 VVICKGSEI

-1081 ALPVG
+1081 TLPVG
-1086 TYTYTVSHAK
+1086 TYTYIVSHAK

-1121 VFEDFFAACDG
+1121 VFEDFFANCDG
-1132 ITAQNDAV
+1132 IIAANSNV

-1148 ASGNYLVTEGVRNS
+1148 AAGDYLISDSVRNY

-1171 EKALRLCFS
+1171 EKALRLYFS
-1180 YYATSDEYYPFAVKN
+1180 YYGSTTSDEEYPFVVKN

-1207 TWKTFTTDLAAGDK
+1207 TWKTFATDLAAGDK
-1221 LTLTYEQPYVY
+1221 LTLTYEQPSVY

-1258 MEGTVI
+1258 TEGTVI

-1275 PDKDGSYTLPDGN
+1275 PDKDGGYTLPDGN

-1302 NVSFTV
+1302 NVAFPV
-1308 GGENK
+1308 EGENK
-1313 NIHVEV
+1313 
-1319 LQPMPSAAITFQ
+1319 AITVAALELLSTGKITFNVE
-1331 TDPADAAVSVTH
+1331 PEGAAVSVTH

-1385 DETITVKLTYAGIG
+1385 DETIAVKLTYAGIG
-1399 WDGTTKTEPDKSA
+1399 WDGTTKTEPKKSA

-1430 VNGGS
+1430 VNGGR

-1456 GTTYPENYYVGVF
+1456 GTASNQYTGTFDGKYF
-1469 NGNGHTVSGL
+1469 MVSGL
-1479 AGTSGLFGALGKDG
+1479 AGSKGLFDFVGAC
-1493 VGTVK
+1493 VIK
-1498 NLVINGAISNS
+1498 NLTVSGAIKEGT
-1509 AYSNMGLLANV
+1509 NMGLLADV
-1520 NAGVIE
+1520 SAGTVE
-1526 NCFVFGSVTKGN
+1526 NCFTTGSLHRTN
-1538 PSGTTGGMVGRGAS
+1538 SYGTTGGLIGRADAGT
-1552 GSVIR
+1552 VIR
-1557 NSGSAAT
+1557 NCGSAA
-1564 VKVTVTPT
+1564 
-1572 NVNLYLGGLVGDF
+1572 NVSCSMKSLNAELNMGGLVGNL
-1585 YGTME
+1585 YGTVE
-1590 NCYATGNVI
+1590 NSYATGTVKVEAGSGYTAVGGFI
-1599 STTEKPNNTGIGGLV
+1599 GQTKNTAAI
-1614 GQMETSAV
+1614 M
-1622 IRNSY
+1622 NSY
-1627 AAGTVSGS
+1627 AAGTVTGS
-1635 EGGFGAFVG
+1635 AGGALGAFVG
-1644 VNKGAI
+1644 VNSGSI

-1659 AEAAVATGSAD
+1659 AEAAVAAGSAD

-1866 LPEAD
+1866 RPEAG

-1941 DNGYDDSIEVE
+1941 DNGYDNSIEVE
-1952 FVSAGTLATTSVT
+1952 FVSAGTLTTTSVT
-1965 GHSYLAED
+1965 DHSYLAED

-1978 YQGEGGADTKYVTY
+1978 YQGEGGTDTKYVTY

-2042 TNTAKAS
+2042 TNTAKTS
-2049 TDKSFTGMVVDG
+2049 TDKSFTGMVVEG
-2061 EVSEML
+2061 KVSQKL
-2067 VAPRTVTVDGVAVR
+2067 VAPQTVTVDGVTVQI
-2081 VGFSVNP
+2081 GFTALPYN
-2088 SDAVTYEFTDSQI
+2088 AVTYEFVKDTNRLEI
-2101 NISPRRPS
+2101 TPRRPAMG
-2109 QGKPATTFDLWL
+2109 QPATTFDLWL

-2146 TLQLQNAFRITVK
+2146 TLKLQNAFRITVK

-2214 FNYDYSQMQKFE
+2214 FNYDYSQMQKLE

-2246 PGKPAAEAKIKVQIC
+2246 PGQPAVEAKIKVQIC
-2261 ERVKVNGNSTP
+2261 ERVKVNGKSTP

-2355 YTDDHPGYDPMAS
+2355 YTDDYPGYDPMAS

-2373 RTFYSSRRTIIK
+2373 RTFYSSRRNIIK

-2414 YEKFVEDAETPDGA
+2414 YEKFVKDAKTPDGA

-2440 STTVKVDGTTGVDE
+2440 STTVKVDGKQNIDE
-2454 PEKPDTGT
+2454 PEKPGTGT

-2552 NGEYADAINAEFVE
+2552 AGKYADAINAEFVE

-2650 LDAEAKLAEYE
+2650 FDAEAKLAEYE

-2720 KSLAANEKA
+2720 KSLATNERA

-2741 TGEPE
+2741 TGEPDG
-2746 SMGLGDRR
+2746 MGLNDRR

-2773 ISEAEKVTLDAF
+2773 ISEAEKATLDAF

-2793 ANEAQ
+2793 ANEAE
-2798 MKLDEKAASAVEKLI
+2798 MKANEKAASAVEKLI
-2813 KALPKSERVDYTDK
+2813 KALPKAERVDYTDK
-2827 AEIEKARAAY
+2827 AEIEKARTAY
-2837 DELTYDQKKLVSN
+2837 NELTDDQKKLVSN
-2850 LDTLTAAEAALR
+2850 LDTLTAAEAALE
-2862 KALDD
+2862 KALEEVADD
-2867 VAADKSAAEIV
+2867 QSAAEIV
-2878 IEMIQALPETV
+2878 IKMIQDLPNPV
-2889 VYDHDDKS
+2889 VYNHDYKTDA
-2897 DEAEIHAARE
+2897 DEIGAARA
-2907 AYNALEKVGK
+2907 AYNDLGKVGK
-2917 NIVGKDNLKRL
+2917 NIVGKDNLKLL
-2928 TNAEKALKKAVSQ
+2928 TNAEKALKKLVSQ
-2941 DTKDQ
+2941 DTKDE
-2946 KAADKVAQ
+2946 KAAAKV
-2954 KIAKLPEPAN
+2954 IAKIEKLPAAED
-2964 VSGKNERAIK
+2964 VIVKNKSAIS
-2974 AARKAYMALKN
+2974 AARKAYDKLN
-2985 DNAKAYADSATYV
+2985 ENAKKYADDSAEV
-2998 LEDGTSKSYME
+2998 IA
-3009 KLAECE
+3009 KLAAC
-3015 TVLEK
+3015 EK
-3020 AIDDEAAAEAVEKLI
+3020 ALTQAIEDEDAAEAVEKLI
-3035 KKLPA
+3035 KKLPT

-3055 LDAYNEL
+3055 LDAFNML
-3062 TAEQKDLVTAKNQQK
+3062 TEDQKKLVTAKNQQK

-3133 SIDE
+3133 SVDE

>member
-1 MKKRLVSILLVLVMV
+1 MIYKNNKSVKTYDRSDKWESYSIDL
-16 LGMLPTVAFAAD
+16 
-28 TAATRISTEDEFV
+28 
-41 TMEAGGNYILDTDIT
+41 
-56 ITKPHKGDFQGHF
+56 
-69 DGNGNTITLS
+69 
-79 GMTSSPFGIVNGPS
+79 
-93 TIENLKVA
+93 
-101 GSVTGTSYLAGIA
+101 
-114 GMANTADGEIKI
+114 
-126 INCMN
+126 
-131 TADITGTSP
+131 
-140 VGGIVGGCTSSANT
+140 
-154 LTIQGCANL
+154 
-163 GDITGSGNKVG
+163 
-174 GIIGVAQYAAHKIVD
+174 
-189 CYNQGKITG
+189 
-198 FNNYAGIVGHNG
+198 
-210 GKTQGNASPVVVQ
+210 
-223 NCYSTG
+223 
-229 AIEKYGTST
+229 
-238 NPGYAIVGGG
+238 
-248 TGANTTNSYALT
+248 LT
-260 GVAEKLCCVEGT
+260 GDT
-272 NCAFKTDAEMK
+272 
-283 EAAFAALLG
+283 LL
-292 SGFMTKAGSYPVL
+292 
-305 SWETPTASK
+305 
-314 TFHITPA
+314 
-321 AATLTVLK
+321 
-329 GSETAYSGTGAE
+329 
-341 QTVSLPAGTYTYTV
+341 
-355 CCAGYETKNGDA
+355 
-367 FTVSEKEANDGATL
+367 
-381 SAVTV
+381 
-386 SLNEDASAWVSLTVT
+386 
-401 KSPAAA
+401 
-407 TVTIKDAAGNTVAE
+407 
-421 TNGSYKLLKDGA
+421 
-433 YTYTATTTEEGYED
+433 
-447 AAGSVDPTAGT
+447 
-458 LAIELPKVESLEV
+458 
-471 TTPATKLTY
+471 
-480 FQNEKLKTDGLVLTV
+480 
-495 HYTNADDKEI
+495 
-505 SAADFEDKG
+505 
-514 VTAAFDSSK
+514 
-523 EGTADVLL
+523 
-531 SYKGKSVSYQV
+531 
-542 EIQGRPDVFQQL
+542 
-554 RPYATITYGHNSS
+554 
-567 YTGKDEEFAYDE
+567 
-579 EEGALQ
+579 
-585 SKSQGMGNSQ
+585 
-595 VWVSIKLNE
+595 
-604 NAPAGNISFWYKTD
+604 
-618 SEWNCD
+618 
-624 YLVLG
+624 
-629 SYAYGATKYTQ
+629 
-640 TKWTQVSFSL
+640 
-650 QPGKEQLLTFRKD
+650 
-663 YSGDTGKD
+663 
-671 CVWLKDFTFERL
+671 
-683 YTIEL
+683 
-688 TTVPSDASLTLKD
+688 
-701 AAGKAVT
+701 
-708 GTNGKYTVPAG
+708 
-719 DYTYEASAFGYETA
+719 
-733 TDTIKVTDK
+733 
-742 DVSKT
+742 
-747 ITLQQLPGQT
+747 
-757 VTFDL
+757 
-762 EIPETIP
+762 
-769 AEDKNSYTITI
+769 
-780 KQGAATV
+780 
-787 RTLKGENT
+787 
-795 TTLPDGSYT
+795 
-804 YTITHPNCDDVTG
+804 
-817 SFTVSGSAV
+817 
-826 TETKTLT
+826 
-833 RKLVFA
+833 
-839 DFFEDCEG
+839 
-847 VTAANDTSNPWTP
+847 
-860 VKSESGNYLTSL
+860 
-872 ATGYSTQ
+872 
-879 KLTITAT
+879 
-886 DDVQL
+886 
-891 SFDVLPNVYTGNYI
+891 
-905 LKVFKSS
+905 
-912 SSTVIKEFQNSK
+912 
-924 EWQTYSINLAS
+924 
-935 GETLRLEYKLPYYSG
+935 LEYTPHGSTYYTR
-950 YYVYLKNFKTE
+950 LKNFKTE
-961 KLATVNFTLGTE
+961 QLAKVNFTLGTE

-993 ASSVALPAGTYT
+993 ASSIVLPAGTYT

-1021 VVGGETKNITVPALK
+1021 VVGGETKNITVPALT

-1051 GCEKPYT
+1051 DCEKPYT
-1058 VMICKGSEI
+1058 VVICKGGEI

-1121 VFEDFFAACDG
+1121 VFEDFFAKCDG
-1132 ITAQNDAV
+1132 IIAANSNV

-1148 ASGNYLVTEGVRNS
+1148 AAGDYLISDSVRNY

-1171 EKALRLCFS
+1171 EKALRLYFS
-1180 YYATSDEYYPFAVKN
+1180 YYGSTTSDEDCPFVVKN

-1207 TWKTFTTDLAAGDK
+1207 TWKPFATDLAAGDK

-1232 GDASNIFVKLK
+1232 GGGESPYLKLK

-1258 MEGTVI
+1258 TEGTVI

-1275 PDKDGSYTLPDGN
+1275 PDKDGGYTLPDGN

-1308 GGENK
+1308 GGEDK

-1319 LQPMPSAAITFQ
+1319 LQPMSSAAITFQ
-1331 TDPADAAVSVTH
+1331 TDPVDAAVSVTH
-1343 AAQGAQMANEDGSY
+1343 AAQGAQTANEDGSY

-1385 DETITVKLTYAGIG
+1385 NETITVKLTYAGIG

-1430 VNGGS
+1430 VNNGS

-1456 GTTYPENYYVGVF
+1456 GTASNKYTGTFDGKYF
-1469 NGNGHTVSGL
+1469 MVSGL
-1479 AGTSGLFGALGKDG
+1479 AGSKGLFDFVGAC
-1493 VGTVK
+1493 VIK
-1498 NLVINGAISNS
+1498 NLTVSGAIKEGT
-1509 AYSNMGLLANV
+1509 NMGLLADV
-1520 NAGVIE
+1520 SAGTVE
-1526 NCFVFGSVTKGN
+1526 NCFTTGSLHRIN
-1538 PSGTTGGMVGRGAS
+1538 SYGTTGGLIGRADAGTA
-1552 GSVIR
+1552 IR
-1557 NSGSAAT
+1557 NCGSAA
-1564 VKVTVTPT
+1564 
-1572 NVNLYLGGLVGDF
+1572 NVSCSMKSLKAELNMGGLVGNL
-1585 YGTME
+1585 YGTVE
-1590 NCYATGNVI
+1590 NSYATGTVKVEAGSGYTAVGGFI
-1599 STTEKPNNTGIGGLV
+1599 GQTKNTAAI
-1614 GQMETSAV
+1614 T
-1622 IRNSY
+1622 NSY
-1627 AAGTVSGS
+1627 AAGTVTGS
-1635 EGGFGAFVG
+1635 AGGALGAFVG
-1644 VNKGAI
+1644 VNSGSI

-1709 AWLGG
+1709 AWQGG

-1735 KDANQAALVQEL
+1735 KDAKQAALVQEL

-1915 AKDAFVQPVQIRGHE
+1915 AKDAFVQPVQICGHE
-1930 TVMDAVSYWLY
+1930 TAMDAVSYWLY
-1941 DNGYDDSIEVE
+1941 NNGYDDSIEVE

-1978 YQGEGGADTKYVTY
+1978 YQGEGGTDTKYVTY

-2049 TDKSFTGMVVDG
+2049 TDKSFTGMVVEG
-2061 EVSEML
+2061 KVSQKL
-2067 VAPRTVTVDGVAVR
+2067 VAPQTVTVDGVTVQ
-2081 VGFSVNP
+2081 VGFTALPYN
-2088 SDAVTYEFTDSQI
+2088 AVTYEFVKDTNRLEI
-2101 NISPRRPS
+2101 TPRRPAMG
-2109 QGKPATTFDLWL
+2109 QPATTFDLWL

-2146 TLQLQNAFRITVK
+2146 TLKLQNAFRITVK

-2214 FNYDYSQMQKFE
+2214 FDYDYSQMQKLE

-2246 PGKPAAEAKIKVQIC
+2246 PGQPAVEAKIKVQIC
-2261 ERVKVNGNSTP
+2261 ERVKVNGKSTP

-2342 YPTLDQVKNVEGI
+2342 YPTLGQVKNVEGI

-2373 RTFYSSRRTIIK
+2373 RTFYSSRRNIIK

-2414 YEKFVEDAETPDGA
+2414 YEKFVKDAETPDGA

-2440 STTVKVDGTTGVDE
+2440 STTVKVDGKQDIDE
-2454 PEKPDTGT
+2454 PEKPGTGT

-2720 KSLAANEKA
+2720 KSLAANERA

-2741 TGEPE
+2741 TGEPDG
-2746 SMGLGDRR
+2746 MGLNDRR

-2773 ISEAEKVTLDAF
+2773 IPEAEKATLDAF
-2785 TARRDYLD
+2785 TARRDYLN
-2793 ANEAQ
+2793 ANEAE
-2798 MKLDEKAASAVEKLI
+2798 MKANEKAASAVEKLI
-2813 KALPKSERVDYTDK
+2813 KALPKAERVDYTDK
-2827 AEIEKARAAY
+2827 AEIEKARTAY
-2837 DELTYDQKKLVSN
+2837 NELTDDQKKLVSN

-2889 VYDHDDKS
+2889 VYNHDDKTDA
-2897 DEAEIHAARE
+2897 DEIDAARE
-2907 AYNALEKVGK
+2907 AYNNLGKVGK
-2917 NIVGKDNLKRL
+2917 NIVGKDNLKLL

-2946 KAADKVAQ
+2946 KAAAKV
-2954 KIAKLPEPAN
+2954 IAKIEKLPAAED
-2964 VSGKNERAIK
+2964 VIVKNKSAIS
-2974 AARKAYMALKN
+2974 AARKAYDRLN
-2985 DNAKAYADSATYV
+2985 ENAKKYADDSAEV
-2998 LEDGTSKSYME
+2998 IA
-3009 KLAECE
+3009 KLADCE
-3015 TVLEK
+3015 EALTQ
-3020 AIDDEAAAEAVEKLI
+3020 AIEDEDAAEAVEKLI
-3035 KKLPA
+3035 KKLPT
-3040 AKRVKEANREKVQEA
+3040 AKRVKEEHREKVQEA

-3062 TAEQKDLVTAKNQQK
+3062 TAEQKELVTAKNQQK

-3133 SIDE
+3133 SVDE

>member
-16 LGMLPTVAFAAD
+16 LGMLPTVAFAAE
-28 TAATRISTEDEFV
+28 TAVPITTDKEFAA
-41 TMEAGGNYILDTDIT
+41 MDAGGNYILMRDIT
-56 ITKPHKGDFQGHF
+56 ITAPYAKDFTGTF
-69 DGNGNTITLS
+69 NGGGNTITLNITGVSAANVGAFSVLRS
-79 GMTSSPFGIVNGPS
+79 GAVV
-93 TIENLKVA
+93 ENLM
-101 GSVTGTSYLAGIA
+101 TGGTITAPAYNNVGGIA
-114 GMANTADGEIKI
+114 GQASAA
-126 INCMN
+126 
-131 TADITGTSP
+131 TADIIIRNCKNAAAISGKQS
-140 VGGIVGGCTSSANT
+140 VGGIVGYVPKNNDTSGVKMEGLANT
-154 LTIQGCANL
+154 
-163 GDITGSGNKVG
+163 GDLSGTRNVG
-174 GIIGVAQYAAHKIVD
+174 GIIGNLEGPAHSLTNA
-189 CYNQGKITG
+189 YNHGNMTASG
-198 FNNYAGIVGHNG
+198 SGAAGICGRAANG
-210 GKTQGNASPVVVQ
+210 FTLS
-223 NCYSTG
+223 NCYTTG
-229 AIEKYGTST
+229 TLTKSD
-238 NPGYAIVGGG
+238 
-248 TGANTTNSYALT
+248 GALISAGSSYNTA
-260 GVAEKLCCVEGT
+260 VAET
-272 NCAFKTDAEMK
+272 NCYAREGCGTEKLNYQNGINATASSFKTEEEMK
-283 EAAFAALLG
+283 AADFAALLG
-292 SGFMTKAGSYPVL
+292 DGFMAVPNDYPNL
-305 SWETPTASK
+305 SWEIPS
-314 TFHITPA
+314 A
-321 AATLTVLK
+321 ALTATLDNADAVFTLTK
-329 GSETAYSGTGAE
+329 GGETYYSGEGKSHNVALPEGEYAWTAACEGYFPQNGTISVSKSDAETAKPLSVNVTFVPDPNAPTVTSISVKEGSYKTDYKQGDKLDDKLTLVLHYSDGTTKEVSKGYTITGFLTEEPTEALE
-341 QTVSLPAGTYTYTV
+341 LTVTY
-355 CCAGYETKNGDA
+355 EKNGQTFTA
-367 FTVSEKEANDGATL
+367 KFTVS
-381 SAVTV
+381 
-386 SLNEDASAWVSLTVT
+386 
-401 KSPAAA
+401 
-407 TVTIKDAAGNTVAE
+407 VAE
-421 TNGSYKLLKDGA
+421 T
-433 YTYTATTTEEGYED
+433 
-447 AAGSVDPTAGT
+447 P
-458 LAIELPKVESLEV
+458 
-471 TTPATKLTY
+471 
-480 FQNEKLKTDGLVLTV
+480 
-495 HYTNADDKEI
+495 
-505 SAADFEDKG
+505 
-514 VTAAFDSSK
+514 
-523 EGTADVLL
+523 DVL
-531 SYKGKSVSYQV
+531 KA
-542 EIQGRPDVFQQL
+542 L
-554 RPYATITYGHNSS
+554 RPYAEISFGHNDS
-567 YTGKDEEFAYDE
+567 YKGEAGKEFVYDND
-579 EEGALQ
+579 EGALQ

-595 VWVSIKLNE
+595 VWVSIKLKDD
-604 NAPAGNISFWYKTD
+604 ARAGNISFWYKTD
-618 SEWNCD
+618 SESNYD
-624 YLVLG
+624 YLLLG
-629 SYAYGATKYTQ
+629 SYAYGATKYNQ

-663 YSGDTGKD
+663 SSGNNGKD
-671 CVWLKDFTFERL
+671 CVWLKDFVFAQL
-683 YTIEL
+683 YALEL
-688 TTVPSDASLTLKD
+688 TTVPADANVTLKD
-701 AAGKAVT
+701 AAGTTVT

-795 TTLPDGSYT
+795 TTLPAGEYT

-833 RKLVFA
+833 RKLVFS
-839 DFFEDCEG
+839 DFFADCKG
-847 VTAANDTSNPWTP
+847 ITATNHERRPWKAVKDEAN
-860 VKSESGNYLTSL
+860 GNYLTTESV
-872 ATGYSTQ
+872 
-879 KLTITAT
+879 AT
-886 DDVQL
+886 DFGSSYKTTILFEAADNVRL
-891 SFDVLPNVYTGNYI
+891 SFDVVPYCYGSSDRFVIYKNN
-905 LKVFKSS
+905 KSVKTYDRS
-912 SSTVIKEFQNSK
+912 DKWES
-924 EWQTYSINLAS
+924 YSIDLLT
-935 GETLRLEYKLPYYSG
+935 GDTLLLEYTPHGSTYYTR
-950 YYVYLKNFKTE
+950 LKNFKTE
-961 KLATVNFTLGTE
+961 QLAKVNFTLGTA

-978 FTNKETGATYEPASG
+978 FTNKETGATYEPANG
-993 ASSVALPAGTYT
+993 ASSIVLPAGTYT

-1010 FGCKDETGEFT
+1010 FGCEDATGEFT
-1021 VVGGETKNITVPALK
+1021 VAGGETKNITVPALK

-1051 GCEKPYT
+1051 DCKKPYT
-1058 VMICKGSEI
+1058 VVICKGGEI

-1081 ALPVG
+1081 TLPVG

-1121 VFEDFFAACDG
+1121 VFEDFFANCDG
-1132 ITAQNDAV
+1132 IIAANSNV

-1148 ASGNYLVTEGVRNS
+1148 AAGDYLISDSVRNY

-1171 EKALRLCFS
+1171 EKALRLYFS
-1180 YYATSDEYYPFAVKN
+1180 YYGSTTSDEDCPFVVKN

-1207 TWKTFTTDLAAGDK
+1207 TWKPFATDLAAGDE
-1221 LTLTYEQPYVY
+1221 LTLTYEQPHVY

-1258 MEGTVI
+1258 TEGTVI

-1275 PDKDGSYTLPDGN
+1275 ADKDGSYTLPDGN

-1302 NVSFTV
+1302 NVSFSV
-1308 GGENK
+1308 EGENK
-1313 NIHVEV
+1313 
-1319 LQPMPSAAITFQ
+1319 AITVAALELLPTGKITFNVE
-1331 TDPADAAVSVTH
+1331 PEGAAVSVTH
-1343 AAQGAQMANEDGSY
+1343 AAQGAQTANDDGTY

-1399 WDGTTKTEPDKSA
+1399 WDGTTKTEPKKSA

-1430 VNGGS
+1430 VNNGS

-1456 GTTYPENYYVGVF
+1456 GTASNKYTGTFDGKYF
-1469 NGNGHTVSGL
+1469 MVSGL
-1479 AGTSGLFGALGKDG
+1479 AGSKGLFDFVGAC
-1493 VGTVK
+1493 VIK
-1498 NLVINGAISNS
+1498 NLTVSGAIKEGT
-1509 AYSNMGLLANV
+1509 NMGLLADV
-1520 NAGVIE
+1520 SAGTVE
-1526 NCFVFGSVTKGN
+1526 NCFTTGSLHRIN
-1538 PSGTTGGMVGRGAS
+1538 SYGTTGGLIGRADAGT
-1552 GSVIR
+1552 VIR
-1557 NSGSAAT
+1557 NCGSAA
-1564 VKVTVTPT
+1564 
-1572 NVNLYLGGLVGDF
+1572 NVSCSMKSLKAELNMGGLVGNL
-1585 YGTME
+1585 YGTVE
-1590 NCYATGNVI
+1590 NSYATGTVKVEAGSGYTAVGGFI
-1599 STTEKPNNTGIGGLV
+1599 GQTKNTAAI
-1614 GQMETSAV
+1614 T
-1622 IRNSY
+1622 NSY
-1627 AAGTVSGS
+1627 AAGTVTGS
-1635 EGGFGAFVG
+1635 AGGALGAFVG
-1644 VNKGAI
+1644 VNSGSI

-1659 AEAAVATGSAD
+1659 AEAAVAAGSAD
-1670 GLTAMTKAVMQSD
+1670 GLTAMAKAVMQSD

-1709 AWLGG
+1709 AWQGG

-1735 KDANQAALVQEL
+1735 KDAKQAALVQEL

-1772 DSWGYDCGVLTSPED
+1772 DDWGYDCGVLTSPED

-1800 EAEYLEV
+1800 EAEYLEE

-1826 GIYHIKSQAQL
+1826 GIYHIKTQAQL
-1837 VLAAT
+1837 ALAAT

-1871 TITVKLTATAAKGTA
+1871 TITVRLTATAAKGTA

-1910 EKALS
+1910 EKALA

-1930 TVMDAVSYWLY
+1930 TAMDAVSYWLY

-1952 FVSAGTLATTSVT
+1952 FVSAGTLTTTSVT

-1978 YQGEGGADTKYVTY
+1978 YQGEGGTDTKYVTY

-2025 QKALDEQLTW
+2025 QRALDEQLTW

-2109 QGKPATTFDLWL
+2109 QGKPATTFELRMV
-2121 ITLFDNNLDDYTLD
+2121 TLFDENLDPYTIS
-2135 AMMSQADDETS
+2135 AMMSSSGDNVS

-2197 KDDLLIPSLQKM
+2197 KDDLLLPDLDEM

-2246 PGKPAAEAKIKVQIC
+2246 PGQPAVEAKIKVQIC
-2261 ERVKVNGNSTP
+2261 ERVKVNGKSTP

-2277 ETTLTFT
+2277 ETILTFT
-2284 IEPLTQKEIDDAK
+2284 IEPLTQQEINDAK
-2297 ALMTEVT
+2297 ALMAEVT
-2304 QEEVYWQSIR
+2304 TEEFYWNAIR
-2314 GENTDKK
+2314 GKNTDKN
-2321 HITTD
+2321 HITEN
-2326 LHPFYKI
+2326 LSPFYKV
-2333 VKNDIGGYD
+2333 VKDADGTFS
-2342 YPTLDQVKNVEGI
+2342 YPTLGQVKNVEGI
-2355 YTDDHPGYDPMAS
+2355 YTDDYPGYDPMAS

-2373 RTFYSSRRTIIK
+2373 RTFYSSRRNIIK
-2385 YENLLLTQPEYNTE
+2385 YENLLLTQPEYNTN

-2414 YEKFVEDAETPDGA
+2414 YEKFVENAETPNNA
-2428 YEQFATFYKHEV
+2428 YDQFATFYKHEV
-2440 STTVKVDGTTGVDE
+2440 STTVKVDGKKNIDE
-2454 PEKPDTGT
+2454 PTTPTEPKYVS
-2462 DIGVTVIVDGRDVDG
+2462 VTVIVDGRGTDG
-2477 FVSNKENPY
+2477 FVSNNETPY
-2486 AFEGKDTGDG
+2486 TFDGTDNGDG

-2502 MQAFFKDT
+2502 MKAFFADT
-2510 EYTSDSY
+2510 DYTSDSY
-2517 AGYYGGYIAAI
+2517 AGYIASI

-2552 NGEYADAINAEFVE
+2552 AGKYADAINAEFVE
-2566 DGDKIYFYYTVNYYL
+2566 DGDEIYFYYTVNYYL
-2581 ELDEN
+2581 ELDKN

-2661 KNMDVYILRGLLQE
+2661 KNMGVYILRGLLQE

-2709 KEESRKLTAAR
+2709 KEERRKLTAAR
-2720 KSLAANEKA
+2720 KSLATNERA

-2741 TGEPE
+2741 TGEPDG
-2746 SMGLGDRR
+2746 MGLNDRR

-2773 ISEAEKVTLDAF
+2773 ISEAEKATLDAF
-2785 TARRDYLD
+2785 TARRDYLN
-2793 ANEAQ
+2793 ANEAE
-2798 MKLDEKAASAVEKLI
+2798 MKANEKAASAVEKLI
-2813 KALPKSERVDYTDK
+2813 KALPKAERVDYTDK

-2837 DELTYDQKKLVSN
+2837 NELTDDQKKLVSN

-2907 AYNALEKVGK
+2907 AYNDLGKVGK
-2917 NIVGKDNLKRL
+2917 NIVGKDNLKLL

-2946 KAADKVAQ
+2946 KAAAKV
-2954 KIAKLPEPAN
+2954 IAKIEKLPAAED
-2964 VSGKNERAIK
+2964 VIVKNKSAIS
-2974 AARKAYMALKN
+2974 AARKAYDKLN
-2985 DNAKAYADSATYV
+2985 ENAKKYADDSAEV
-2998 LEDGTSKSYME
+2998 IA
-3009 KLAECE
+3009 KLADCE
-3015 TVLEK
+3015 EALTQ
-3020 AIDDEAAAEAVEKLI
+3020 AIEDEDAAEAVEKLI
-3035 KKLPA
+3035 KKLPT
-3040 AKRVKEANREKVQEA
+3040 AKRVKEEHREKVQEA

-3062 TAEQKDLVTAKNQQK
+3062 TAEQKELVTAKNQQK

-3092 DIDLEALELQQEE
+3092 DIDLEALALQQEE
-3105 ASRQAAIIEQF
+3105 ASRQASIIEQF

-3133 SIDE
+3133 SVDE

>member
-16 LGMLPTVAFAAD
+16 LGMFPTVAAAAD
-28 TAATRISTEDEFV
+28 APTEIISAEAFADMT
-41 TMEAGGNYILDTDIT
+41 AGGNYILTQDIT
-56 ITKPHKGDFQGHF
+56 ITKPHSGDFQGHF
-69 DGNGNTITLS
+69 DGNGHTITLS

-238 NPGYAIVGGG
+238 NDGYAIVGGG

-260 GVAEKLCCVEGT
+260 GVAETLCKVDGT
-272 NCAFKTDAEMK
+272 NCAFKTESEMK
-283 EAAFAALLG
+283 SADFAALLG
-292 SGFMTKAGSYPVL
+292 GGFMAKAGSYPVL

-314 TFHITPA
+314 AFHITPA

-355 CCAGYETKNGDA
+355 SCAGYETKNGDA

-401 KSPAAA
+401 KNPASAI
-407 TVTIKDAAGNTVAE
+407 VTIKDAAGNTVAE

-447 AAGSVDPTAGT
+447 AAGSVDPNAGT

-495 HYTNADDKEI
+495 HYTNADDKEF
-505 SAADFEDKG
+505 SAADFAAKG

-567 YTGKDEEFAYDE
+567 YTGNDEEEFAYDE

-595 VWVSIKLNE
+595 VWVSIKLKDD
-604 NAPAGNISFWYKTD
+604 APAGNISFWYKTD
-618 SEWNCD
+618 SESSYD
-624 YLVLG
+624 YLLLG
-629 SYAYGATKYTQ
+629 SYAYGATKYNQ
-640 TKWTQVSFSL
+640 TEWTQVSFSL

-663 YSGDTGKD
+663 SSGNSGKD
-671 CVWLKDFTFERL
+671 CVWLKDFVFAQL
-683 YTIEL
+683 YALEL
-688 TTVPSDASLTLKD
+688 TTVPADANVTLKD
-701 AAGKAVT
+701 AAGTTVT
-708 GTNGKYTVPAG
+708 GTNGKYTVTPG
-719 DYTYEASAFGYETA
+719 TYTYEASAFGYESA
-733 TDTIKVTDK
+733 TGAIEVTDK

-787 RTLKGENT
+787 RTLEGENT
-795 TTLPDGSYT
+795 TTLPAGEYT

-847 VTAANDTSNPWTP
+847 VAVKNDSSNPWTP
-860 VKSESGNYLTSL
+860 VKDEAGNYLKSTTSS
-872 ATGYSTQ
+872 YKTQ
-879 KLTITAT
+879 TIAFTVT
-886 DDVQL
+886 ENVSL
-891 SFDVLPNVYTGNYI
+891 SFDVLPYVYTGNYV
-905 LKVFKSS
+905 LKVIKNNA
-912 SSTVIKEFQNSK
+912 STATKEFQNSK
-924 EWQTYSINLAS
+924 EWEHYSIDLNAGDTLTLKYQTYYNAS
-935 GETLRLEYKLPYYSG
+935 T
-950 YYVYLKNFKTE
+950 YYVYLKNFKTV

-973 GASLV
+973 AATLV
-978 FTNKETGATYEPASG
+978 FTNKETNETYEPASG
-993 ASSVALPAGTYT
+993 ASSIALPAGTYT

-1021 VVGGETKNITVPALK
+1021 VAGGETKNITVPALK

-1051 GCEKPYT
+1051 DCEKPYT
-1058 VMICKGSEI
+1058 VVICKGGEI

-1081 ALPVG
+1081 TLPVG

-1132 ITAQNDAV
+1132 IIAANSNV

-1148 ASGNYLVTEGVRNS
+1148 AAGDYLISDSVRNY

-1171 EKALRLCFS
+1171 EKALRLYFS
-1180 YYATSDEYYPFAVKN
+1180 YYGSTTSDEDCPFVVKN

-1200 LEAYDET
+1200 LEAYGET
-1207 TWKTFTTDLAAGDK
+1207 TWKTFATDLAAGDK
-1221 LTLTYEQPYVY
+1221 LTLTYEQPSVY

-1258 MEGTVI
+1258 TEGTVI

-1302 NVSFTV
+1302 NVAFPV
-1308 GGENK
+1308 EGENK

-1331 TDPADAAVSVTH
+1331 TDPVDAAVSVTH
-1343 AAQGAQMANEDGSY
+1343 AAQGAQTANEDGSY

-1399 WDGTTKTEPDKSA
+1399 WDGTTKTEPKKSA

-1430 VNGGS
+1430 VNGGR

-1456 GTTYPENYYVGVF
+1456 GTASNQYTGTFDGKYF
-1469 NGNGHTVSGL
+1469 MVSGL
-1479 AGTSGLFGALGKDG
+1479 AGSKGLFDFVGAC
-1493 VGTVK
+1493 VIK
-1498 NLVINGAISNS
+1498 NLTVSGAIKEGT
-1509 AYSNMGLLANV
+1509 NMGLLADV
-1520 NAGVIE
+1520 SAGTVE
-1526 NCFVFGSVTKGN
+1526 NCFTTGSLHRIN
-1538 PSGTTGGMVGRGAS
+1538 SYGTTGGLIGRADAGTA
-1552 GSVIR
+1552 IR
-1557 NSGSAAT
+1557 NCGSAA
-1564 VKVTVTPT
+1564 
-1572 NVNLYLGGLVGDF
+1572 NVSCSMKSLKAELNMGGLVGNL
-1585 YGTME
+1585 YGTVE
-1590 NCYATGNVI
+1590 NSYATGTVKVEAGSGYTAVGGFI
-1599 STTEKPNNTGIGGLV
+1599 GQTKNTAAI
-1614 GQMETSAV
+1614 M
-1622 IRNSY
+1622 NSY
-1627 AAGTVSGS
+1627 AAGTVTGS
-1635 EGGFGAFVG
+1635 AGGALGAFVG
-1644 VNKGAI
+1644 VNSGSI

-1709 AWLGG
+1709 AWQGG

-1719 TEDEKAVT
+1719 TENEKAVT

-1735 KDANQAALVQEL
+1735 KDAKQAALVQEL

-1871 TITVKLTATAAKGTA
+1871 TITVRLTATAAKGTA

-1930 TVMDAVSYWLY
+1930 TAMDVVSYWLY

-1965 GHSYLAED
+1965 GRSYLAED

-1978 YQGEGGADTKYVTY
+1978 YQGEGGTDTKYVTY

-2025 QKALDEQLTW
+2025 QRALDEQLTW

-2109 QGKPATTFDLWL
+2109 QGKPATTFELRMV
-2121 ITLFDNNLDDYTLD
+2121 TLFDENLDPYTIS
-2135 AMMSQADDETS
+2135 AMMSSSGDNVS

-2214 FNYDYSQMQKFE
+2214 FNYDYSQMQKLE

-2246 PGKPAAEAKIKVQIC
+2246 PGQPAVEAKIKVQIC
-2261 ERVKVNGNSTP
+2261 ERVKVNGKSTP

-2277 ETTLTFT
+2277 ETILTFT

-2314 GENTDKK
+2314 GENTDKNR
-2321 HITTD
+2321 ITTD

-2342 YPTLDQVKNVEGI
+2342 YPTLGQVKNVEGI
-2355 YTDDHPGYDPMAS
+2355 YTDDYPGYDPMAS

-2385 YENLLLTQPEYNTE
+2385 YENLLLTQPEYNTK

-2414 YEKFVEDAETPDGA
+2414 YEKFVKDAETPDGA

-2440 STTVKVDGTTGVDE
+2440 STTVKVDGKQNIDE

-2528 TDPNGVKLEA
+2528 TDPKGVKLEA

-2566 DGDKIYFYYTVNYYL
+2566 DGDEIYFYYTVNYYL
-2581 ELDEN
+2581 ELDKN

-2596 ADDVANKIQAIPDEI
+2596 ADDVANKIHAIPDEI

-2650 LDAEAKLAEYE
+2650 FDAEAKLAEYE

-2709 KEESRKLTAAR
+2709 KEERRKLTAAR
-2720 KSLAANEKA
+2720 KSLATNERA

-2741 TGEPE
+2741 TGEPDG
-2746 SMGLGDRR
+2746 MGLNDRR

-2773 ISEAEKVTLDAF
+2773 ISEAEKATLDAF

-2793 ANEAQ
+2793 ANEAE
-2798 MKLDEKAASAVEKLI
+2798 MKANEKAASAVEKLI
-2813 KALPKSERVDYTDK
+2813 KALPKAERVDYTDK

-2837 DELTYDQKKLVSN
+2837 DELTDDQKKLVSN

-2907 AYNALEKVGK
+2907 AYNDLGKVGK
-2917 NIVGKDNLKRL
+2917 NIVGKDNLKLL

-2946 KAADKVAQ
+2946 KAAAKV
-2954 KIAKLPEPAN
+2954 IAKIKKLPAAED
-2964 VSGKNERAIK
+2964 VIVKNKSAIS
-2974 AARKAYMALKN
+2974 AARKAYDRLN
-2985 DNAKAYADSATYV
+2985 ENAKKYADDSAEV
-2998 LEDGTSKSYME
+2998 IA
-3009 KLAECE
+3009 KLADCE
-3015 TVLEK
+3015 EALTQ
-3020 AIDDEAAAEAVEKLI
+3020 AIEDEDAAEAVEKLI
-3035 KKLPA
+3035 KKLPT
-3040 AKRVKEANREKVQEA
+3040 AKRVKEEHREKVQEA

-3062 TAEQKDLVTAKNQQK
+3062 TAEQKELVTAKNQQK

-3105 ASRQAAIIEQF
+3105 IARQAAIIEQF

-3133 SIDE
+3133 SVDE

>member
-16 LGMLPTVAFAAD
+16 LGMLPTVAFAAEETPTSIK
-28 TAATRISTEDEFV
+28 TAEEFAN
-41 TMEAGGNYILDTDIT
+41 MEPGGNYILDTDIT
-56 ITKPHKGDFQGHF
+56 ITKPHNGDFQGQF
-69 DGNGNTITLS
+69 NGNGHTITLAD
-79 GMTSSPFGIVNGPS
+79 GMTSGVFGIVAGPS

-101 GSVTGTSYLAGIA
+101 GSATGSSYIAGIA

-131 TADITGTSP
+131 TANITGTNS

-163 GDITGSGNKVG
+163 GDVTGSGNKVG

-210 GKTQGNASPVVVQ
+210 GRTQGVASQVTVQ

-238 NPGYAIVGGG
+238 NAGYALVGGG

-260 GVAEKLCCVEGT
+260 GVAEKLCYVEGT

-283 EAAFAALLG
+283 SADFAKLLG
-292 SGFMTKAGSYPVL
+292 DGFMAKAGSYPVL

-407 TVTIKDAAGNTVAE
+407 TVTIKDAAGNAVAE

-433 YTYTATTTEEGYED
+433 YTYTATTEEEGYED

-458 LAIELPKVESLEV
+458 LAIELPKVDSLTV
-471 TTPATKLTY
+471 DTTNAKTTY

-495 HYTNADDKEI
+495 HYTNADDRTIE
-505 SAADFEDKG
+505 AADFAAKG
-514 VTAAFDSSK
+514 VTAAFDSTN
-523 EGTADVLL
+523 EGTADVTL

-542 EIQGRPDVFQQL
+542 TIQGRPDVFQQL

-567 YTGKDEEFAYDE
+567 YTSKDEEFAYDE

-604 NAPAGNISFWYKTD
+604 NAPVGNISFQYKTE
-618 SEWNCD
+618 SEANFD
-624 YLVLG
+624 YMFVG
-629 SYAYGATKYTQ
+629 SSSYTKYNKTVW
-640 TKWTQVSFSL
+640 TKESFSL
-650 QPGKEQLLTFRKD
+650 QPGEELKLTYKKD
-663 YSGDTGKD
+663 GSGDTGKD

-701 AAGKAVT
+701 EAGKTVT
-708 GTNGKYTVPAG
+708 GTNGKYTVTPG
-719 DYTYEASAFGYETA
+719 KYTYEASAFGYETA
-733 TDTIKVTDK
+733 TGMITVAAE
-742 DVSKT
+742 DVSET
-747 ITLQQLPGQT
+747 ITLKKIPDQT

-762 EIPETIP
+762 TLPEGLS
-769 AEDKNSYTITI
+769 NNYTITI
-780 KQGAATV
+780 KSGTTTV
-787 RTLKGENT
+787 RTLEGENT

-833 RKLVFA
+833 RKLVFS

-978 FTNKETGATYEPASG
+978 FTNKETNETYEPASG
-993 ASSVALPAGTYT
+993 ASSVALPGGTYT

-1010 FGCKDETGEFT
+1010 FGCEGATGEFT
-1021 VVGGETKNITVPALK
+1021 VAGGETKSLTVPALK

-1051 GCEKPYT
+1051 DCKKPYT
-1058 VMICKGSEI
+1058 VVICKGGEI

-1081 ALPVG
+1081 TLPVG

-1121 VFEDFFAACDG
+1121 VFEDFFANCDG
-1132 ITAQNDAV
+1132 IIAANSNV

-1148 ASGNYLVTEGVRNS
+1148 AAGDYLISDSVRNY
-1162 GKATITLTA
+1162 GQATITLTA
-1171 EKALRLCFS
+1171 EKALRLYFS
-1180 YYATSDEYYPFAVKN
+1180 YYGSTTSDEDYPFVVKN

-1258 MEGTVI
+1258 TEGTVI
-1264 TVKNAKGDVVT
+1264 TVKNAKGDVVN
-1275 PDKDGSYTLPDGN
+1275 PDKDGGYTLPDGN

-1302 NVSFTV
+1302 NVAFSV
-1308 GGENK
+1308 EGENK
-1313 NIHVEV
+1313 
-1319 LQPMPSAAITFQ
+1319 AITVAALELLPTGKITFNVE
-1331 TDPADAAVSVTH
+1331 PEGAAVSVTH
-1343 AAQGAQMANEDGSY
+1343 AAQGAQTANEDGTF
-1357 TLVEG
+1357 TLVQG

-1376 KSGAITVSG
+1376 KNGAITVSG

-1399 WDGTTKTEPDKSA
+1399 WDGETKTKPDKSA

-1435 TALNAALTDNINLN
+1435 TALNAALADNINLN
-1449 GKTWPGI
+1449 GKTWSGI
-1456 GTTYPENYYVGVF
+1456 GTASNQYAGTFDGKYF
-1469 NGNGHTVSGL
+1469 MVSGL
-1479 AGTSGLFGALGKDG
+1479 AGSKGLFDFVGAC
-1493 VGTVK
+1493 VIK
-1498 NLVINGAISNS
+1498 NLTVSGAIKEGT
-1509 AYSNMGLLANV
+1509 NMGLLADV
-1520 NAGVIE
+1520 SAGTVE
-1526 NCFVFGSVTKGN
+1526 NCFTTGSLHRI
-1538 PSGTTGGMVGRGAS
+1538 SSYGTTGGLIGRADAGT
-1552 GSVIR
+1552 VIC
-1557 NSGSAAT
+1557 NCGSAA
-1564 VKVTVTPT
+1564 
-1572 NVNLYLGGLVGDF
+1572 NVSCSMKSLKAELNMGGLVGNL
-1585 YGTME
+1585 YGTVE
-1590 NCYATGNVI
+1590 NSYATGTVKVEAGSGYTAVGGFI
-1599 STTEKPNNTGIGGLV
+1599 GQTGNAAAI
-1614 GQMETSAV
+1614 M
-1622 IRNSY
+1622 NSY
-1627 AAGTVSGS
+1627 AAGTVTGS
-1635 EGGFGAFVG
+1635 AGGALGAFVG
-1644 VNKGAI
+1644 VNSGSI

-1709 AWLGG
+1709 AWQGG

-1719 TEDEKAVT
+1719 TEDEKTVT

-1930 TVMDAVSYWLY
+1930 TAMDAVSYWLY
-1941 DNGYDDSIEVE
+1941 NNGYDDSIEVE

-2049 TDKSFTGMVVDG
+2049 TDKSFTGMVVEG
-2061 EVSEML
+2061 KVSQKL
-2067 VAPRTVTVDGVAVR
+2067 VAPQTVTVDGVTVQI
-2081 VGFSVNP
+2081 GFTALPYN
-2088 SDAVTYEFTDSQI
+2088 AVTYEFVKNTNRLEI
-2101 NISPRRPS
+2101 TPRRPAMG
-2109 QGKPATTFDLWL
+2109 QPATTFDLWL

-2135 AMMSQADDETS
+2135 AMKSQADDEIS

-2214 FNYDYSQMQKFE
+2214 FNYDYSQMQKLE

-2246 PGKPAAEAKIKVQIC
+2246 PGEPATEAKIKVQIC
-2261 ERVKVNGNSTP
+2261 ERVKVNGKSTP

-2355 YTDDHPGYDPMAS
+2355 YTDDYPGYDPMAS

-2373 RTFYSSRRTIIK
+2373 RTFYSSRRNIIK
-2385 YENLLLTQPEYNTE
+2385 YESLLLTQPEYNTE

-2440 STTVKVDGTTGVDE
+2440 STTVKVDGKQDIDE

-2650 LDAEAKLAEYE
+2650 FDAEAKLAEYE

-2720 KSLAANEKA
+2720 KSLATNERA

-2741 TGEPE
+2741 TGEPDG
-2746 SMGLGDRR
+2746 MGLNDRR

-2773 ISEAEKVTLDAF
+2773 ISEAEKATLDAF

-2793 ANEAQ
+2793 ANEAE
-2798 MKLDEKAASAVEKLI
+2798 MKANEKAASAVEKLI
-2813 KALPKSERVDYTDK
+2813 KALPKAERVDYTDK

-2837 DELTYDQKKLVSN
+2837 DELTDDQKKLVSN
-2850 LDTLTAAEAALR
+2850 LDTLTAAEAALE
-2862 KALDD
+2862 KALEEVADD
-2867 VAADKSAAEIV
+2867 QSAAEIV
-2878 IEMIQALPETV
+2878 IKMIQDLPNPV
-2889 VYDHDDKS
+2889 VYNHDDKTDA
-2897 DEAEIHAARE
+2897 DEIGAARA
-2907 AYNALEKVGK
+2907 AYNDLGKVGK
-2917 NIVGKDNLKRL
+2917 NIVGKDNLKLL

-2974 AARKAYMALKN
+2974 AARAAYDRLN
-2985 DNAKAYADSATYV
+2985 ENAAKYADELSYTLESSEVV
-2998 LEDGTSKSYME
+2998 LYKDKLKACED
-3009 KLAECE
+3009 A
-3015 TVLEK
+3015 V
-3020 AIDDEAAAEAVEKLI
+3020 AIAIENEAAAEAVEKLI
-3035 KKLPA
+3035 KKLPT

-3062 TAEQKDLVTAKNQQK
+3062 TAEQKELVTAKNQQK

-3105 ASRQAAIIEQF
+3105 ITRQAAIIEQF

-3133 SIDE
+3133 SVDE

>member
-28 TAATRISTEDEFV
+28 TAAPITTAEEFAA
-41 TMEAGGNYILDTDIT
+41 MDAGGNYILMRDIT
-56 ITKPHKGDFQGHF
+56 ITAPYAKDFTGTF
-69 DGNGNTITLS
+69 NGGGNTITLNITGVSAANVGAFSVLRS
-79 GMTSSPFGIVNGPS
+79 GAVV
-93 TIENLKVA
+93 ENLM
-101 GSVTGTSYLAGIA
+101 TDGTITAPAYNNVGGIA
-114 GMANTADGEIKI
+114 GQASAA
-126 INCMN
+126 
-131 TADITGTSP
+131 TADIIIRNCKNAAAISGKQS
-140 VGGIVGGCTSSANT
+140 VGGIVGYVPKNNDTSGVKMEGLANT
-154 LTIQGCANL
+154 
-163 GDITGSGNKVG
+163 GDLSGTRNVG
-174 GIIGVAQYAAHKIVD
+174 GIIGNLEGPAHSLTNA
-189 CYNQGKITG
+189 YNHGNMTASG
-198 FNNYAGIVGHNG
+198 SGAAGICGRAANG
-210 GKTQGNASPVVVQ
+210 FTLS
-223 NCYSTG
+223 NCYTTG
-229 AIEKYGTST
+229 TLTKSDGALISAGSSYNTAVAET
-238 NPGYAIVGGG
+238 NC
-248 TGANTTNSYALT
+248 YALEGCGT
-260 GVAEKLCCVEGT
+260 EKLNYQNGINAT
-272 NCAFKTDAEMK
+272 ASSFKTEEEMK
-283 EAAFAALLG
+283 AADFAALLG
-292 SGFMTKAGSYPVL
+292 DGFMAVPNDYPNL
-305 SWETPTASK
+305 SWEIPS
-314 TFHITPA
+314 A
-321 AATLTVLK
+321 ALTATLDNADAVFTLTK
-329 GSETAYSGTGAE
+329 GGETYYSGEGKSHNVALPEGEYAWTAACEGYFPQNGTISVSKSDAETAKPISVNVTFVPDPNAPTVTSISVKEGSYKTDYKQGDKLDDKLTLVLHYSDGTTKEVSKGYTITGFLTEEPAE
-341 QTVSLPAGTYTYTV
+341 ALELTVTY
-355 CCAGYETKNGDA
+355 EKNGQTFTA
-367 FTVSEKEANDGATL
+367 KFTVS
-381 SAVTV
+381 
-386 SLNEDASAWVSLTVT
+386 
-401 KSPAAA
+401 
-407 TVTIKDAAGNTVAE
+407 VAE
-421 TNGSYKLLKDGA
+421 T
-433 YTYTATTTEEGYED
+433 
-447 AAGSVDPTAGT
+447 P
-458 LAIELPKVESLEV
+458 
-471 TTPATKLTY
+471 
-480 FQNEKLKTDGLVLTV
+480 
-495 HYTNADDKEI
+495 
-505 SAADFEDKG
+505 
-514 VTAAFDSSK
+514 
-523 EGTADVLL
+523 DVL
-531 SYKGKSVSYQV
+531 KA
-542 EIQGRPDVFQQL
+542 L
-554 RPYATITYGHNSS
+554 RPYAEISFGHNDS
-567 YTGKDEEFAYDE
+567 YKGEAGKEFVYDND
-579 EEGALQ
+579 EGALQ
-585 SKSQGMGNSQ
+585 SKSQDMGNSE
-595 VWVSIKLNE
+595 VWVSIKLKDD
-604 NAPAGNISFWYKTD
+604 APAGNISFWYKTD
-618 SEWNCD
+618 SESNYD
-624 YLVLG
+624 YLLLG
-629 SYAYGATKYTQ
+629 SYAYGATKYNQ

-663 YSGDTGKD
+663 SSGNSGKD
-671 CVWLKDFTFERL
+671 CVWLKDFVFAQL
-683 YTIEL
+683 YALEL
-688 TTVPSDASLTLKD
+688 TTVPADANVTLKD
-701 AAGKAVT
+701 AAGKTVT

-769 AEDKNSYTITI
+769 TEDKNSYTITI

-833 RKLVFA
+833 RKLVFS
-839 DFFEDCEG
+839 DFFADCKG
-847 VTAANDTSNPWTP
+847 ITATNHERRPWKAVKDEAN
-860 VKSESGNYLTSL
+860 GNYLTTESV
-872 ATGYSTQ
+872 ATGFGSSDKT
-879 KLTITAT
+879 TILFEAA
-886 DDVQL
+886 DNVRL
-891 SFDVLPNVYTGNYI
+891 SFDVVPYCYGSSNRFVIYKNN
-905 LKVFKSS
+905 KSVKTYDRS
-912 SSTVIKEFQNSK
+912 DKWES
-924 EWQTYSINLAS
+924 YSIDLLT
-935 GETLRLEYKLPYYSG
+935 GDTLLLEYTPHGTTYYTR
-950 YYVYLKNFKTE
+950 LKNFKTV
-961 KLATVNFTLGTE
+961 KLATVDFTLGTA

-1021 VVGGETKNITVPALK
+1021 VAGGETKNITVPALK
-1036 ELKNATVTFHVTLPE
+1036 ELKNATVTFYVTLPE
-1051 GCEKPYT
+1051 DCEKPYT
-1058 VMICKGSEI
+1058 VVICKGSEI

-1081 ALPVG
+1081 TLPVG

-1121 VFEDFFAACDG
+1121 VFEDFFANCDG
-1132 ITAQNDAV
+1132 IIAANSNV

-1148 ASGNYLVTEGVRNS
+1148 AAGDYLISDSVRNY

-1171 EKALRLCFS
+1171 EKALRLYFS
-1180 YYATSDEYYPFAVKN
+1180 YYGSTTSDEDCPFVVKN

-1207 TWKTFTTDLAAGDK
+1207 TWKPFATDLAAGDK

-1258 MEGTVI
+1258 TEGTVI

-1275 PDKDGSYTLPDGN
+1275 PDKDGGYTLPDGN

-1302 NVSFTV
+1302 NVAFPV
-1308 GGENK
+1308 EGENK
-1313 NIHVEV
+1313 
-1319 LQPMPSAAITFQ
+1319 AITVAALELLPTGKITFNVE
-1331 TDPADAAVSVTH
+1331 PEGAAVSVTH

-1399 WDGTTKTEPDKSA
+1399 WDGTTKTEPKKSA

-1430 VNGGS
+1430 VNGGR

-1456 GTTYPENYYVGVF
+1456 GTVSNQYTGTFDGKYF
-1469 NGNGHTVSGL
+1469 MVSGL
-1479 AGTSGLFGALGKDG
+1479 AGSKGLFDFVGAC
-1493 VGTVK
+1493 VIK
-1498 NLVINGAISNS
+1498 NLTVSGAIKEGT
-1509 AYSNMGLLANV
+1509 NMGLLADV
-1520 NAGVIE
+1520 SAGTVE
-1526 NCFVFGSVTKGN
+1526 NCFTTGSLHRIN
-1538 PSGTTGGMVGRGAS
+1538 SYGTTGGLIGRADAGTA
-1552 GSVIR
+1552 IR
-1557 NSGSAAT
+1557 NCGSAA
-1564 VKVTVTPT
+1564 
-1572 NVNLYLGGLVGDF
+1572 NVSCSMKSLKAELNMGGLVGNL
-1585 YGTME
+1585 YGTVE
-1590 NCYATGNVI
+1590 NSYATGTVKVEAGSGYTAVGGFI
-1599 STTEKPNNTGIGGLV
+1599 GQTKNTAAI
-1614 GQMETSAV
+1614 T
-1622 IRNSY
+1622 NSY
-1627 AAGTVSGS
+1627 AAGTVTGS
-1635 EGGFGAFVG
+1635 AGGALGAFVG
-1644 VNKGAI
+1644 VNSGSI

-1735 KDANQAALVQEL
+1735 KDAKQAALVQEL
-1747 CAQVQEETDEFVAET
+1747 CAQVQEETDAFVAET
-1762 SLSMLLTYIR
+1762 SLSMLLAYIR
-1772 DSWGYDCGVLTSPED
+1772 DDWGYDCGVLTSPED

-1800 EAEYLEV
+1800 EAEYLEE

-1826 GIYHIKSQAQL
+1826 GIYHIKTQAQL
-1837 VLAAT
+1837 ALAAT

-1871 TITVKLTATAAKGTA
+1871 TITVRLTATAAKGTA

-1930 TVMDAVSYWLY
+1930 TAMDAVSYWLY

-1965 GHSYLAED
+1965 GRSYLAED

-1978 YQGEGGADTKYVTY
+1978 YQGEGGTDTKYVTY

-2025 QKALDEQLTW
+2025 QRALDEQLTW

-2109 QGKPATTFDLWL
+2109 QGKPATTFELRMV
-2121 ITLFDNNLDDYTLD
+2121 TLFDENLDPYTIS
-2135 AMMSQADDETS
+2135 AMMSSSGDNVS

-2214 FNYDYSQMQKFE
+2214 FNYDYSQMQKLE

-2246 PGKPAAEAKIKVQIC
+2246 PGQPAVEAKIKVQIC
-2261 ERVKVNGNSTP
+2261 ERVKVNGKSTP

-2277 ETTLTFT
+2277 ETILTFT

-2314 GENTDKK
+2314 GENTDKN

-2342 YPTLDQVKNVEGI
+2342 YPTLGQVKNVEGI
-2355 YTDDHPGYDPMAS
+2355 YTDDYPGYDPMAS

-2373 RTFYSSRRTIIK
+2373 RTFYSSRRNIIK
-2385 YENLLLTQPEYNTE
+2385 YENLLLTQPEYNTN

-2414 YEKFVEDAETPDGA
+2414 YEKFVENAETPNNA
-2428 YEQFATFYKHEV
+2428 YDQFATFYKHEV
-2440 STTVKVDGTTGVDE
+2440 STTVKVDGKKNIDE
-2454 PEKPDTGT
+2454 PTTPTEPKYVS
-2462 DIGVTVIVDGRDVDG
+2462 VTVIVDGRGTDG
-2477 FVSNKENPY
+2477 FVSNNETPY
-2486 AFEGKDTGDG
+2486 TFDGTDNGDG

-2502 MQAFFKDT
+2502 MKAFFADT
-2510 EYTSDSY
+2510 DYTSDSY
-2517 AGYYGGYIAAI
+2517 AGYIASI

-2552 NGEYADAINAEFVE
+2552 AGKYADAINAEFVE
-2566 DGDKIYFYYTVNYYL
+2566 DGDEIYFYYTVNYYL
-2581 ELDEN
+2581 ELDKN

-2709 KEESRKLTAAR
+2709 KEERRKLTAAR
-2720 KSLAANEKA
+2720 KSLATNERA
-2729 AKKVSDLIASKL
+2729 AKKVSDLIASKF
-2741 TGEPE
+2741 TGEPDG
-2746 SMGLGDRR
+2746 MGLNDRR

-2773 ISEAEKVTLDAF
+2773 ISEAEKATLDAF

-2793 ANEAQ
+2793 ANEAE
-2798 MKLDEKAASAVEKLI
+2798 MKANEKAASAVEKLI
-2813 KALPKSERVDYTDK
+2813 KALPKAERVDYTDK
-2827 AEIEKARAAY
+2827 AEIEKARTAY
-2837 DELTYDQKKLVSN
+2837 NELTDDQKKLVSN
-2850 LDTLTAAEAALR
+2850 LDTLTAAEAALE
-2862 KALDD
+2862 KALEEVADD
-2867 VAADKSAAEIV
+2867 QSAAEIV
-2878 IEMIQALPETV
+2878 IKMIQNLPDPV
-2889 VYDHDDKS
+2889 VYNHDDKTDA
-2897 DEAEIHAARE
+2897 DEIGAARA
-2907 AYNALEKVGK
+2907 AYNDLGKVGK
-2917 NIVGKDNLKRL
+2917 NIVGKDNLKLL

-2946 KAADKVAQ
+2946 KAAAKVIAKIEKLPAAEDVIVKNKSAISATRKAYDKLNENAKKYADDSAEV
-2954 KIAKLPEPAN
+2954 IAKLADCEEALTQ
-2964 VSGKNERAIK
+2964 AI
-2974 AARKAYMALKN
+2974 
-2985 DNAKAYADSATYV
+2985 
-2998 LEDGTSKSYME
+2998 EDE
-3009 KLAECE
+3009 
-3015 TVLEK
+3015 
-3020 AIDDEAAAEAVEKLI
+3020 DAAEAVEKLI
-3035 KKLPA
+3035 KKLPT
-3040 AKRVKEANREKVQEA
+3040 AKRVKEEHREKVQEA

-3062 TAEQKDLVTAKNQQK
+3062 TAEQKELVTAKNQQK

-3105 ASRQAAIIEQF
+3105 IARQAAIIEQF

-3122 DDASLEEDFDE
+3122 DDASIEEDFDE
-3133 SIDE
+3133 SVDE

>member
-16 LGMLPTVAFAAD
+16 LGMLPTVAFAAE
-28 TAATRISTEDEFV
+28 TAVPITTDKEFAA
-41 TMEAGGNYILDTDIT
+41 MDAGGNYILMRDIT
-56 ITKPHKGDFQGHF
+56 ITAPYAKDFTGTF
-69 DGNGNTITLS
+69 NGGGNTITLNITGVSAANVGAFSVLRS
-79 GMTSSPFGIVNGPS
+79 GAVV
-93 TIENLKVA
+93 ENLM
-101 GSVTGTSYLAGIA
+101 TGGTITAPAYNNVGGIA
-114 GMANTADGEIKI
+114 GQASAA
-126 INCMN
+126 
-131 TADITGTSP
+131 TADIIIRNCKNAAAISGKQS
-140 VGGIVGGCTSSANT
+140 VGGIVGYVPKNNDTSGVKMEGLANT
-154 LTIQGCANL
+154 
-163 GDITGSGNKVG
+163 GDLSGTRNVG
-174 GIIGVAQYAAHKIVD
+174 GIIGNLEGPAHSLTNA
-189 CYNQGKITG
+189 YNHGNMTASG
-198 FNNYAGIVGHNG
+198 SGAAGICGRAANG
-210 GKTQGNASPVVVQ
+210 FTLS
-223 NCYSTG
+223 NCYTTG
-229 AIEKYGTST
+229 TLTKSD
-238 NPGYAIVGGG
+238 
-248 TGANTTNSYALT
+248 GALISAGSSYNTA
-260 GVAEKLCCVEGT
+260 VAET
-272 NCAFKTDAEMK
+272 NCYAREGCGTEKLNYQNGINATASSFKTEEEMK
-283 EAAFAALLG
+283 AADFAALLG
-292 SGFMTKAGSYPVL
+292 DGFMAVPNDYPNL
-305 SWETPTASK
+305 SWEIPS
-314 TFHITPA
+314 A
-321 AATLTVLK
+321 ALTATLDNADAVFTLTK
-329 GSETAYSGTGAE
+329 GGETYYSGEGKSHNVALPEGEYAWTAACEGYFPQNGTISVSKSDAETAKPLSVNVTFVPDPNAPTVTSISVKEGSYKTDYKQGDKLDDKLTLVLHYSDGTTKEVSKGYTITGFLTEEPTEALE
-341 QTVSLPAGTYTYTV
+341 LTVTY
-355 CCAGYETKNGDA
+355 EKNGQTFTA
-367 FTVSEKEANDGATL
+367 KFTVS
-381 SAVTV
+381 
-386 SLNEDASAWVSLTVT
+386 
-401 KSPAAA
+401 
-407 TVTIKDAAGNTVAE
+407 VAE
-421 TNGSYKLLKDGA
+421 T
-433 YTYTATTTEEGYED
+433 
-447 AAGSVDPTAGT
+447 P
-458 LAIELPKVESLEV
+458 
-471 TTPATKLTY
+471 
-480 FQNEKLKTDGLVLTV
+480 
-495 HYTNADDKEI
+495 
-505 SAADFEDKG
+505 
-514 VTAAFDSSK
+514 
-523 EGTADVLL
+523 DVL
-531 SYKGKSVSYQV
+531 KA
-542 EIQGRPDVFQQL
+542 L
-554 RPYATITYGHNSS
+554 RPYAEISFGHNDS
-567 YTGKDEEFAYDE
+567 YKGEAGKEFVYDND
-579 EEGALQ
+579 EGALQ

-595 VWVSIKLNE
+595 VWVSIKLKDD
-604 NAPAGNISFWYKTD
+604 ARAGNISFWYKTD
-618 SEWNCD
+618 SESNYD
-624 YLVLG
+624 YLLLG
-629 SYAYGATKYTQ
+629 SYAYGATKYNQ

-663 YSGDTGKD
+663 SSGNNGKD
-671 CVWLKDFTFERL
+671 CVWLKDFVFAQL
-683 YTIEL
+683 YALEL
-688 TTVPSDASLTLKD
+688 TTVPADANVTLKD
-701 AAGKAVT
+701 AAGTTVT

-787 RTLKGENT
+787 RTLEGENT
-795 TTLPDGSYT
+795 TTLPAGEYT

-833 RKLVFA
+833 RKLVFS
-839 DFFEDCEG
+839 DFFADCKG
-847 VTAANDTSNPWTP
+847 ITATNHERRPWKAVKDEAN
-860 VKSESGNYLTSL
+860 GNYLTTESV
-872 ATGYSTQ
+872 ATGFGSSDKT
-879 KLTITAT
+879 TILFEAA
-886 DDVQL
+886 DNVRL
-891 SFDVLPNVYTGNYI
+891 SFDVVPYCYGSSNRFVIYKNN
-905 LKVFKSS
+905 KSVKTYDRS
-912 SSTVIKEFQNSK
+912 DKWES
-924 EWQTYSINLAS
+924 YSIDLLT
-935 GETLRLEYKLPYYSG
+935 GDTLLLEYTPHGSTYYTR
-950 YYVYLKNFKTE
+950 LKNFKTE
-961 KLATVNFTLGTE
+961 QLAKVNFTLGTA

-978 FTNKETGATYEPASG
+978 FTNKETGATYEPANG
-993 ASSVALPAGTYT
+993 ASSIVLPAGTYT

-1010 FGCKDETGEFT
+1010 FGCEDATGEFT
-1021 VVGGETKNITVPALK
+1021 VAGGETKNITVPALT

-1051 GCEKPYT
+1051 DCKKPYT
-1058 VMICKGSEI
+1058 VVICKSGEI
-1067 VYNETIAE
+1067 VYNETISE

-1081 ALPVG
+1081 TLPVG

-1121 VFEDFFAACDG
+1121 VFEDFFAKCDG
-1132 ITAQNDAV
+1132 IIAANSNV

-1148 ASGNYLVTEGVRNS
+1148 AAGDYLISDSVRNY

-1171 EKALRLCFS
+1171 EKALRLYFS
-1180 YYATSDEYYPFAVKN
+1180 YYATSDEDCPFVVKN

-1200 LEAYDET
+1200 LEAYGET
-1207 TWKTFTTDLAAGDK
+1207 TWKTFATDLAAGDK

-1232 GDASNIFVKLK
+1232 GGGESPYHVKLK

-1258 MEGTVI
+1258 TEGTVI

-1308 GGENK
+1308 GGEDK

-1331 TDPADAAVSVTH
+1331 TDPVDAAVSVTH
-1343 AAQGAQMANEDGSY
+1343 AAQGAQTANDDGTY

-1399 WDGTTKTEPDKSA
+1399 WDGTTKTEPKKSA

-1430 VNGGS
+1430 VNNGS

-1456 GTTYPENYYVGVF
+1456 GTASNKYTGTFDGKYF
-1469 NGNGHTVSGL
+1469 MVSGL
-1479 AGTSGLFGALGKDG
+1479 AGSKGLFDFVGAC
-1493 VGTVK
+1493 VIK
-1498 NLVINGAISNS
+1498 NLTVSGAIKEGT
-1509 AYSNMGLLANV
+1509 NMGLLADV
-1520 NAGVIE
+1520 SAGTVE
-1526 NCFVFGSVTKGN
+1526 NCFTTGSLHRIN
-1538 PSGTTGGMVGRGAS
+1538 SYGTTGGLIGRADAGT
-1552 GSVIR
+1552 VIR
-1557 NSGSAAT
+1557 NCGSAA
-1564 VKVTVTPT
+1564 
-1572 NVNLYLGGLVGDF
+1572 NVSCSMKSLKAELNMGGLVGNL
-1585 YGTME
+1585 YGTVE
-1590 NCYATGNVI
+1590 NSYATGTVKVEAGSGYTAVGGFI
-1599 STTEKPNNTGIGGLV
+1599 GQTKNTAAI
-1614 GQMETSAV
+1614 T
-1622 IRNSY
+1622 NSY
-1627 AAGTVSGS
+1627 AAGTVTGS
-1635 EGGFGAFVG
+1635 AGGALGAFVG
-1644 VNKGAI
+1644 VNSGSI

-1683 GFIKDHLGLER
+1683 SFIKDHLGLER

-1709 AWLGG
+1709 AWQGG

-1735 KDANQAALVQEL
+1735 KDAKQAALVQEL
-1747 CAQVQEETDEFVAET
+1747 CAQVQEETDAFVAET
-1762 SLSMLLTYIR
+1762 SLSMLLAYIR
-1772 DSWGYDCGVLTSPED
+1772 DDWGYDCGVLTSPED

-1800 EAEYLEV
+1800 EAEYLEE

-1826 GIYHIKSQAQL
+1826 GIYHIKTQAQL
-1837 VLAAT
+1837 ALAAT

-1871 TITVKLTATAAKGTA
+1871 TITVRLTATAAKGTA

-1930 TVMDAVSYWLY
+1930 TAMDAVSYWLY

-1965 GHSYLAED
+1965 GRSYLAED

-1978 YQGEGGADTKYVTY
+1978 YQGEGGTDTKYVTY

-2025 QKALDEQLTW
+2025 QRALDEQLTW

-2109 QGKPATTFDLWL
+2109 QGKPATTFELRMV
-2121 ITLFDNNLDDYTLD
+2121 TLFDENLDPYTIS
-2135 AMMSQADDETS
+2135 AMMSSSGDNVS

-2214 FNYDYSQMQKFE
+2214 FNYDYSQMQKLE

-2246 PGKPAAEAKIKVQIC
+2246 PGQPAVEAKIKVQIC
-2261 ERVKVNGNSTP
+2261 ERVKVNGKSTP

-2277 ETTLTFT
+2277 ETILTFT

-2297 ALMTEVT
+2297 ALMAEVT
-2304 QEEVYWQSIR
+2304 TEEFYWNAIR
-2314 GENTDKK
+2314 GKNTDKN
-2321 HITTD
+2321 HITEN
-2326 LHPFYKI
+2326 LSPFYKV
-2333 VKNDIGGYD
+2333 VKDADGTFS
-2342 YPTLDQVKNVEGI
+2342 YPTLGQVKNVEGI
-2355 YTDDHPGYDPMAS
+2355 YTDDYPGYDPMAS

-2373 RTFYSSRRTIIK
+2373 RTFYSSRRNIIK
-2385 YENLLLTQPEYNTE
+2385 YENLLLTQPEYNTN

-2414 YEKFVEDAETPDGA
+2414 YEKFVENAETPNNA
-2428 YEQFATFYKHEV
+2428 YDQFATFYKHEV
-2440 STTVKVDGTTGVDE
+2440 STTVKVDGKKNIDE
-2454 PEKPDTGT
+2454 PTTPTEPKYVS
-2462 DIGVTVIVDGRDVDG
+2462 VTVIVDGRGTDG
-2477 FVSNKENPY
+2477 FVSNNETPY
-2486 AFEGKDTGDG
+2486 TFDGTDNGDG

-2502 MQAFFKDT
+2502 MKAFFADT
-2510 EYTSDSY
+2510 DYTSDSY
-2517 AGYYGGYIAAI
+2517 AGYIASI

-2552 NGEYADAINAEFVE
+2552 AGKYADAINAEFVE
-2566 DGDKIYFYYTVNYYL
+2566 DGDEIYFYYTVNYYL
-2581 ELDEN
+2581 ELDKN

-2661 KNMDVYILRGLLQE
+2661 KNMGVYILRGLLQE

-2709 KEESRKLTAAR
+2709 KEERRKLTAAR
-2720 KSLAANEKA
+2720 KSLATNERA

-2741 TGEPE
+2741 TGEPDG
-2746 SMGLGDRR
+2746 MGLNDRR

-2773 ISEAEKVTLDAF
+2773 ISEAEKATLDAF
-2785 TARRDYLD
+2785 TARRDYLN
-2793 ANEAQ
+2793 ANEAE
-2798 MKLDEKAASAVEKLI
+2798 MKANEKAASAVEKLI
-2813 KALPKSERVDYTDK
+2813 KALPKAERVDYTDK

-2837 DELTYDQKKLVSN
+2837 NELTDDQKKLVSN

-2907 AYNALEKVGK
+2907 AYNDLGKVGK
-2917 NIVGKDNLKRL
+2917 NIVGKDNLKLL

-2946 KAADKVAQ
+2946 KAAAKV
-2954 KIAKLPEPAN
+2954 IAKIEKLPAAED
-2964 VSGKNERAIK
+2964 VIVKNKSAIS
-2974 AARKAYMALKN
+2974 AARKAYDKLN
-2985 DNAKAYADSATYV
+2985 ENAKKYADDSAEV
-2998 LEDGTSKSYME
+2998 IA
-3009 KLAECE
+3009 KLADCE
-3015 TVLEK
+3015 EALTQ
-3020 AIDDEAAAEAVEKLI
+3020 AIEDEDAAEAVEKLI
-3035 KKLPA
+3035 KKLPT
-3040 AKRVKEANREKVQEA
+3040 AKRVKEEHREKVQEA

-3062 TAEQKDLVTAKNQQK
+3062 TAEQKELVTAKNQQK

-3092 DIDLEALELQQEE
+3092 DIDLEALALQQEE
-3105 ASRQAAIIEQF
+3105 ASRQASIIEQF

-3133 SIDE
+3133 SVDE

>member
-16 LGMLPTVAFAAD
+16 LGMFPTVAFAAD

-41 TMEAGGNYILDTDIT
+41 AMAAGGNYILTQDIT
-56 ITKPHKGDFQGHF
+56 ITKPHSGDFQGHF
-69 DGNGNTITLS
+69 DGNGHTITLS
-79 GMTSSPFGIVNGPS
+79 GMTSGPFGIVNGPS

-163 GDITGSGNKVG
+163 GDITGSSNKVG

-210 GKTQGNASPVVVQ
+210 GRTQGVASQVTVQ

-238 NPGYAIVGGG
+238 NAGYALVGGG

-260 GVAEKLCCVEGT
+260 GVAKKLCYVEGT

-283 EAAFAALLG
+283 SADFAKLLG
-292 SGFMTKAGSYPVL
+292 DGFMAKAGSYPVL

-314 TFHITPA
+314 TFHITP

-401 KSPAAA
+401 KNPASAI
-407 TVTIKDAAGNTVAE
+407 VTIKDAAGNTVAE

-458 LAIELPKVESLEV
+458 LAIELPKVDSLTV
-471 TTPATKLTY
+471 DTTNAKTTY

-505 SAADFEDKG
+505 SAADFAAKG

-595 VWVSIKLNE
+595 VWVSIKLKDD
-604 NAPAGNISFWYKTD
+604 APAGNISFQYKTE
-618 SEWNCD
+618 SEANFD
-624 YLVLG
+624 YMFVG
-629 SYAYGATKYTQ
+629 SSSYTKYNKTVW
-640 TKWTQVSFSL
+640 TKESFSL
-650 QPGKEQLLTFRKD
+650 QPGEELKLTYKKD
-663 YSGDTGKD
+663 GSGDTGKD

-708 GTNGKYTVPAG
+708 GTNGKYTVTPG
-719 DYTYEASAFGYETA
+719 TYTYEASAFGYETA

-795 TTLPDGSYT
+795 TTLPAGEYT

-817 SFTVSGSAV
+817 SFKVEGKAV

-847 VTAANDTSNPWTP
+847 VAATDDTSNPWKP
-860 VKSESGNYLTSL
+860 VKDEAGNYLKSTTSS
-872 ATGYSTQ
+872 YKTQ
-879 KLTITAT
+879 TIAFTAT
-886 DDVQL
+886 ENVSL
-891 SFDVLPNVYTGNYI
+891 SFDVLPYVYTGNYV
-905 LKVFKSS
+905 LKVIKNNA
-912 SSTVIKEFQNSK
+912 STATKEFQNSK
-924 EWQTYSINLAS
+924 EWEHYSIDLNAGDTLTLKYQTYYNAS
-935 GETLRLEYKLPYYSG
+935 T
-950 YYVYLKNFKTE
+950 YYVYLKNFKTV

-1021 VVGGETKNITVPALK
+1021 VVGGETKNITVPALT

-1051 GCEKPYT
+1051 DCEKPYT
-1058 VMICKGSEI
+1058 VVICKGGEI

-1121 VFEDFFAACDG
+1121 VFEDFFANCDG
-1132 ITAQNDAV
+1132 IIAANSNV

-1148 ASGNYLVTEGVRNS
+1148 AAGDYLISDSVRNY

-1171 EKALRLCFS
+1171 EKALRLYFS
-1180 YYATSDEYYPFAVKN
+1180 YYGSTTSDEDCPFVVKN

-1232 GDASNIFVKLK
+1232 GGGASPYLRLK

-1258 MEGTVI
+1258 TEGTVI

-1302 NVSFTV
+1302 NVSFPV
-1308 GGENK
+1308 EGENK
-1313 NIHVEV
+1313 
-1319 LQPMPSAAITFQ
+1319 AITVAALELLPTGKITFNVE
-1331 TDPADAAVSVTH
+1331 PEGAAVSVTH
-1343 AAQGAQMANEDGSY
+1343 AAQGAQMANDDGTY

-1399 WDGTTKTEPDKSA
+1399 WDGTTKTEPKKSA

-1422 ELAWFADA
+1422 ELAWFADV
-1430 VNGGS
+1430 VNGGR

-1456 GTTYPENYYVGVF
+1456 GTASNQYTGTFDGKYF
-1469 NGNGHTVSGL
+1469 MVSGL
-1479 AGTSGLFGALGKDG
+1479 AGSKGLFDFVGAC
-1493 VGTVK
+1493 VIK
-1498 NLVINGAISNS
+1498 NLTVSGAIKEGT
-1509 AYSNMGLLANV
+1509 NMGLLADV
-1520 NAGVIE
+1520 SAGTVE
-1526 NCFVFGSVTKGN
+1526 NCFTTGSLHRIN
-1538 PSGTTGGMVGRGAS
+1538 SYGTTGGLIGRADAGT
-1552 GSVIR
+1552 VIR
-1557 NSGSAAT
+1557 NCGSAA
-1564 VKVTVTPT
+1564 
-1572 NVNLYLGGLVGDF
+1572 NVSCSMKSLNAELNMGGLVGNL
-1585 YGTME
+1585 YGTVE
-1590 NCYATGNVI
+1590 NSYATGTVKVEAGSGYTAVGGFI
-1599 STTEKPNNTGIGGLV
+1599 GQTKNTAAI
-1614 GQMETSAV
+1614 M
-1622 IRNSY
+1622 NSY
-1627 AAGTVSGS
+1627 AAGTVTGS
-1635 EGGFGAFVG
+1635 AGGALGAFVG
-1644 VNKGAI
+1644 VNSGSI

-1670 GLTAMTKAVMQSD
+1670 GLTAMTQAFMQSD

-1709 AWLGG
+1709 AWQGG

-1772 DSWGYDCGVLTSPED
+1772 DGWGYDCGVLTSPED

-1941 DNGYDDSIEVE
+1941 DNGYDNSIEVE
-1952 FVSAGTLATTSVT
+1952 FVSAGTLTTTSVT
-1965 GHSYLAED
+1965 DHSYLAED

-1978 YQGEGGADTKYVTY
+1978 YQGEGGTDTKYVTY

-2049 TDKSFTGMVVDG
+2049 TDKSFTGMVVEG
-2061 EVSEML
+2061 KVSQKL
-2067 VAPRTVTVDGVAVR
+2067 VVPQTVTVDGVTVQI
-2081 VGFSVNP
+2081 GFTALPYN
-2088 SDAVTYEFTDSQI
+2088 AVTYEFVKDTNRLEI
-2101 NISPRRPS
+2101 TPRRPAMG
-2109 QGKPATTFDLWL
+2109 QPATTFDLWL

-2146 TLQLQNAFRITVK
+2146 TLKLQNAFRITVK

-2214 FNYDYSQMQKFE
+2214 FDYDYSQMQKLE

-2246 PGKPAAEAKIKVQIC
+2246 PGEPAAEAKIKVQIC
-2261 ERVKVNGNSTP
+2261 ERVKVNGKSTP

-2284 IEPLTQKEIDDAK
+2284 IEPMTQKEIDDAK

-2355 YTDDHPGYDPMAS
+2355 YTDDYPGYDPMAS

-2414 YEKFVEDAETPDGA
+2414 YEKFVKDAETPDGA

-2440 STTVKVDGTTGVDE
+2440 STTVKVDGKQDIDE
-2454 PEKPDTGT
+2454 PEKPGTGT
-2462 DIGVTVIVDGRDVDG
+2462 DIGVEVIVDGRDVDG
-2477 FVSNKENPY
+2477 FVSNKENAY

-2566 DGDKIYFYYTVNYYL
+2566 DGDEIYFYYTVNYYL
-2581 ELDEN
+2581 ELDKN

-2650 LDAEAKLAEYE
+2650 FDAEAKLAEYE

-2720 KSLAANEKA
+2720 KSLATNERA

-2773 ISEAEKVTLDAF
+2773 ISETEKATLDAF

-2793 ANEAQ
+2793 ANEAE
-2798 MKLDEKAASAVEKLI
+2798 MKANEKAASAVEKLI
-2813 KALPKSERVDYTDK
+2813 KALPKAERVDYTDK

-2837 DELTYDQKKLVSN
+2837 DELTDDQKKLVSN
-2850 LDTLTAAEAALR
+2850 LDTLTAAEAALE
-2862 KALDD
+2862 KALEEVADD
-2867 VAADKSAAEIV
+2867 QSAAEIV
-2878 IEMIQALPETV
+2878 IKMIQNLPDPV
-2889 VYDHDDKS
+2889 VYNHDDKTDA
-2897 DEAEIHAARE
+2897 DEIGAARA
-2907 AYNALEKVGK
+2907 AYNDLGKVGK
-2917 NIVGKDNLKRL
+2917 NIVGKDNLKLL

-2946 KAADKVAQ
+2946 KAAAKV
-2954 KIAKLPEPAN
+2954 IAKIEKLPAAED
-2964 VSGKNERAIK
+2964 VIVKNKSAIS
-2974 AARKAYMALKN
+2974 AARKAYDRLN
-2985 DNAKAYADSATYV
+2985 ENAKKYADDSAEV
-2998 LEDGTSKSYME
+2998 IA
-3009 KLAECE
+3009 KLADCE
-3015 TVLEK
+3015 EALTQ
-3020 AIDDEAAAEAVEKLI
+3020 AIEDEDAAEAVEKLI
-3035 KKLPA
+3035 KKLPT
-3040 AKRVKEANREKVQEA
+3040 AKRVKEEHREKVQEA

-3062 TAEQKDLVTAKNQQK
+3062 TAEQKELVTAKNQQK

-3133 SIDE
+3133 SVDE

>member
-41 TMEAGGNYILDTDIT
+41 AMEAGGNYILDTDIT
-56 ITKPHKGDFQGHF
+56 ITKPHNGDFQGHF

-163 GDITGSGNKVG
+163 GDITGSSNKVG

-210 GKTQGNASPVVVQ
+210 GRTQGVASQVTVQ

-238 NPGYAIVGGG
+238 NAGYALVGGG

-260 GVAEKLCCVEGT
+260 GVAEKLCYVEGT
-272 NCAFKTDAEMK
+272 NCAFKTDTEMK
-283 EAAFAALLG
+283 SADFAKLLG
-292 SGFMTKAGSYPVL
+292 DGFMVKAGSYPVL

-355 CCAGYETKNGDA
+355 SCAGYKTKTGAA
-367 FTVSEKEANDGATL
+367 FTVSADEADNGATL
-381 SAVTV
+381 SEVTV
-386 SLNEDASAWVSLTVT
+386 SLNEDDTAWVSLTVT
-401 KSPAAA
+401 KSPASAL
-407 TVTIKDAAGNTVAE
+407 VTIKDAAGNTVAE

-458 LAIELPKVESLEV
+458 LTIDLPKVDSLTV
-471 TTPATKLTY
+471 DTTNAKTTY

-505 SAADFEDKG
+505 SAADFAAKG

-542 EIQGRPDVFQQL
+542 TIQGRPDVFQQL

-604 NAPAGNISFWYKTD
+604 NAPAGNISFQYKTE
-618 SEWNCD
+618 SEANFD
-624 YLVLG
+624 YMFIG
-629 SYAYGATKYTQ
+629 SSSYPKYNKTVWTKE
-640 TKWTQVSFSL
+640 SFSL
-650 QPGKEQLLTFRKD
+650 QPGEELKLTYKKD
-663 YSGDTGKD
+663 GSGDTGKD

-733 TDTIKVTDK
+733 TDTIKVTDA
-742 DVSKT
+742 DVSRPIELKK
-747 ITLQQLPGQT
+747 LSSQS
-757 VTFDL
+757 VTFDIKL
-762 EIPETIP
+762 PEGLS
-769 AEDKNSYTITI
+769 NNYTITI
-780 KQGAATV
+780 KSGTTTV
-787 RTLKGENT
+787 RTLEGENT

-833 RKLVFA
+833 RKLVFS
-839 DFFEDCEG
+839 DFFEGLD
-847 VTAANDTSNPWTP
+847 VTATDDTSNPWKP
-860 VKSESGNYLTSL
+860 VKDEAGNYLKSTTSS
-872 ATGYSTQ
+872 YKTQ
-879 KLTITAT
+879 TITFT
-886 DDVQL
+886 VTENVSL
-891 SFDVLPNVYTGNYI
+891 SFDVLPYVYTGNYV
-905 LKVFKSS
+905 LKVIKNNA
-912 SSTVIKEFQNSK
+912 STATKEFQNSK
-924 EWQTYSINLAS
+924 EWEHYSIDLNAGDTLTLKYQTYYNAS
-935 GETLRLEYKLPYYSG
+935 T
-950 YYVYLKNFKTE
+950 YYVYLKNFKTV
-961 KLATVNFTLGTE
+961 KLATVDFTLGTE

-1010 FGCKDETGEFT
+1010 FGCEDATGEFT
-1021 VVGGETKNITVPALK
+1021 VAGGETKSLTVPALK

-1058 VMICKGSEI
+1058 VVICKGGEI

-1081 ALPVG
+1081 TLPVG

-1132 ITAQNDAV
+1132 INAQNDAV

-1148 ASGNYLVTEGVRNS
+1148 ASGNYLVTEGVRNY
-1162 GKATITLTA
+1162 GQATITLTA
-1171 EKALRLCFS
+1171 EKALRLYFS
-1180 YYATSDEYYPFAVKN
+1180 YYGSTTSSEYYPFVVKN

-1232 GDASNIFVKLK
+1232 GGGASPYLRLK

-1258 MEGTVI
+1258 TEGTVI

-1302 NVSFTV
+1302 NVAFPV
-1308 GGENK
+1308 EGENK
-1313 NIHVEV
+1313 
-1319 LQPMPSAAITFQ
+1319 AITVAALELLPTGKITFNVE
-1331 TDPADAAVSVTH
+1331 PEGAAVSVTH

-1385 DETITVKLTYAGIG
+1385 DATITVKLTYAGIG

-1422 ELAWFADA
+1422 ELAWFAAA

-1456 GTTYPENYYVGVF
+1456 GTTSNQYTGTFDGKYF
-1469 NGNGHTVSGL
+1469 MVSGL
-1479 AGTSGLFGALGKDG
+1479 AGSKGLFDFVGAC
-1493 VGTVK
+1493 VIK
-1498 NLVINGAISNS
+1498 NLTVSGAIKEGT
-1509 AYSNMGLLANV
+1509 NMGLLADV
-1520 NAGVIE
+1520 SAGTVE
-1526 NCFVFGSVTKGN
+1526 NCFTTGSLHRIN
-1538 PSGTTGGMVGRGAS
+1538 SYGTTGGLIGRADAGT
-1552 GSVIR
+1552 VIR
-1557 NSGSAAT
+1557 NCGSAA
-1564 VKVTVTPT
+1564 
-1572 NVNLYLGGLVGDF
+1572 NVSCSMKSLKAELNMGGLVGKL
-1585 YGTME
+1585 YGTVE
-1590 NCYATGNVI
+1590 NSYATSTVKVEAGSGYTAVGGFIGQTGNAAAI
-1599 STTEKPNNTGIGGLV
+1599 
-1614 GQMETSAV
+1614 M
-1622 IRNSY
+1622 NSY
-1627 AAGTVSGS
+1627 AAGTVTGS
-1635 EGGFGAFVG
+1635 AGGALGAFVG
-1644 VNKGAI
+1644 VNSGSI

-1670 GLTAMTKAVMQSD
+1670 GLTAMTQAFMQSD

-1709 AWLGG
+1709 AWQGG

-1772 DSWGYDCGVLTSPED
+1772 DGWGYDCGVLTSPED

-1941 DNGYDDSIEVE
+1941 NNGYDDSIEVE

-2049 TDKSFTGMVVDG
+2049 TDKSFTGMVVEG
-2061 EVSEML
+2061 KVSQKL
-2067 VAPRTVTVDGVAVR
+2067 VAPQTVTVDGVTVQI
-2081 VGFSVNP
+2081 GFTALPYN
-2088 SDAVTYEFTDSQI
+2088 AVTYEFVKDTNRLEI
-2101 NISPRRPS
+2101 TPRRPAMG
-2109 QGKPATTFDLWL
+2109 QPATTFDLWL

-2146 TLQLQNAFRITVK
+2146 TFKLQNAFRITVK

-2214 FNYDYSQMQKFE
+2214 FDYDYSQMQKLE

-2246 PGKPAAEAKIKVQIC
+2246 PGEPAAEAKIKVQIC
-2261 ERVKVNGNSTP
+2261 ERVKVNGKSTP

-2355 YTDDHPGYDPMAS
+2355 YTDDYPGYDPMAS

-2414 YEKFVEDAETPDGA
+2414 YEKFVKDAETPDGA

-2440 STTVKVDGTTGVDE
+2440 STTVKVDGKQNIDE
-2454 PEKPDTGT
+2454 PEKPGTGT
-2462 DIGVTVIVDGRDVDG
+2462 DIGVEVIVDGREVDG

-2650 LDAEAKLAEYE
+2650 FDAEAKLAEYE
-2661 KNMDVYILRGLLQE
+2661 KNMDVYILRGLLQK

-2684 SEKQFVQKAEE
+2684 SEKQCVQKAEE
-2695 LYEGMEPELKKLVT
+2695 LYEGMEPKLKKLVT

-2720 KSLAANEKA
+2720 KSLAANERA

-2773 ISEAEKVTLDAF
+2773 ISEAEKATLDAF

-2813 KALPKSERVDYTDK
+2813 KALPKAERVDYTDK

-2837 DELTYDQKKLVSN
+2837 DELTDDQKKLVSN

-2907 AYNALEKVGK
+2907 AYNDLGKVGK
-2917 NIVGKDNLKRL
+2917 NIVGKDNLKLL
-2928 TNAEKALKKAVSQ
+2928 TNTEKALKKAVSQ
-2941 DTKDQ
+2941 DKKDQ
-2946 KAADKVAQ
+2946 KAADKV
-2954 KIAKLPEPAN
+2954 IAKIEKLPAAED
-2964 VSGKNERAIK
+2964 VIVKNKSAIS
-2974 AARKAYMALKN
+2974 AARKAYDKLN
-2985 DNAKAYADSATYV
+2985 ENAKKYADDSAEV
-2998 LEDGTSKSYME
+2998 IA
-3009 KLAECE
+3009 KLADCE
-3015 TVLEK
+3015 EALTQ
-3020 AIDDEAAAEAVEKLI
+3020 AIEDEDAAEAVEKLI
-3035 KKLPA
+3035 KKLPT
-3040 AKRVKEANREKVQEA
+3040 AKRVKEEHREKVQEA

-3062 TAEQKDLVTAKNQQK
+3062 TAEQKELVTAKNQQK

-3133 SIDE
+3133 SVDE

>member
-28 TAATRISTEDEFV
+28 TAAPITTAEEFAA
-41 TMEAGGNYILDTDIT
+41 MDAGGNYILMRDIT
-56 ITKPHKGDFQGHF
+56 ITAPYAKDFTGTF
-69 DGNGNTITLS
+69 NGGGNTITLNITGVSAANVGAFSVLRS
-79 GMTSSPFGIVNGPS
+79 GAVV
-93 TIENLKVA
+93 ENLM
-101 GSVTGTSYLAGIA
+101 TDGTITAPAYNNVGGIA
-114 GMANTADGEIKI
+114 GQASAA
-126 INCMN
+126 
-131 TADITGTSP
+131 TADIIIRNCKNAAAISGKQS
-140 VGGIVGGCTSSANT
+140 VGGIVGYVPKNNDTSGVKMEGLANT
-154 LTIQGCANL
+154 
-163 GDITGSGNKVG
+163 GDLSGTRNVG
-174 GIIGVAQYAAHKIVD
+174 GIIGNLEGPAHSLTNA
-189 CYNQGKITG
+189 YNHGNMTASG
-198 FNNYAGIVGHNG
+198 SGAAGICGRAANG
-210 GKTQGNASPVVVQ
+210 FTLS
-223 NCYSTG
+223 NCYTTG
-229 AIEKYGTST
+229 TLTKSDGALISAGSSYNTAVAET
-238 NPGYAIVGGG
+238 NC
-248 TGANTTNSYALT
+248 YALEGCGT
-260 GVAEKLCCVEGT
+260 EKLNYQNGINAT
-272 NCAFKTDAEMK
+272 ASSFKTKEEMK
-283 EAAFAALLG
+283 AADFAALLG
-292 SGFMTKAGSYPVL
+292 DGFMAVPNDYPNL
-305 SWETPTASK
+305 SWEIPSAALTAVLDNADAV
-314 TFHITPA
+314 F
-321 AATLTVLK
+321 TLTK
-329 GSETAYSGTGAE
+329 GGETYYSGEGKSHNVALPEGEYAWTAACEGYFTQNGTISVSKSDAETAKPLSVNVTFVPDPNAPTVTSISVKEGSYKTDYKQGDKLDDKLTLVLHYSDGTTKEVSKGYTITGFLTEEPAE
-341 QTVSLPAGTYTYTV
+341 ALELTVTY
-355 CCAGYETKNGDA
+355 EKNGQTFTA
-367 FTVSEKEANDGATL
+367 KFTVS
-381 SAVTV
+381 
-386 SLNEDASAWVSLTVT
+386 
-401 KSPAAA
+401 
-407 TVTIKDAAGNTVAE
+407 VAE
-421 TNGSYKLLKDGA
+421 T
-433 YTYTATTTEEGYED
+433 
-447 AAGSVDPTAGT
+447 P
-458 LAIELPKVESLEV
+458 
-471 TTPATKLTY
+471 
-480 FQNEKLKTDGLVLTV
+480 
-495 HYTNADDKEI
+495 
-505 SAADFEDKG
+505 
-514 VTAAFDSSK
+514 
-523 EGTADVLL
+523 DVL
-531 SYKGKSVSYQV
+531 KA
-542 EIQGRPDVFQQL
+542 L
-554 RPYATITYGHNSS
+554 RPYAEISFGHNDS
-567 YTGKDEEFAYDE
+567 YKGEAGKEFVYDND
-579 EEGALQ
+579 EGALQ

-595 VWVSIKLNE
+595 VWVSIKLKDD
-604 NAPAGNISFWYKTD
+604 APAGNISFWYKTD
-618 SEWNCD
+618 SESSYD
-624 YLVLG
+624 YLLLG
-629 SYAYGATKYTQ
+629 SYAYGATKYNQ
-640 TKWTQVSFSL
+640 TEWTQVSFSL

-663 YSGDTGKD
+663 SSGNSGKD
-671 CVWLKDFTFERL
+671 CVWLKDFVFAQL
-683 YTIEL
+683 YALEL
-688 TTVPSDASLTLKD
+688 TTVPADANVTLKD
-701 AAGKAVT
+701 AAGKTVT

-780 KQGAATV
+780 KQGATTV

-795 TTLPDGSYT
+795 TTLPAGEYT

-817 SFTVSGSAV
+817 SFKVEGKAV

-833 RKLVFA
+833 RKLVFS
-839 DFFEDCEG
+839 DFFADCKG
-847 VTAANDTSNPWTP
+847 ITATNHERRPWKAVKDEAN
-860 VKSESGNYLTSL
+860 GNYLTTESV
-872 ATGYSTQ
+872 ATGFGSSDKT
-879 KLTITAT
+879 TILFEAA
-886 DDVQL
+886 DNVRL
-891 SFDVLPNVYTGNYI
+891 SFDVVPYCYGSSNRFVIYKNN
-905 LKVFKSS
+905 KSVKTYDRS
-912 SSTVIKEFQNSK
+912 DKWES
-924 EWQTYSINLAS
+924 YSIDLLT
-935 GETLRLEYKLPYYSG
+935 GDTLLLEYTPHGSTYYTR
-950 YYVYLKNFKTE
+950 LKNFKTE
-961 KLATVNFTLGTE
+961 QLAKVNFTLGTA

-978 FTNKETGATYEPASG
+978 FTNKETGATYEPANG
-993 ASSVALPAGTYT
+993 ASSIVLPAGTYT

-1010 FGCKDETGEFT
+1010 FGCEDATGEFT
-1021 VVGGETKNITVPALK
+1021 VAGGETKNITVPALT

-1051 GCEKPYT
+1051 DCKKPYT
-1058 VMICKGSEI
+1058 VVICKGGEI

-1081 ALPVG
+1081 TLPVG

-1121 VFEDFFAACDG
+1121 VFEDFFAKCDG
-1132 ITAQNDAV
+1132 IIAANSNV

-1148 ASGNYLVTEGVRNS
+1148 AAGDYLISDSVRNY

-1171 EKALRLCFS
+1171 EKALRLYFS
-1180 YYATSDEYYPFAVKN
+1180 YYATSDEDCPFVVKN

-1200 LEAYDET
+1200 LEAYGET
-1207 TWKTFTTDLAAGDK
+1207 TWKTFATDLAAGDK

-1232 GDASNIFVKLK
+1232 GGGESPYHVKLK

-1258 MEGTVI
+1258 TEGTVI

-1308 GGENK
+1308 GGEDK

-1331 TDPADAAVSVTH
+1331 TDPVDAAVSVTH
-1343 AAQGAQMANEDGSY
+1343 AAQGAQTANDDGTY

-1399 WDGTTKTEPDKSA
+1399 WDGTTKTEPKKSA

-1430 VNGGS
+1430 VNNGS

-1456 GTTYPENYYVGVF
+1456 GTASNKYTGTFDGKYF
-1469 NGNGHTVSGL
+1469 MVSGL
-1479 AGTSGLFGALGKDG
+1479 AGSKGLFDF
-1493 VGTVK
+1493 VGGCVIK
-1498 NLVINGAISNS
+1498 NLTVSGAIKEG
-1509 AYSNMGLLANV
+1509 ANMGLLADV
-1520 NAGVIE
+1520 SAGTVE
-1526 NCFVFGSVTKGN
+1526 NCFTTGSLHRI
-1538 PSGTTGGMVGRGAS
+1538 SSYGTTGGLIGRADAGT
-1552 GSVIR
+1552 VIR
-1557 NSGSAAT
+1557 NCGSAA
-1564 VKVTVTPT
+1564 
-1572 NVNLYLGGLVGDF
+1572 NVSCSMKSLNAELNMGGLVGNL
-1585 YGTME
+1585 YGTVE
-1590 NCYATGNVI
+1590 NSYATGTVKVEAGSGYTAVGGFI
-1599 STTEKPNNTGIGGLV
+1599 GQTKNTAAI
-1614 GQMETSAV
+1614 T
-1622 IRNSY
+1622 NSY
-1627 AAGTVSGS
+1627 AAGTVTGS
-1635 EGGFGAFVG
+1635 AGGALGAFVG
-1644 VNKGAI
+1644 VNSGSI

-1659 AEAAVATGSAD
+1659 AEAAVAAGSAD

-1709 AWLGG
+1709 AWQGG

-1735 KDANQAALVQEL
+1735 KDAKQAALVQEL
-1747 CAQVQEETDEFVAET
+1747 CAQVQEETDAFVAET
-1762 SLSMLLTYIR
+1762 SLSMLLAYIR
-1772 DSWGYDCGVLTSPED
+1772 DDWGYDCGVLTSPED

-1800 EAEYLEV
+1800 EAEYLEE

-1930 TVMDAVSYWLY
+1930 TAMDAVSYWLY
-1941 DNGYDDSIEVE
+1941 NNGYDDSIEVE

-2025 QKALDEQLTW
+2025 QRALDEQLTW

-2109 QGKPATTFDLWL
+2109 QGKPATTFELRMV
-2121 ITLFDNNLDDYTLD
+2121 TLFDENLDPYTIS
-2135 AMMSQADDETS
+2135 AMMSSSGDNVS

-2214 FNYDYSQMQKFE
+2214 FNYDYSQMQKLE

-2246 PGKPAAEAKIKVQIC
+2246 PGQPAVEAKIKVQIC
-2261 ERVKVNGNSTP
+2261 ERVKVNGKSTP

-2277 ETTLTFT
+2277 ETILTFT

-2314 GENTDKK
+2314 GENTDKN

-2342 YPTLDQVKNVEGI
+2342 YPTLGQVKNVEGI
-2355 YTDDHPGYDPMAS
+2355 YTDDYPGYDPMAS

-2385 YENLLLTQPEYNTE
+2385 YENLLLTQPEYNTK

-2414 YEKFVEDAETPDGA
+2414 YEKFVKDAETPDGA

-2440 STTVKVDGTTGVDE
+2440 STTVKVDGKQDIDE

-2720 KSLAANEKA
+2720 KSLAANERA
-2729 AKKVSDLIASKL
+2729 AKKVSNLIASKL

-2773 ISEAEKVTLDAF
+2773 ISEAEKATLDAF

-2793 ANEAQ
+2793 ANEAE
-2798 MKLDEKAASAVEKLI
+2798 MKANEKAASAVEKLI
-2813 KALPKSERVDYTDK
+2813 KALPKAERVDYTDK
-2827 AEIEKARAAY
+2827 AEIEKARTAY
-2837 DELTYDQKKLVSN
+2837 NELTDDQKKLVSN

-2907 AYNALEKVGK
+2907 AYNDLGKVGK
-2917 NIVGKDNLKRL
+2917 NIVGKDNLKLL

-2941 DTKDQ
+2941 DKKDQ

-2974 AARKAYMALKN
+2974 AARAAYDRLN
-2985 DNAKAYADSATYV
+2985 ENAAKYADELSYTLESSEVV
-2998 LEDGTSKSYME
+2998 LYKDKLKACED
-3009 KLAECE
+3009 A
-3015 TVLEK
+3015 V
-3020 AIDDEAAAEAVEKLI
+3020 AIAIENEAAAEAVEKLI
-3035 KKLPA
+3035 KKLPT

-3062 TAEQKDLVTAKNQQK
+3062 TAEQKELVTAKNQQK

-3133 SIDE
+3133 SVDE

>member
-41 TMEAGGNYILDTDIT
+41 AMEAGGNYILDTDIT
-56 ITKPHKGDFQGHF
+56 ITKPHNGDFQGHF

-163 GDITGSGNKVG
+163 GDITGSSNKVG

-210 GKTQGNASPVVVQ
+210 GRTQGVASQVTVQ

-238 NPGYAIVGGG
+238 NAGYALVGGG

-260 GVAEKLCCVEGT
+260 GVAEKLCYVEGT
-272 NCAFKTDAEMK
+272 NCAFKTDTEMK
-283 EAAFAALLG
+283 SADFAKLLG
-292 SGFMTKAGSYPVL
+292 DGFMVKAGSYPVL

-321 AATLTVLK
+321 AATLTVMK

-355 CCAGYETKNGDA
+355 SCAGYETKNGDA

-401 KSPAAA
+401 KNPASAL
-407 TVTIKDAAGNTVAE
+407 VTIKDAAGNTVAE

-458 LAIELPKVESLEV
+458 LTIDLPKVDSLTV
-471 TTPATKLTY
+471 DTTNAKTTY

-505 SAADFEDKG
+505 SAADFAAKG

-595 VWVSIKLNE
+595 VWVSIKLKDD
-604 NAPAGNISFWYKTD
+604 APAGNISFQYKTE
-618 SEWNCD
+618 SEANFD
-624 YLVLG
+624 YMFVG
-629 SYAYGATKYTQ
+629 SSSYTKYNKTVW
-640 TKWTQVSFSL
+640 TKESFSL
-650 QPGKEQLLTFRKD
+650 QPGEELKLTYKKD
-663 YSGDTGKD
+663 GSGDTGKD

-708 GTNGKYTVPAG
+708 GTNGKYTVTPG
-719 DYTYEASAFGYETA
+719 TYTYEASAFGYETA

-795 TTLPDGSYT
+795 TTLPAGEYT

-817 SFTVSGSAV
+817 SFKVEGKAV

-847 VTAANDTSNPWTP
+847 VAATDDTSNPWKP
-860 VKSESGNYLTSL
+860 VKDEAGNYLKSTTSS
-872 ATGYSTQ
+872 YKTQ
-879 KLTITAT
+879 TIAFTAT
-886 DDVQL
+886 ENVSL
-891 SFDVLPNVYTGNYI
+891 SFDVLPYVYTGNYV
-905 LKVFKSS
+905 LKVIKNNA
-912 SSTVIKEFQNSK
+912 STATKEFQNSK
-924 EWQTYSINLAS
+924 EWEHYSIDLNAGDTLTLKYQTYYNAS
-935 GETLRLEYKLPYYSG
+935 T
-950 YYVYLKNFKTE
+950 YYVYLKNFKTV

-1021 VVGGETKNITVPALK
+1021 VVGGETKNITVPALT

-1051 GCEKPYT
+1051 DCEKPYT
-1058 VMICKGSEI
+1058 VVICKGGEI

-1121 VFEDFFAACDG
+1121 VFEDFFANCDG
-1132 ITAQNDAV
+1132 IIAANSNV

-1148 ASGNYLVTEGVRNS
+1148 AAGDYLISDSVRNY

-1171 EKALRLCFS
+1171 EKALRLYFS
-1180 YYATSDEYYPFAVKN
+1180 YYGSTTSDEDCPFVVKN

-1232 GDASNIFVKLK
+1232 GGGASPYLRLK

-1258 MEGTVI
+1258 TEGTVI

-1302 NVSFTV
+1302 NVSFPV
-1308 GGENK
+1308 EGENK
-1313 NIHVEV
+1313 
-1319 LQPMPSAAITFQ
+1319 AITVAALELLPTGKITFNVE
-1331 TDPADAAVSVTH
+1331 PEGAAVSVTH
-1343 AAQGAQMANEDGSY
+1343 AAQGAQMANDDGTY

-1399 WDGTTKTEPDKSA
+1399 WDGTTKTEPKKSA

-1422 ELAWFADA
+1422 ELAWFADV
-1430 VNGGS
+1430 VNGGR

-1456 GTTYPENYYVGVF
+1456 GTASNQYTGTFDGKYF
-1469 NGNGHTVSGL
+1469 MVSGL
-1479 AGTSGLFGALGKDG
+1479 AGSKGLFDFVGAC
-1493 VGTVK
+1493 VIK
-1498 NLVINGAISNS
+1498 NLTVSGAIKEGT
-1509 AYSNMGLLANV
+1509 NMGLLADV
-1520 NAGVIE
+1520 SAGTVE
-1526 NCFVFGSVTKGN
+1526 NCFTTGSLHRIN
-1538 PSGTTGGMVGRGAS
+1538 SYGTTGGLIGRADAGT
-1552 GSVIR
+1552 VIR
-1557 NSGSAAT
+1557 NCGSAA
-1564 VKVTVTPT
+1564 
-1572 NVNLYLGGLVGDF
+1572 NVSCSMKSLNAELNMGGLVGNL
-1585 YGTME
+1585 YGTVE
-1590 NCYATGNVI
+1590 NSYATGTVKVEAGSGYTAVGGFI
-1599 STTEKPNNTGIGGLV
+1599 GQTKNTAAI
-1614 GQMETSAV
+1614 M
-1622 IRNSY
+1622 NSY
-1627 AAGTVSGS
+1627 AAGTVTGS
-1635 EGGFGAFVG
+1635 AGGALGAFVG
-1644 VNKGAI
+1644 VNSGSI

-1670 GLTAMTKAVMQSD
+1670 GLTAMTQAFMQSD

-1709 AWLGG
+1709 AWQGG

-1772 DSWGYDCGVLTSPED
+1772 DGWGYDCGVLTSPED

-1941 DNGYDDSIEVE
+1941 NNGYDDSIEVE

-2049 TDKSFTGMVVDG
+2049 TDKSFTGMVVEG
-2061 EVSEML
+2061 KVSQKL
-2067 VAPRTVTVDGVAVR
+2067 VAPQTVTVDGVTVQI
-2081 VGFSVNP
+2081 GFTALPYN
-2088 SDAVTYEFTDSQI
+2088 AVTYEFVKDTNRLEI
-2101 NISPRRPS
+2101 TPRRPAMG
-2109 QGKPATTFDLWL
+2109 QPATTFDLWL
-2121 ITLFDNNLDDYTLD
+2121 ITLFDNKLDDYTLD

-2146 TLQLQNAFRITVK
+2146 TLKLQNAFRITVK

-2214 FNYDYSQMQKFE
+2214 FDYDYSQMQKLE

-2246 PGKPAAEAKIKVQIC
+2246 PGQPAVEAKIKVQIC
-2261 ERVKVNGNSTP
+2261 ERVKVNGKSTP

-2355 YTDDHPGYDPMAS
+2355 YTDDYPGYDPMAS

-2414 YEKFVEDAETPDGA
+2414 YEKFVKDAETPDGA

-2440 STTVKVDGTTGVDE
+2440 STTVKVDGKQDIDE
-2454 PEKPDTGT
+2454 PEKPGTGT
-2462 DIGVTVIVDGRDVDG
+2462 DIGVEVIVDGREVDG

-2650 LDAEAKLAEYE
+2650 FDAEAKLAEYE

-2720 KSLAANEKA
+2720 KSLAANERA

-2741 TGEPE
+2741 TGEPD
-2746 SMGLGDRR
+2746 SMGLNDRR
-2754 TITSVETAYNKLTD
+2754 TITSVEMAYNKLTD

-2773 ISEAEKVTLDAF
+2773 ISEAEKATLDAF

-2793 ANEAQ
+2793 ANEAE
-2798 MKLDEKAASAVEKLI
+2798 MKANEKAASAVEKLI
-2813 KALPKSERVDYTDK
+2813 KALPKAERVDYTDK

-2837 DELTYDQKKLVSN
+2837 DELTDDQKKLVSN

-2907 AYNALEKVGK
+2907 AYNDLGKVGK
-2917 NIVGKDNLKRL
+2917 NIVGKDNLKLL
-2928 TNAEKALKKAVSQ
+2928 TNTEKALKKAVSQ
-2941 DTKDQ
+2941 DKKDQ
-2946 KAADKVAQ
+2946 KAAAKV
-2954 KIAKLPEPAN
+2954 IAKIEKLPAAED
-2964 VSGKNERAIK
+2964 VIVKNKSAIS
-2974 AARKAYMALKN
+2974 AARKAYDKLN
-2985 DNAKAYADSATYV
+2985 ENAKKYADDSAEV
-2998 LEDGTSKSYME
+2998 IA
-3009 KLAECE
+3009 KLADCE
-3015 TVLEK
+3015 EALTQ
-3020 AIDDEAAAEAVEKLI
+3020 AIEDEDAAEAVEKLI
-3035 KKLPA
+3035 KKLPT
-3040 AKRVKEANREKVQEA
+3040 AKRVKEEHREKVQEA

-3062 TAEQKDLVTAKNQQK
+3062 TAEQKELVTAKNQQK

-3133 SIDE
+3133 SVDE

>member
-28 TAATRISTEDEFV
+28 TPTSIKSAQEFADM
-41 TMEAGGNYILDTDIT
+41 TAGGNYILTKDIEIST
-56 ITKPHKGDFQGHF
+56 PYTNFSGTF
-69 DGNGNTITLS
+69 DGNGHTITLKITANQNYTGLFTSLQGMS
-79 GMTSSPFGIVNGPS
+79 GGTTVKNLLLDGTIDNTANYNRVAAVAGGASALNGPI
-93 TIENLKVA
+93 TVENCKSA
-101 GSVTGTSYLAGIA
+101 VT
-114 GMANTADGEIKI
+114 
-126 INCMN
+126 
-131 TADITGTSP
+131 
-140 VGGIVGGCTSSANT
+140 
-154 LTIQGCANL
+154 
-163 GDITGSGNKVG
+163 ITGSGSY
-174 GIIGVAQYAAHKIVD
+174 I
-189 CYNQGKITG
+189 
-198 FNNYAGIVGHNG
+198 AGIVGYCSNNSSSKGLLQILNCANTGSVSGKGNVG
-210 GKTQGNASPVVVQ
+210 GIAGNLTGGAHAIQ
-223 NCYSTG
+223 NCYNTG
-229 AIEKYGTST
+229 SVAATG
-238 NPGYAIVGGG
+238 NNVAGIVGWVADGVSITNCYTVGALPQSG
-248 TGANTTNSYALT
+248 TVSAIANCYQVGSGSAVNCYAL
-260 GVAEKLCCVEGT
+260 EGT
-272 NCAFKTDAEMK
+272 ATELTTKVTLDDKSAFKTESEMK
-283 EAAFAALLG
+283 SADFAALLG
-292 SGFMTKAGSYPVL
+292 DGFMAKAGSYPTL
-305 SWETPTASK
+305 AWEVPTASK

-355 CCAGYETKNGDA
+355 SCAGYETKNGDA

-447 AAGSVDPTAGT
+447 AAGSVDLAAGT
-458 LAIELPKVESLEV
+458 LTIDLPKVDSLTV
-471 TTPATKLTY
+471 DTTNAKTTY

-567 YTGKDEEFAYDE
+567 YTGNDEEEFAYDE

-618 SEWNCD
+618 SESNYD
-624 YLVLG
+624 YLLLG
-629 SYAYGATKYTQ
+629 SYAYGATKYNQ

-663 YSGDTGKD
+663 SSGNNGKD
-671 CVWLKDFTFERL
+671 CVWLKDFVFAQL
-683 YTIEL
+683 YALEL
-688 TTVPSDASLTLKD
+688 TTVPADANVTLKD
-701 AAGKAVT
+701 AAGTTVT
-708 GTNGKYTVPAG
+708 GTNGKYTVTPG
-719 DYTYEASAFGYETA
+719 TYTYEASAFGYESA
-733 TDTIKVTDK
+733 TGAIEVTDK

-780 KQGAATV
+780 KQGATTV

-833 RKLVFA
+833 RKLVFS
-839 DFFEDCEG
+839 DFFADCKG
-847 VTAANDTSNPWTP
+847 ITATNHERRPWKAVKDEAN
-860 VKSESGNYLTSL
+860 GNYLTTESV
-872 ATGYSTQ
+872 ATGFSSSDKT
-879 KLTITAT
+879 TILFEAA
-886 DDVQL
+886 DNVRL
-891 SFDVLPNVYTGNYI
+891 SFDVVPYCYGSSNRFVIYKNN
-905 LKVFKSS
+905 KSVKTYDRS
-912 SSTVIKEFQNSK
+912 DKWES
-924 EWQTYSINLAS
+924 YSIDLLT
-935 GETLRLEYKLPYYSG
+935 GDTLLLEYTPRGTTYYTR
-950 YYVYLKNFKTE
+950 LKNFKTE
-961 KLATVNFTLGTE
+961 QLAKVNFTLGTA

-978 FTNKETGATYEPASG
+978 FTNKETGATYEPANG
-993 ASSVALPAGTYT
+993 ASSIVLPAGTYT

-1010 FGCKDETGEFT
+1010 FGCEDATGEFT
-1021 VVGGETKNITVPALK
+1021 VAGGETKNITVPALT

-1051 GCEKPYT
+1051 DCQKPYT
-1058 VMICKGSEI
+1058 VVIRKGGEI

-1081 ALPVG
+1081 TLPVG

-1121 VFEDFFAACDG
+1121 VFEDFFAKCDG
-1132 ITAQNDAV
+1132 IIAANSNV

-1148 ASGNYLVTEGVRNS
+1148 AAGDYLISDSVRNY

-1171 EKALRLCFS
+1171 EKALRLYFS
-1180 YYATSDEYYPFAVKN
+1180 YYGSTTSDEDCPFVVKN

-1200 LEAYDET
+1200 LEAYGET
-1207 TWKTFTTDLAAGDK
+1207 TWKTFATDLAAGDK

-1258 MEGTVI
+1258 TEGTVI

-1275 PDKDGSYTLPDGN
+1275 SDKDGSYTLPDGN

-1308 GGENK
+1308 GGEDK

-1331 TDPADAAVSVTH
+1331 TDPVDAAVSVTH

-1399 WDGTTKTEPDKSA
+1399 WDGTTKTEPEKSA

-1430 VNGGS
+1430 VNNGS

-1456 GTTYPENYYVGVF
+1456 GTASNKYTGTFDGKYF
-1469 NGNGHTVSGL
+1469 MVSGL
-1479 AGTSGLFGALGKDG
+1479 AGSKGLFDFVGAC
-1493 VGTVK
+1493 VIK
-1498 NLVINGAISNS
+1498 NLTVSGAIKEGT
-1509 AYSNMGLLANV
+1509 NMGLLADV
-1520 NAGVIE
+1520 SAGTVE
-1526 NCFVFGSVTKGN
+1526 NCFTTGSLHRIN
-1538 PSGTTGGMVGRGAS
+1538 SYGTTGGLIGRADAGT
-1552 GSVIR
+1552 VIR
-1557 NSGSAAT
+1557 NCGSAA
-1564 VKVTVTPT
+1564 
-1572 NVNLYLGGLVGDF
+1572 NVSCSMKSLKAELNMGGLVGNL
-1585 YGTME
+1585 YGTVE
-1590 NCYATGNVI
+1590 NSYATGTVKVEAGSGYTAVGGFI
-1599 STTEKPNNTGIGGLV
+1599 GQTKNTAAI
-1614 GQMETSAV
+1614 T
-1622 IRNSY
+1622 NSY
-1627 AAGTVSGS
+1627 AAGTVTGS
-1635 EGGFGAFVG
+1635 AGGALGAFVG
-1644 VNKGAI
+1644 VNSGSI

-1709 AWLGG
+1709 AWQGG

-1735 KDANQAALVQEL
+1735 KDAKQAALVQEL
-1747 CAQVQEETDEFVAET
+1747 CAQVQEETDAFVAET

-1772 DSWGYDCGVLTSPED
+1772 DDWGYDCGVLTSPED

-1800 EAEYLEV
+1800 EAEYLEE

-1826 GIYHIKSQAQL
+1826 GIYHIKTQAQL
-1837 VLAAT
+1837 ALAAT

-1910 EKALS
+1910 EKALA

-1930 TVMDAVSYWLY
+1930 TAMDAVSYWLY
-1941 DNGYDDSIEVE
+1941 DNGYDDDSIEVE
-1952 FVSAGTLATTSVT
+1952 FVSAGTLTTTSVT

-1978 YQGEGGADTKYVTY
+1978 YQGEGGTDTKYVTY

-2025 QKALDEQLTW
+2025 QRALDEQLTW

-2109 QGKPATTFDLWL
+2109 QGKPATTFELRMV
-2121 ITLFDNNLDDYTLD
+2121 TLFDENLDPYTIS
-2135 AMMSQADDETS
+2135 AMMSSSGDNVS

-2197 KDDLLIPSLQKM
+2197 KDDLLLPDLDEM

-2226 SLTPDVADVN
+2226 SLTPDAAEMY
-2236 GYHITVYRPL
+2236 GYHIIVYRPL
-2246 PGKPAAEAKIKVQIC
+2246 PGQPAVEAKIKVQIC
-2261 ERVKVNGNSTP
+2261 ERVKVNGKSTP

-2277 ETTLTFT
+2277 ETILTFT
-2284 IEPLTQKEIDDAK
+2284 IEPLTQQEINDAK
-2297 ALMTEVT
+2297 ALMAEVT
-2304 QEEVYWQSIR
+2304 TEEFYWNAIR
-2314 GENTDKK
+2314 GKNTDKN
-2321 HITTD
+2321 HITEN
-2326 LHPFYKI
+2326 LSPFYKV
-2333 VKNDIGGYD
+2333 VKDADGTFS
-2342 YPTLDQVKNVEGI
+2342 YPTLGQVKNVEGI
-2355 YTDDHPGYDPMAS
+2355 YTDDYPGYDPMAS

-2373 RTFYSSRRTIIK
+2373 RTFYSSRRNIIK
-2385 YENLLLTQPEYNTE
+2385 YENLLLTQPEYNTN

-2414 YEKFVEDAETPDGA
+2414 YEKFVENAETPNNA
-2428 YEQFATFYKHEV
+2428 YDQFATFYKHEV
-2440 STTVKVDGTTGVDE
+2440 STTVKVDGKQNIDE
-2454 PEKPDTGT
+2454 PTTPTEPKYVS
-2462 DIGVTVIVDGRDVDG
+2462 VTVIVDGRGTDG
-2477 FVSNKENPY
+2477 FVSNNETPY
-2486 AFEGKDTGDG
+2486 TFDGTDNGDG

-2502 MQAFFKDT
+2502 MKAFFADT
-2510 EYTSDSY
+2510 DYTSDSY
-2517 AGYYGGYIAAI
+2517 AGYIASI

-2552 NGEYADAINAEFVE
+2552 AGKYADAINAEFVE
-2566 DGDKIYFYYTVNYYL
+2566 DGDEIYFYYTVNYYL
-2581 ELDEN
+2581 ELDKN

-2596 ADDVANKIQAIPDEI
+2596 ADDVANKIHAIPDEI

-2661 KNMDVYILRGLLQE
+2661 KNMGVYILRGLLQE

-2709 KEESRKLTAAR
+2709 KEERRKLTAAR
-2720 KSLAANEKA
+2720 KSLATNERA

-2741 TGEPE
+2741 TGEPDG
-2746 SMGLGDRR
+2746 MGLNDRR

-2773 ISEAEKVTLDAF
+2773 ISEAEKATLDAF

-2793 ANEAQ
+2793 ANEAE
-2798 MKLDEKAASAVEKLI
+2798 MKANEKAASAVEKLI
-2813 KALPKSERVDYTDK
+2813 KALPKAERVDYTDK

-2837 DELTYDQKKLVSN
+2837 DELTDDQKKLVSN

-2907 AYNALEKVGK
+2907 AYNDLGKVGK
-2917 NIVGKDNLKRL
+2917 NIVGKDNLKLL

-2946 KAADKVAQ
+2946 KAAAKV
-2954 KIAKLPEPAN
+2954 IAKIKKLPAAED
-2964 VSGKNERAIK
+2964 VIVKNKSAIS
-2974 AARKAYMALKN
+2974 AARKAYDRLN
-2985 DNAKAYADSATYV
+2985 ENAKKYADDSAEV
-2998 LEDGTSKSYME
+2998 IA
-3009 KLAECE
+3009 KLADCE
-3015 TVLEK
+3015 EALTQ
-3020 AIDDEAAAEAVEKLI
+3020 AIEDEDAAEAVEKLI
-3035 KKLPA
+3035 KKLPT
-3040 AKRVKEANREKVQEA
+3040 AKRVKEEHREKVQEA

-3062 TAEQKDLVTAKNQQK
+3062 TAEQKELVTAKNQQK

-3105 ASRQAAIIEQF
+3105 IARQAAIIEQF

-3133 SIDE
+3133 SVDE